1 MTISMNDQ
9 QDQMP
14 GEMGFPEA
22 KLRALEEKISHS
34 RWVVPVLP
42 EQELEAL
49 LIAAT
54 ELAAKGEDVNNP
66 LCQRFY
72 NDALTVSFTK
82 ILTDD
87 AVSSW
92 KSNIQ
97 QCVRSNCEKLVKLC
111 ALKLDDP
118 RFLNLLCMA
127 FTPSNKFHTFNASRT
142 SEGLSVTTSSTSVGQ
157 GSTQEPEVFAKSH
170 DHRTPRGW
178 LVHLINVFGQAG
190 GFVKIRER
198 FEAIM
203 GFQKPDLTSS
213 VNSEEKVSMEITE
226 KETEDSKTTKAD
238 DSESAP
244 VISET
249 NELPTPS
256 RNEQPSSL
264 EQSASGETRVAVVWQ
279 LLRPIGACHEHLTP
293 HTVITYLLPVLECIP
308 TLLDS
313 LSDEELKREARG
325 TENKTDTVSC
335 LIRAC
340 KQVAL
345 KTPQHHSLVK
355 SLEMFRLK
363 MILRWLQM
371 SSFNG
376 KMTALNEI
384 NQLISSIAQQP
395 KPEWL
400 TAAVMTNW
408 IRENKVVD
416 IVLRD
421 SLHQPQYVE
430 KLEKMLRFM
439 IKENS
444 LTRDDLDAIWK
455 AQHGKHEA
463 IVKNLHDLLAKL
475 AWDFTPDQLDHL
487 FDCFKASWATSS
499 KKQSDKLLEVIRRL
513 AEDDKDGVMANKVLV
528 LFWNLAHSDEVCTEI
543 MDVALANLIKILDY
557 SCSQDRDAQKTH
569 WLDKCVEE
577 LKTNEKWVLP
587 ALKMMREICCLY
599 EAGGGTGVRPHVTR
613 QELIDRLQTQ
623 HSLVILVTDSLT
635 HYMDGVRNKQTAEGD
650 IDWENWM
657 PDGRYPH
664 AGQVHERLSFLRF
677 LLKDGQL
684 WLCAEQA
691 KQIWVCLAERP
702 AHLGDREACFRWFS
716 KLMGEE
722 PDLDPNINLHFF
734 RRNIMTLPPNLLT
747 HAGIKCFER
756 FFKAVNSKEGKLKIK
771 RRSFLLNDADLI
783 GLDYLWRVIT
793 ECSDEISARGIELLR
808 EVSTCVGPQFSA
820 AQHHEA
826 FLTQCCA
833 RTQRIQKD
841 MDQQEDITESCTRM
855 CRVIRAIQ
863 EYVNE
868 CDRRFSAERQ
878 ILPIYRSGR
887 GRQCTIVVRFN
898 FQTGQRQIDDIEL
911 FSHSNETLHSLRAA
925 IQRRLKC
932 ATDSNI
938 KLELYVNKLELYV
951 NGELLDSSHDRKI
964 LAQIP
969 LRDKTVIV
977 AKVYD
982 GQVCGSGGCGSSN
995 ESSSDSSTSSPPLP
1009 PTPEHALPGVLFAQ
1023 GSWYIPFIL
1032 ELEHI
1037 GITKGH
1043 APLTEAAHLLTQISP
1058 AHKQTVEKLT
1068 DALLCRED
1076 TKLRDMLYGPA
1087 PPTVAY
1093 NIEVLYSMVMPSSDT
1108 RLERGRN
1115 FQLACVK
1122 KAPLLVQCLSDKEF
1136 LQGAAPHTRRVG
1148 YLALVRLA
1156 KLALYTLGHLFE
1168 ILAPDGS
1175 DTNVDKDFRMDVTIL
1190 REALQTVPNHSCEL
1204 IVKAISE
1211 KLANAL
1217 GEQVVTSSE
1226 ESDSV
1231 SSLVWWRVPTTA
1243 TVRALYALA
1252 FSVAQ
1257 PVEMIGIVHP
1267 DDVTLVRECMEVVT
1281 ICMALGGGHLDSLL
1295 HETWWQDTALYLM
1308 IDCPNPQ
1315 VRVSSAEQLLAMCAW
1330 GGGGCARAA
1339 LAALGGGAA
1348 GAGAAGPRLQRHAT
1362 HAQQFL
1368 QLLCRLVAL
1377 AGPTERTLDDLA
1389 YEVAW
1394 LRAIRANPEKLDDTL
1409 LEGHLNLT
1417 KELFTHVPAQVKFQY
1432 GAHPDHK
1439 DSGLIKEVTTE
1450 FLWPYSWAWC
1460 RMGASSSGG
1469 GEESSGEPAAPLCR
1483 TPGAAAAAADLLLAL
1498 VYGCA
1503 HNMAALAQLLEQM
1516 FYSDKSMPLSEWD
1529 YMPCVGPRPPAG
1541 LVGLKNAGATC
1552 YMNSVLQQLYCVRA
1566 VRDALLA
1573 VQGAAT
1579 DLTEDFSGESPHHTI
1594 VENNAEGNADYN
1606 ITILK
1611 QVQAIFAH
1619 LHYSKLQYY
1628 VPRGLWAHFRLQG
1641 EPVNLREQQDAV
1653 EFFMSLVESLDEALK
1668 SLGQE
1673 QLMAKTMGGT
1683 YSDQKICKGCPHR
1696 YCKEEPFSVVSL
1708 DIRNMSRLQES
1719 LEAYVRGEL
1728 LEGADA
1734 YHCDKCNKK
1743 VVTVKRLCLNK
1754 LPPVLVIQLKRFEYD
1769 FEKVCAI
1776 KFNDYFEFPRELDVE
1791 PYTAWGLARAEGD
1804 ETLWEGGEE
1813 KTPET
1818 HYQLSGI
1825 VVHSG
1830 QASGGHYYS
1839 YVLLRDNG
1847 SETGRWVKLD
1857 DGDVSECVMHDDEE
1871 MKAQCFGGEYM
1882 GEVFDPMLKRVLY
1895 KRQKRWWNAYM
1906 LFYTRKDTIETSSL
1920 EQSMKNLTLKESAIP
1935 RPIWLSVRRG
1945 NIAFS
1950 HNQDQFSLEHF
1961 NFMKKLC
1968 CMRLQVLPGS
1978 QSAVWSKEHEE
1989 MSMLSVQLATKFLFQ
2004 VGFHT
2009 KKTLR
2014 GPAADWH
2021 DILCQHLRCS
2031 QAVRAWFAT
2040 DLFKHPHRLCDY
2052 LLSCPSAEVRLVF
2065 MKIIVF
2071 LAHFS
2076 VKDSPVASGYG
2087 SWCAR
2092 EEASSLSDQ
2101 LLCCARALADPP
2113 YADAHALRHLP
2124 LLFNL
2129 FHTYALLGLHERHQ
2143 LLRVSDV
2150 TNLFHTYALLG
2161 LHERHQLL
2169 RVSDVTNLFHTY
2181 ALLGL
2186 HERHQLLRV
2195 SDVTNLFHTY
2205 ALLGLHE
2212 RHQLLRVSDVSNL
2225 FHTYALLG
2233 LHQRHQL
2240 LRVSDVSNLFHT
2252 YALLGLHERHQL
2264 LRVSDVTNL
2273 FHTYALLGLH
2283 ERHQLLRVSDVTNL
2297 FHTYALLGLHQR
2309 HQLLR
2314 VSDVSNLFHT
2324 YALLGLHERHQLL
2337 RVSDVTNLFHT
2348 YALLGLH
2355 ERHQLLRVS
2364 DVTNLF
2370 HTYALLGLHERHQ
2383 LLRVSDVSNLFHTY
2397 ALLGLHERHQLL
2409 RVSDVSNL
2417 FHTYALLGLHER
2429 HQLLRLRILDVV
2441 LSVCMD
2447 DASLSLVKYQYPE
2460 SAKIHQVVYVLARCC
2475 DVSGRCQSAGAAEGA
2490 LPLPN
2495 PYADP
2500 PPSGSAVQRPPLSP
2514 VAADILYNRTGTYM
2528 KKLTEECC
2536 GCEEGIRLVQF
2547 LCWEHAEWSRVALAE
2562 LLWQMAYAY
2571 CHELRRHADALSATL
2586 LMEDSWQHHRIHNVI
2601 KGVSDERPGLLET
2614 AARARGHYQK
2624 RAYACVKLLVG
2635 VMGRAPAAVR
2645 AVHAQPEARRRWRQ
2659 LLAWLQDELDRYGP
2673 GGYGSYG
2680 TWSPPGTSNETS
2692 SGYFL
2697 ERSNSARKTLEK
2709 AYQLC
2714 PEEEDEDEEPRD
2726 APESSAADAAE
2737 SGDADAGAEP
2747 ASPDDAD
2754 SADDDDAPSDEDA
2767 PRLRAREHRRTRR
2780 MRPTRRRAAPHSQH

>member
-1 MTISMNDQ
+1 MTISMKE

-14 GEMGFPEA
+14 GEMAFPEA
-22 KLRALEEKISHS
+22 KLKALEEKISHP

-49 LIAAT
+49 LVAAT
-54 ELAAKGEDVNNP
+54 ELAAKGEDANHP
-66 LCQRFY
+66 ACQRFY

-92 KSNIQ
+92 KNNIQ

-111 ALKLDDP
+111 AMKLDDP
-118 RFLNLLCMA
+118 RFLHLLSMA
-127 FTPSNKFHTFNASRT
+127 FNPNNKFHTFNASRT
-142 SEGLSVTTSSTSVGQ
+142 SEGLSITPPGQ
-157 GSTQEPEVFAKSH
+157 GTAQEAEVFARSQ

-178 LVHLINVFGQAG
+178 LVHLVNVFGQAG
-190 GFVKIRER
+190 GFVKLRER
-198 FEAIM
+198 FETIM
-203 GFQKPDLTSS
+203 GFQKTELTSS
-213 VNSEEKVSMEITE
+213 ITSEEKVSTEIIE
-226 KETEDSKTTKAD
+226 KENEETKSDKVENTEI
-238 DSESAP
+238 AP
-244 VISET
+244 VIADSGEFSI
-249 NELPTPS
+249 PARS
-256 RNEQPSSL
+256 EQPSSL
-264 EQSASGETRVAVVWQ
+264 EQSTSGETRVASVWQ
-279 LLRPIGACHEHLTP
+279 LLRPLGLCHDLLTS
-293 HTVITYLLPVLECIP
+293 HTVTTYLLPVLECIP
-308 TLLDS
+308 TLLES
-313 LSDEELKREARG
+313 LTDEELKREARG
-325 TENKTDTVSC
+325 SENKTDIVSC

-340 KQVAL
+340 KYVSV
-345 KTPQHHSLVK
+345 KTPQHHSLLK

-363 MILRWLQM
+363 MILRLLQM

-376 KMTALNEI
+376 KMSALNEI
-384 NQLISSIAQQP
+384 NQLISTFSQQP

-400 TAAVMTNW
+400 TPAVITNW

-421 SLHQPQYVE
+421 SLHQPQYVDR
-430 KLEKMLRFM
+430 LEKMLRFM

-557 SCSQDRDAQKTH
+557 SCSQDRDAQKTL
-569 WLDKCVEE
+569 WLDKCVDE

-599 EAGGGTGVRPHVTR
+599 EAGGGTGLRPHVTR

-635 HYMDGVRNKQTAEGD
+635 HYMEAVRNKLTEEGE
-650 IDWENWM
+650 IDWDNWQ

-664 AGQVHERLSFLRF
+664 AAQVHERLSFLRF

-684 WLCAEQA
+684 WLCAEQ
-691 KQIWVCLAERP
+691 IWVCLAEKP

-734 RRNIMTLPPNLLT
+734 RRNIMTLSPNLLT

-756 FFKAVNSKEGKLKIK
+756 FFKAVNSKEGKLKVK

-793 ECSDEISARGIELLR
+793 ECDDEISARGIELLR
-808 EVSTCVGPQFSA
+808 EVCTCVGPQLSA
-820 AQHHEA
+820 AHHHEA
-826 FLTQCCA
+826 FLTHCCA
-833 RTQRIQKD
+833 RTQRMQKD
-841 MDQQEDITESCTRM
+841 MDTHEDSSEGCTRM

-863 EYVNE
+863 EYINE

-887 GRQCTIVVRFN
+887 GRQCTIIVRFN
-898 FQTGQRQIDDIEL
+898 FQTGQRQVEDIEL
-911 FSHSNETLHSLRAA
+911 FSHSNETLHSLRAS
-925 IQRRLKC
+925 IQRRLKT
-932 ATDSNI
+932 ASESNI

-964 LAQIP
+964 LSQIP

-995 ESSSDSSTSSPPLP
+995 ESSSDSSTSSPPLS

-1023 GSWYIPFIL
+1023 GSWYLPFIL
-1032 ELEHI
+1032 DLEHI

-1043 APLTEAAHLLTQISP
+1043 GPLTEAAHLLSQICP

-1068 DALLCRED
+1068 EALLCRED

-1093 NIEVLYSMVMPSSDT
+1093 NVEVLYSMVMPSSDT
-1108 RLERGRN
+1108 RLERCRS
-1115 FQLACVK
+1115 FQIACVK
-1122 KAPLLVQCLSDKEF
+1122 KAPLLVQCLSDKDF

-1168 ILAPDGS
+1168 ILAPDGTES
-1175 DTNVDKDFRMDVTIL
+1175 TLDKEFSRRDVTIL

-1204 IVKAISE
+1204 MVKAISE

-1217 GEQVVTSSE
+1217 GEQVVISGE
-1226 ESDSV
+1226 DSDSV
-1231 SSLVWWRVPTTA
+1231 SALVWWRVPTAA
-1243 TVRALYALA
+1243 TVRALYSLA
-1252 FSVAQ
+1252 YSVAQ
-1257 PVEMIGIVHP
+1257 PSEISGIVHP

-1281 ICMALGGGHLDSLL
+1281 ICMALNGGHLENNLL
-1295 HETWWQDTALYLM
+1295 NETWWQDTALFLM

-1315 VRVSSAEQLLAMCAW
+1315 VRVSCAEQLLAMCAW
-1330 GGGGCARAA
+1330 GGGGGARAA
-1339 LAALGGGAA
+1339 LAALGGAA
-1348 GAGAAGPRLQRHAT
+1348 QVAAPAGTSGTARAPAAARLTRHPR

-1377 AGPTERTLDDLA
+1377 AGPTSRTLDDLA
-1389 YEVAW
+1389 LEVAW
-1394 LRAIRANPEKLDDTL
+1394 LRAVRANPLSLDDTL

-1417 KELFTHVPAQVKFQY
+1417 KELFAHVPAQVKYQY

-1439 DSGLIKEVTTE
+1439 DAGLIKEVTTE

-1460 RMGASSSGG
+1460 AVPLRAAGEAGA
-1469 GEESSGEPAAPLCR
+1469 EPAPPLCRTPGEAGAEPAPPLCR
-1483 TPGAAAAAADLLLAL
+1483 TPGAAAAATDLLLAL
-1498 VYGCA
+1498 VHACVP
-1503 HNMAALAQLLEQM
+1503 NMAALANLLEHM
-1516 FYSDKSMPLSEWD
+1516 FYSDKSMPLAEWE
-1529 YMPCVGPRPPAG
+1529 YMPCVGPRPAAG

-1566 VRDALLA
+1566 VRDALLT

-1579 DLTEDFSGESPHHTI
+1579 DPNEDFSGETHHHTI
-1594 VENNAEGNADYN
+1594 VENNIENNADYN

-1628 VPRGLWAHFRLQG
+1628 IPRGLWAHFRLQG

-1804 ETLWEGGEE
+1804 SSLWEGGEE
-1813 KTPET
+1813 KAQET

-1857 DGDVSECVMHDDEE
+1857 DGDVSECGMHDDEE

-1882 GEVFDPMLKRVLY
+1882 GEVFDPMLKRVSY

-1906 LFYTRKDTIETSSL
+1906 LFYTRKDTIENQSAL
-1920 EQSMKNLTLKESAIP
+1920 EQSMQNLTMKENIIP
-1935 RPIWLSVRRG
+1935 RPIWLSVRRS

-1968 CMRLQVLPGS
+1968 CMRLQMLPGS
-1978 QSAVWSKEHEE
+1978 QSAVWGPEHEE
-1989 MSMLSVQLATKFLFQ
+1989 MSMLAVQLATKFLFQ
-2004 VGFHT
+2004 VGFRT

-2031 QAVRAWFAT
+2031 QVVRAWFAT

-2052 LLSCPSAEVRLVF
+2052 LLSCPTAEVRIVF

-2076 VKDSPVASGYG
+2076 VQDSPVSNGFG
-2087 SWCAR
+2087 VWCSR
-2092 EEASSLSDQ
+2092 EEALSLSDQ
-2101 LLCCARALADPP
+2101 LLCSARALAAPHH
-2113 YADAHALRHLP
+2113 DAHAIRHLP

-2129 FHTYALLGLHERHQ
+2129 FHTYASLGLSEK
-2143 LLRVSDV
+2143 L
-2150 TNLFHTYALLG
+2150 
-2161 LHERHQLL
+2161 
-2169 RVSDVTNLFHTY
+2169 
-2181 ALLGL
+2181 
-2186 HERHQLLRV
+2186 
-2195 SDVTNLFHTY
+2195 
-2205 ALLGLHE
+2205 
-2212 RHQLLRVSDVSNL
+2212 
-2225 FHTYALLG
+2225 
-2233 LHQRHQL
+2233 
-2240 LRVSDVSNLFHT
+2240 
-2252 YALLGLHERHQL
+2252 
-2264 LRVSDVTNL
+2264 
-2273 FHTYALLGLH
+2273 
-2283 ERHQLLRVSDVTNL
+2283 
-2297 FHTYALLGLHQR
+2297 
-2309 HQLLR
+2309 
-2314 VSDVSNLFHT
+2314 
-2324 YALLGLHERHQLL
+2324 
-2337 RVSDVTNLFHT
+2337 
-2348 YALLGLH
+2348 
-2355 ERHQLLRVS
+2355 
-2364 DVTNLF
+2364 
-2370 HTYALLGLHERHQ
+2370 
-2383 LLRVSDVSNLFHTY
+2383 
-2397 ALLGLHERHQLL
+2397 
-2409 RVSDVSNL
+2409 
-2417 FHTYALLGLHER
+2417 
-2429 HQLLRLRILDVV
+2429 QLLRLKLLDVV

-2447 DASLSLVKYQYPE
+2447 ESNTMGKYQYPE
-2460 SAKIHQVVYVLARCC
+2460 SAKIHQVVCALVRCC
-2475 DVSGRCQSAGAAEGA
+2475 DVSARCGSALASEGAA
-2490 LPLPN
+2490 PLPN
-2495 PYADP
+2495 PYAEP
-2500 PPSGSAVQRPPLSP
+2500 HAPRPALSP
-2514 VAADILYNRTGTYM
+2514 QAADVLYNRTGTYM

-2536 GCEEGIRLVQF
+2536 GCEEGIRLLQF
-2547 LCWEHAEWSRVALAE
+2547 MCWEHAGWSRIALAE

-2571 CHELRRHADALSATL
+2571 CHELRRHSDALTALL
-2586 LMEDSWQHHRIHNVI
+2586 LMEDSWQQHRIHNVI

-2635 VMGRAPAAVR
+2635 VMCRAPPAVR
-2645 AVHAQPEARRRWRQ
+2645 AVHAQPDARRRWRQ
-2659 LLAWLQDELDRYGP
+2659 LLAWLQDELDRKYGP
-2673 GGYGSYG
+2673 GYGSYG

-2714 PEEEDEDEEPRD
+2714 PEEEDEEEEEGREG
-2726 APESSAADAAE
+2726 ASGSG
-2737 SGDADAGAEP
+2737 SGDAAD
-2747 ASPDDAD
+2747 D
-2754 SADDDDAPSDEDA
+2754 SADEEEAPAPAAAPPA
-2767 PRLRAREHRRTRR
+2767 PRDPL
-2780 MRPTRRRAAPHSQH
+2780 PPL

>member
-1 MTISMNDQ
+1 MTISMKE

-14 GEMGFPEA
+14 GEMAFPEA
-22 KLRALEEKISHS
+22 KLKALEEKISHP

-54 ELAAKGEDVNNP
+54 ELATKGEDKNN
-66 LCQRFY
+66 LACQRFY

-92 KSNIQ
+92 KNNIQ

-111 ALKLDDP
+111 VMKLDDP
-118 RFLNLLCMA
+118 RFLNLLSMA
-127 FTPSNKFHTFNASRT
+127 FNPNNKFHTFNATRT
-142 SEGLSVTTSSTSVGQ
+142 SEGLSVSSPGQ
-157 GSTQEPEVFAKSH
+157 GTTQEVEVFAKSQ
-170 DHRTPRGW
+170 DHRAPRGW
-178 LVHLINVFGQAG
+178 LVHVINIFGQAG
-190 GFVKIRER
+190 GFVKLRER
-198 FEAIM
+198 FETIM
-203 GFQKPDLTSS
+203 GFQKTDLTSS
-213 VNSEEKVSMEITE
+213 INSEEKVSTEITE
-226 KETEDSKTTKAD
+226 KESKEDACDKVDSTDIAPLIADNGEYSTTPR
-238 DSESAP
+238 S
-244 VISET
+244 
-249 NELPTPS
+249 
-256 RNEQPSSL
+256 EQPLSL
-264 EQSASGETRVAVVWQ
+264 EQTMSGETRVTAVWQ
-279 LLRPIGACHEHLTP
+279 LLRPLGLCHELLTS
-293 HTVITYLLPVLECIP
+293 HTVTTYLLPVLECIP
-308 TLLDS
+308 TLLES
-313 LSDEELKREARG
+313 LTDEELKREARG
-325 TENKTDTVSC
+325 SENKTDTVSC

-340 KQVAL
+340 KYVSV
-345 KTPQHHSLVK
+345 KTPHHHSLLK

-363 MILRWLQM
+363 MILRLLQM

-376 KMTALNEI
+376 KMSALNEI
-384 NQLISSIAQQP
+384 NQLISTFSQQP

-400 TAAVMTNW
+400 TPAVITTW

-421 SLHQPQYVE
+421 SLHQPQYVDR
-430 KLEKMLRFM
+430 LEKMLRFM

-475 AWDFTPDQLDHL
+475 AWDFTPEQLDHL

-543 MDVALANLIKILDY
+543 LDVALANLIKILDY
-557 SCSQDRDAQKTH
+557 SCSQDRDAQKTL

-587 ALKMMREICCLY
+587 ALKMMRDICCLY
-599 EAGGGTGVRPHVTR
+599 EATVTDRTGLRPHVTR

-635 HYMDGVRNKQTAEGD
+635 HYMDTVRNKLTEDGE
-650 IDWENWM
+650 IDWENWL

-664 AGQVHERLSFLRF
+664 TAQVHERLSFLRF

-691 KQIWVCLAERP
+691 KQIWVCIAEKP

-734 RRNIMTLPPNLLT
+734 RKNIMTLPPNLLT

-756 FFKAVNSKEGKLKIK
+756 FFKAVNAKEGKLKIK

-793 ECSDEISARGIELLR
+793 ECSDEISTRGIELLR
-808 EVSTCVGPQFSA
+808 EVCTCVGPTLTPA
-820 AQHHEA
+820 HHHEA

-833 RTQRIQKD
+833 RTQRMQKE
-841 MDQQEDITESCTRM
+841 MEAHEDSSEGCTRM

-863 EYVNE
+863 EYINE

-887 GRQCTIVVRFN
+887 GRQCSIIVRFN
-898 FQTGQRQIDDIEL
+898 FQTGQRQVEDIEL
-911 FSHSNETLHSLRAA
+911 FSHSNETLHSLRAT

-932 ATDSNI
+932 TSESNI

-964 LAQIP
+964 LSQIP

-995 ESSSDSSTSSPPLP
+995 ESSSDSSTSSSPHS

-1023 GSWYIPFIL
+1023 GSWYLPFIL

-1037 GITKGH
+1037 GITKSHGQ
-1043 APLTEAAHLLTQISP
+1043 LTEAAHLLSQICP
-1058 AHKQTVEKLT
+1058 AHKLTADKLT
-1068 DALLCRED
+1068 ESLLCRED

-1093 NIEVLYSMVMPSSDT
+1093 NVEVLYSMVMPSSDT
-1108 RLERGRN
+1108 RLDRCRS

-1122 KAPLLVQCLSDKEF
+1122 KAPLLVQCLSDKDF
-1136 LQGAAPHTRRVG
+1136 LQDAAPHTRRVG

-1175 DTNVDKDFRMDVTIL
+1175 DITVDKEFRMDVTIL

-1204 IVKAISE
+1204 MVKAIAE
-1211 KLANAL
+1211 KLANTL
-1217 GEQVVTSSE
+1217 GEQMVISGE
-1226 ESDSV
+1226 DSDSV
-1231 SSLVWWRVPTTA
+1231 STLVWWRVPTTA
-1243 TVRALYALA
+1243 TVRALYSLA
-1252 FSVAQ
+1252 YSVAH
-1257 PVEMIGIVHP
+1257 PNEVNGMVHL

-1281 ICMALGGGHLDSLL
+1281 ICMALGGGHLESLL
-1295 HETWWQDTALYLM
+1295 HEPWWQDTALYLM

-1315 VRVSSAEQLLAMCAW
+1315 VRVSCAEQLLAMCAW
-1330 GGGGCARAA
+1330 GGGGGARAA
-1339 LAALGGGAA
+1339 LGALGGAA
-1348 GAGAAGPRLQRHAT
+1348 PRGLTAARLQRHAR

-1377 AGPTERTLDDLA
+1377 AGPTARTLDDLA
-1389 YEVAW
+1389 LEVAW
-1394 LRAIRANPEKLDDTL
+1394 LRAVRASHETLDDTL

-1417 KELFTHVPAQVKFQY
+1417 KELFAHVPAQVKYQY
-1432 GAHPDHK
+1432 GANTEHK

-1450 FLWPYSWAWC
+1450 FLWSYSWAWC
-1460 RMGASSSGG
+1460 CMGNG
-1469 GEESSGEPAAPLCR
+1469 SGEAGPGPEPAPPLCR
-1483 TPGAAAAAADLLLAL
+1483 SAGAAAAATDLLLAL
-1498 VYGCA
+1498 VHGCVP
-1503 HNMAALAQLLEQM
+1503 NMAALAHLLEQM
-1516 FYSDKSMPLSEWD
+1516 FYSDKSMALSEWE

-1579 DLTEDFSGESPHHTI
+1579 DINEDFSGEIHHHSI
-1594 VENNAEGNADYN
+1594 MENNIENNTDYN

-1628 VPRGLWAHFRLQG
+1628 IPRGLWAHFRLQG

-1668 SLGQE
+1668 SLGTE

-1804 ETLWEGGEE
+1804 ASLWEGGDE
-1813 KTPET
+1813 KAQET

-1857 DGDVSECVMHDDEE
+1857 DGDVSECGMHDDEE

-1882 GEVFDPMLKRVLY
+1882 GEVFDPMLKRVSY

-1906 LFYTRKDTIETSSL
+1906 LFYTRRDTIETSAL
-1920 EQSMKNLTLKESAIP
+1920 EQSIKTMTLKESFIP
-1935 RPIWLSVRRG
+1935 RPIWLSVRRS

-1968 CMRLQVLPGS
+1968 CMRLQMLPGS
-1978 QSAVWSKEHEE
+1978 QNAVWGPEHEE
-1989 MSMLSVQLATKFLFQ
+1989 MSMLAVQLATNFLFQ
-2004 VGFHT
+2004 VGFRT

-2014 GPAADWH
+2014 GPATDWH

-2040 DLFKHPHRLCDY
+2040 DLFRHPHRLCDY
-2052 LLSCPSAEVRLVF
+2052 LLSCPTAEVRVVF
-2065 MKIIVF
+2065 MKVIVF

-2076 VKDSPVASGYG
+2076 VQDPPVSNGYG
-2087 SWCAR
+2087 SWSSR
-2092 EEASSLSDQ
+2092 DEAVSLSDQ
-2101 LLCCARALADPP
+2101 LLCSARALGVAPL
-2113 YADAHALRHLP
+2113 DALAQRHLP

-2129 FHTYALLGLHERHQ
+2129 FHTYASLGISEK
-2143 LLRVSDV
+2143 
-2150 TNLFHTYALLG
+2150 
-2161 LHERHQLL
+2161 
-2169 RVSDVTNLFHTY
+2169 
-2181 ALLGL
+2181 
-2186 HERHQLLRV
+2186 
-2195 SDVTNLFHTY
+2195 
-2205 ALLGLHE
+2205 
-2212 RHQLLRVSDVSNL
+2212 
-2225 FHTYALLG
+2225 
-2233 LHQRHQL
+2233 
-2240 LRVSDVSNLFHT
+2240 
-2252 YALLGLHERHQL
+2252 
-2264 LRVSDVTNL
+2264 
-2273 FHTYALLGLH
+2273 
-2283 ERHQLLRVSDVTNL
+2283 
-2297 FHTYALLGLHQR
+2297 
-2309 HQLLR
+2309 
-2314 VSDVSNLFHT
+2314 
-2324 YALLGLHERHQLL
+2324 
-2337 RVSDVTNLFHT
+2337 
-2348 YALLGLH
+2348 
-2355 ERHQLLRVS
+2355 
-2364 DVTNLF
+2364 
-2370 HTYALLGLHERHQ
+2370 
-2383 LLRVSDVSNLFHTY
+2383 
-2397 ALLGLHERHQLL
+2397 
-2409 RVSDVSNL
+2409 
-2417 FHTYALLGLHER
+2417 
-2429 HQLLRLRILDVV
+2429 HQLLRLKVLDVV
-2441 LSVCMD
+2441 LSICMD
-2447 DASLSLVKYQYPE
+2447 DSNSSMGKYQYPE
-2460 SAKIHQVVYVLARCC
+2460 SAKIHQVVCALVRCC
-2475 DVSGRCQSAGAAEGA
+2475 DVSSRCQSATTGTAGSVGGAAVAVGA
-2490 LPLPN
+2490 SNAGCTSGAGEVTAPLPN
-2495 PYADP
+2495 PYAEP
-2500 PPSGSAVQRPPLSP
+2500 PPQHHHGPRPQLSP
-2514 VAADILYNRTGTYM
+2514 AVADVLYNRTGVYM

-2536 GCEEGIRLVQF
+2536 GCEEGIRLLQF
-2547 LCWEHAEWSRVALAE
+2547 LCWEHAGWSRIALAE

-2571 CHELRRHADALSATL
+2571 CHELRRHSDALTALL
-2586 LMEDSWQHHRIHNVI
+2586 LMEDSWQQHRIHNVI
-2601 KGVSDERPGLLET
+2601 KGVSEERPGLLET

-2624 RAYACVKLLVG
+2624 RAYACVKLVVG
-2635 VMGRAPAAVR
+2635 VMCRAPHAVR
-2645 AVHAQPEARRRWRQ
+2645 AVHAQPDARRRWRQ
-2659 LLAWLQDELDRYGP
+2659 LLAWLQDELDRYGS

-2680 TWSPPGTSNETS
+2680 TWSPPSTSNETS

-2714 PEEEDEDEEPRD
+2714 PEEDEEDEDETREGV
-2726 APESSAADAAE
+2726 EGSG
-2737 SGDADAGAEP
+2737 SGDAADDSGDDDEAADEEPGSRQLHLAPPAP
-2747 ASPDDAD
+2747 ASTP
-2754 SADDDDAPSDEDA
+2754 APAPALAPA
-2767 PRLRAREHRRTRR
+2767 PRDPL
-2780 MRPTRRRAAPHSQH
+2780 PPL

>member
-1 MTISMNDQ
+1 MKEQ
-9 QDQMP
+9 EQMP
-14 GEMGFPEA
+14 GEMAFPEA
-22 KLRALEEKISHS
+22 KLKALEEKISHP

-54 ELAAKGEDVNNP
+54 ELAAKGEDNNNP
-66 LCQRFY
+66 ACQRFY
-72 NDALTVSFTK
+72 NDALTLSFTG

-92 KSNIQ
+92 KNNIQ

-111 ALKLDDP
+111 VMKLDDP
-118 RFLNLLCMA
+118 RFLHLLSMA
-127 FTPSNKFHTFNASRT
+127 FNPNNKFHTFNASRT
-142 SEGLSVTTSSTSVGQ
+142 SEGLSVTQPDQ
-157 GSTQEPEVFAKSH
+157 GTTQESEVFARSQ

-178 LVHLINVFGQAG
+178 LVHLVNIFGQAG

-198 FEAIM
+198 FETIM
-203 GFQKPDLTSS
+203 GFQKSDLTSS
-213 VNSEEKVSMEITE
+213 VNSEEKVSTEIKE
-226 KETEDSKTTKAD
+226 KENEENKCHMTDSTESVP
-238 DSESAP
+238 P
-244 VISET
+244 VIADNGEFSV
-249 NELPTPS
+249 PA

-264 EQSASGETRVAVVWQ
+264 EQPTSGETRVAAVWQ
-279 LLRPIGACHEHLTP
+279 LLRPLGLCHELLTS
-293 HTVITYLLPVLECIP
+293 HTVTTYLLPVLECIP
-308 TLLDS
+308 TLLES
-313 LSDEELKREARG
+313 LTDEELKREARG
-325 TENKTDTVSC
+325 SENKTDTVSC

-340 KQVAL
+340 KYVSV
-345 KTPQHHSLVK
+345 KSPHHHSLLK

-363 MILRWLQM
+363 MILRLLQM

-376 KMTALNEI
+376 KMSALNEI
-384 NQLISSIAQQP
+384 NQLISTFSQQP

-400 TAAVMTNW
+400 TPAVITNW

-430 KLEKMLRFM
+430 RLEKMLRFM

-444 LTRDDLDAIWK
+444 LTLDDLDAIWK

-543 MDVALANLIKILDY
+543 LDVALANLIKILDY
-557 SCSQDRDAQKTH
+557 SCSQDRDAQKTL

-599 EAGGGTGVRPHVTR
+599 EAGGGTGLRPAVTR

-623 HSLVILVTDSLT
+623 HSLVILVTNSLT
-635 HYMDGVRNKQTAEGD
+635 HYMETVRNKLTEDGK
-650 IDWENWM
+650 IDWENWL

-664 AGQVHERLSFLRF
+664 TSQVHERLGFLRF

-691 KQIWVCLAERP
+691 KQIWVCLAEKP
-702 AHLGDREACFRWFS
+702 AHMGDREACFRWFS
-716 KLMGEE
+716 KLMGDE
-722 PDLDPNINLHFF
+722 PDLDPNINLHFL

-756 FFKAVNSKEGKLKIK
+756 FFKAVNAKEGKLKLK

-793 ECSDEISARGIELLR
+793 ECCDEISCRGTELLR
-808 EVSTCVGPQFSA
+808 EVCTCVGPALAPA
-820 AQHHEA
+820 AHHEA

-833 RTQRIQKD
+833 RTQRVLND
-841 MDQQEDITESCTRM
+841 MDKNQDWSEGCTRM

-863 EYVNE
+863 EYINE
-868 CDRRFSAERQ
+868 CDRKFSAERQ

-887 GRQCTIVVRFN
+887 GRQCTIIVRFN
-898 FQTGQRQIDDIEL
+898 FQTGQRQVDDVEL
-911 FSHSNETLHSLRAA
+911 FSHSNETLHSLRAT

-932 ATDSNI
+932 ASESNI

-964 LAQIP
+964 LSQIP
-969 LRDKTVIV
+969 LRDKTVII

-995 ESSSDSSTSSPPLP
+995 ESSSDSSTSSSPHS
-1009 PTPEHALPGVLFAQ
+1009 PTPEHALPGVLFSQ
-1023 GSWYIPFIL
+1023 GSWYLPFIL

-1037 GITKGH
+1037 GITKNHG
-1043 APLTEAAHLLTQISP
+1043 PLTEAAHLLSQICP

-1068 DALLCRED
+1068 EALLCRED

-1093 NIEVLYSMVMPSSDT
+1093 NVEVLYSMVMPSSDT
-1108 RLERGRN
+1108 KLDRCRS
-1115 FQLACVK
+1115 FQLACVR
-1122 KAPLLVQCLSDKEF
+1122 KAPLLVQCLSDTDF
-1136 LQGAAPHTRRVG
+1136 LHGAAPHTRRVG

-1168 ILAPDGS
+1168 IVAPDGS
-1175 DTNVDKDFRMDVTIL
+1175 DTNVDREFRMDVNIL

-1204 IVKAISE
+1204 VLKAIAE
-1211 KLANAL
+1211 KLGNTL
-1217 GEQVVTSSE
+1217 GEQMVINGE
-1226 ESDSV
+1226 DGDSI
-1231 SSLVWWRVPTTA
+1231 STLVWWRVPTMA
-1243 TVRALYALA
+1243 TVRALYSLA
-1252 FSVAQ
+1252 YSVAQ
-1257 PVEMIGIVHP
+1257 PSEMSGIVHP

-1281 ICMALGGGHLDSLL
+1281 ICMALGGGHLDTLI

-1315 VRVSSAEQLLAMCAW
+1315 VRVSCAEQLLAMCAW
-1330 GGGGCARAA
+1330 GGGGGARAA
-1339 LAALGGGAA
+1339 LSALGGAA
-1348 GAGAAGPRLQRHAT
+1348 PRAPAAARLQRHAR

-1368 QLLCRLVAL
+1368 QLLCRLVAI
-1377 AGPTERTLDDLA
+1377 AGPTARTLDDLA
-1389 YEVAW
+1389 LEVAW
-1394 LRAIRANPEKLDDTL
+1394 LRSVRANRETLDDTL

-1417 KELFTHVPAQVKFQY
+1417 KELFAHVPAQVKYQY

-1439 DSGLIKEVTTE
+1439 DSGLIKEVSTE
-1450 FLWPYSWAWC
+1450 FLWPYSWAWW
-1460 RMGASSSGG
+1460 RMGEAGVAGAAS
-1469 GEESSGEPAAPLCR
+1469 EPAPPLCR
-1483 TPGAAAAAADLLLAL
+1483 SAGAAAAATDLLLAL
-1498 VYGCA
+1498 VHGCVP
-1503 HNMAALAQLLEQM
+1503 NMALLAHLLEQM
-1516 FYSDKSMPLSEWD
+1516 FYSDKSMPLSEWE
-1529 YMPCVGPRPPAG
+1529 YMPCVGPRPLAG

-1566 VRDALLA
+1566 VRDPLLI

-1579 DLTEDFSGESPHHTI
+1579 DPNEDFSGESHYSI
-1594 VENNAEGNADYN
+1594 VENNIENNTDYN

-1628 VPRGLWAHFRLQG
+1628 VPRGLWANFKLQG

-1668 SLGQE
+1668 SLGTE

-1776 KFNDYFEFPRELDVE
+1776 KFNDYFEFPRDLDVE

-1804 ETLWEGGEE
+1804 ASLWEGGEE
-1813 KTPET
+1813 RAPET

-1857 DGDVSECVMHDDEE
+1857 DGDVTECAMHDDEE
-1871 MKAQCFGGEYM
+1871 MKAQCFGGECM
-1882 GEVFDPMLKRVLY
+1882 GEVFDPMLKRVSY

-1906 LFYTRKDTIETSSL
+1906 LFYTRKDTIETSAL
-1920 EQSMKNLTLKESAIP
+1920 EDSMKSMTLKESVIP
-1935 RPIWLSVRRG
+1935 RPIWLSVRRS

-1968 CMRLQVLPGS
+1968 CMRLQMLPGS
-1978 QSAVWSKEHEE
+1978 QSAVWGPEHEE
-1989 MSMLSVQLATKFLFQ
+1989 MSMLAVQLATKFLFQ
-2004 VGFHT
+2004 VGFRT
-2009 KKTLR
+2009 KKALR
-2014 GPAADWH
+2014 GPASDWH

-2031 QAVRAWFAT
+2031 QSVRAWFAT
-2040 DLFKHPHRLCDY
+2040 DLFKYPHRLCEY
-2052 LLSCPSAEVRLVF
+2052 LLSCPTAEVRVVF

-2076 VKDSPVASGYG
+2076 VQDPPVNNGYG
-2087 SWCAR
+2087 SWSSR
-2092 EEASSLSDQ
+2092 EESGSLSDQ
-2101 LLCCARALADPP
+2101 VLCSARALVVPP
-2113 YADAHALRHLP
+2113 HTDAHAHRHLP

-2129 FHTYALLGLHERHQ
+2129 FHTYASLGITEK
-2143 LLRVSDV
+2143 
-2150 TNLFHTYALLG
+2150 
-2161 LHERHQLL
+2161 
-2169 RVSDVTNLFHTY
+2169 
-2181 ALLGL
+2181 
-2186 HERHQLLRV
+2186 
-2195 SDVTNLFHTY
+2195 
-2205 ALLGLHE
+2205 
-2212 RHQLLRVSDVSNL
+2212 
-2225 FHTYALLG
+2225 
-2233 LHQRHQL
+2233 
-2240 LRVSDVSNLFHT
+2240 
-2252 YALLGLHERHQL
+2252 
-2264 LRVSDVTNL
+2264 
-2273 FHTYALLGLH
+2273 
-2283 ERHQLLRVSDVTNL
+2283 
-2297 FHTYALLGLHQR
+2297 
-2309 HQLLR
+2309 
-2314 VSDVSNLFHT
+2314 
-2324 YALLGLHERHQLL
+2324 
-2337 RVSDVTNLFHT
+2337 
-2348 YALLGLH
+2348 
-2355 ERHQLLRVS
+2355 
-2364 DVTNLF
+2364 
-2370 HTYALLGLHERHQ
+2370 
-2383 LLRVSDVSNLFHTY
+2383 
-2397 ALLGLHERHQLL
+2397 
-2409 RVSDVSNL
+2409 
-2417 FHTYALLGLHER
+2417 
-2429 HQLLRLRILDVV
+2429 HQLLRLKILDVV

-2447 DASLSLVKYQYPE
+2447 DSMTSMGKYQYPD
-2460 SAKIHQVVYVLARCC
+2460 SAKVHQVVCALVRCC
-2475 DVSGRCQSAGAAEGA
+2475 DVSARCQSAGAA
-2490 LPLPN
+2490 PLPN
-2495 PYADP
+2495 PYSEP
-2500 PPSGSAVQRPPLSP
+2500 PPPHQPAVRPPLSAA
-2514 VAADILYNRTGTYM
+2514 AADVLYNRTGTYM

-2536 GCEEGIRLVQF
+2536 GCEEGIRLLQF
-2547 LCWEHAEWSRVALAE
+2547 LCWEHAGWSRIALAE
-2562 LLWQMAYAY
+2562 LQWQMAYAY
-2571 CHELRRHADALSATL
+2571 CHELRRHADALTALL
-2586 LMEDSWQHHRIHNVI
+2586 LMEDSWQQHRIHNVI
-2601 KGVSDERPGLLET
+2601 KGVSEERPGLLET

-2624 RAYACVKLLVG
+2624 RAYACVKLMVG
-2635 VMGRAPAAVR
+2635 VMCRAPHAVR
-2645 AVHAQPEARRRWRQ
+2645 AVHTQPDARRRWRQ

-2673 GGYGSYG
+2673 SGYGSYG

-2714 PEEEDEDEEPRD
+2714 PEEDDEEEDEAREGAEGSGSGD
-2726 APESSAADAAE
+2726 AADE
-2737 SGDADAGAEP
+2737 SGD
-2747 ASPDDAD
+2747 DDEAN
-2754 SADDDDAPSDEDA
+2754 DEE
-2767 PRLRAREHRRTRR
+2767 LTTRR
-2780 MRPTRRRAAPHSQH
+2780 LQLAPPAQQLAPATLALTTAPTPAPALAPVVGPAPVPTAPATPPHDPLPPL

>member
-142 SEGLSVTTSSTSVGQ
+142 CEGLSVTTSSTSVGQ

-569 WLDKCVEE
+569 WLDK
-577 LKTNEKWVLP
+577 K
-587 ALKMMREICCLY
+587 RFDY
-599 EAGGGTGVRPHVTR
+599 
-613 QELIDRLQTQ
+613 
-623 HSLVILVTDSLT
+623 
-635 HYMDGVRNKQTAEGD
+635 AEGD

-2143 LLRVSDV
+2143 LLR
-2150 TNLFHTYALLG
+2150 
-2161 LHERHQLL
+2161 
-2169 RVSDVTNLFHTY
+2169 
-2181 ALLGL
+2181 
-2186 HERHQLLRV
+2186 
-2195 SDVTNLFHTY
+2195 
-2205 ALLGLHE
+2205 
-2212 RHQLLRVSDVSNL
+2212 
-2225 FHTYALLG
+2225 
-2233 LHQRHQL
+2233 
-2240 LRVSDVSNLFHT
+2240 
-2252 YALLGLHERHQL
+2252 
-2264 LRVSDVTNL
+2264 
-2273 FHTYALLGLH
+2273 
-2283 ERHQLLRVSDVTNL
+2283 
-2297 FHTYALLGLHQR
+2297 
-2309 HQLLR
+2309 
-2314 VSDVSNLFHT
+2314 
-2324 YALLGLHERHQLL
+2324 
-2337 RVSDVTNLFHT
+2337 
-2348 YALLGLH
+2348 
-2355 ERHQLLRVS
+2355 
-2364 DVTNLF
+2364 
-2370 HTYALLGLHERHQ
+2370 
-2383 LLRVSDVSNLFHTY
+2383 
-2397 ALLGLHERHQLL
+2397 
-2409 RVSDVSNL
+2409 
-2417 FHTYALLGLHER
+2417 
-2429 HQLLRLRILDVV
+2429 LRILDVV

>member
-1 MTISMNDQ
+1 MTISMKE
-9 QDQMP
+9 QDPVP
-14 GEMGFPEA
+14 GEMVFPEA
-22 KLRALEEKISHS
+22 KLKALEEKISHS

-49 LIAAT
+49 LVAAT
-54 ELAAKGEDVNNP
+54 ELAAKGEDGNNQ

-72 NDALTVSFTK
+72 NDALTLSFTK

-92 KSNIQ
+92 KNNIQ

-111 ALKLDDP
+111 AMKLDDP
-118 RFLNLLCMA
+118 RFLHLLSMV
-127 FTPSNKFHTFNASRT
+127 FNPNNKFHIFNASRT
-142 SEGLSVTTSSTSVGQ
+142 SEGLSVATSSASIGQ
-157 GSTQEPEVFAKSH
+157 GSTQEPEIFAKSQ

-190 GFVKIRER
+190 GFVKLRER
-198 FEAIM
+198 FETIM
-203 GFQKPDLTSS
+203 GFQKPDLTASM
-213 VNSEEKVSMEITE
+213 NSKEKVSAETAE
-226 KETEDSKTTKAD
+226 KESEDIQNIKVD
-238 DSESAP
+238 EVDIVPMLSESSD
-244 VISET
+244 I
-249 NELPTPS
+249 LTPS

-264 EQSASGETRVAVVWQ
+264 EQSTSGETRVATVWQ
-279 LLRPIGACHEHLTP
+279 LLRPLGLCHDLLTP
-293 HTVITYLLPVLECIP
+293 HTVTTYLLPVLECIP
-308 TLLDS
+308 TLLES
-313 LSDEELKREARG
+313 LTDEELKREARG
-325 TENKTDTVSC
+325 SENKTDTVSC

-340 KQVAL
+340 KYVSV
-345 KTPQHHSLVK
+345 KTPQHHSLLK

-376 KMTALNEI
+376 KMSALNEI
-384 NQLISSIAQQP
+384 NQLISTISQQP

-400 TAAVMTNW
+400 TPAVITNW

-421 SLHQPQYVE
+421 SLHQPQYVDR
-430 KLEKMLRFM
+430 LEKMLRFM

-487 FDCFKASWATSS
+487 FDCFKASWATST

-528 LFWNLAHSDEVCTEI
+528 LFWNLAHSEEVCTEI

-557 SCSQDRDAQKTH
+557 SCSQDRDAQKTL

-599 EAGGGTGVRPHVTR
+599 EAGVGTDLRPQVTR

-635 HYMDGVRNKQTAEGD
+635 HYMDGVRNKIVEEGD
-650 IDWENWM
+650 IDWDNWL

-664 AGQVHERLSFLRF
+664 AAQVQERLSFLRF

-702 AHLGDREACFRWFS
+702 AHYGDREACFRWFS

-793 ECSDEISARGIELLR
+793 ECDDEISARGIELLR
-808 EVSTCVGPQFSA
+808 EVCTCVGPQFSA
-820 AQHHEA
+820 AHHHEA

-833 RTQRIQKD
+833 RTQRMQKE
-841 MDQQEDITESCTRM
+841 MEQQEDSTEGCTKM

-868 CDRRFSAERQ
+868 CDRRFSADRQ

-887 GRQCTIVVRFN
+887 GRQCTIIVRFN
-898 FQTGQRQIDDIEL
+898 FQTGQRQIDDMEF

-938 KLELYVNKLELYV
+938 KLELHVNKLELYV

-964 LAQIP
+964 LSQIP

-977 AKVYD
+977 AKV
-982 GQVCGSGGCGSSN
+982 CGSGGCESSN

-1032 ELEHI
+1032 DLEHV
-1037 GITKGH
+1037 GITKEH
-1043 APLTEAAHLLTQISP
+1043 SQLTEAAHLLSQICP

-1068 DALLCRED
+1068 EALLCRED

-1108 RLERGRN
+1108 KLERCRS

-1136 LQGAAPHTRRVG
+1136 LNGAAAHTRRVG
-1148 YLALVRLA
+1148 FLSLVRLA

-1175 DTNVDKDFRMDVTIL
+1175 DTSVDKDFRMDVTIL
-1190 REALQTVPNHSCEL
+1190 REALQTVPNHNCEL

-1211 KLANAL
+1211 KLANTL
-1217 GEQVVTSSE
+1217 GEQVMTSGE
-1226 ESDSV
+1226 DSDSV

-1243 TVRALYALA
+1243 TVRALYSLA
-1252 FSVAQ
+1252 YSVAQ
-1257 PVEMIGIVHP
+1257 PTESNGMVHP
-1267 DDVTLVRECMEVVT
+1267 DDVILVRECMEVVT

-1295 HETWWQDTALYLM
+1295 HESWWQDTALYLM
-1308 IDCPNPQ
+1308 IDCPSPQ
-1315 VRVSSAEQLLAMCAW
+1315 VRVSCAEQLLAMCAW

-1339 LAALGGGAA
+1339 LSALGGA
-1348 GAGAAGPRLQRHAT
+1348 GAGAGAGGARLQRHAR

-1368 QLLCRLVAL
+1368 LLLCRLVAL
-1377 AGPTERTLDDLA
+1377 AGSTERTLEDLA

-1394 LRAIRANPEKLDDTL
+1394 LRAVRANPEKLDDTL

-1417 KELFTHVPAQVKFQY
+1417 KELFAHVPAQVKYQY
-1432 GAHPDHK
+1432 GAHPEHK

-1460 RMGASSSGG
+1460 RMGGGSSGG
-1469 GEESSGEPAAPLCR
+1469 GGEEAGDEPATPLCR
-1483 TPGAAAAAADLLLAL
+1483 TPGAAAAATDLLLAL
-1498 VYGCA
+1498 VHGCVP
-1503 HNMAALAQLLEQM
+1503 NMAALAYLLEMM
-1516 FYSDKSMPLSEWD
+1516 FYSEKSMPLSEWD
-1529 YMPCVGPRPPAG
+1529 YMPCVGPRPAAG

-1566 VRDALLA
+1566 VRDALLT

-1579 DLTEDFSGESPHHTI
+1579 DPNEDFSGEHHI
-1594 VENNAEGNADYN
+1594 VENTTENNSDYN

-1668 SLGQE
+1668 SLGQD

-1776 KFNDYFEFPRELDVE
+1776 KFNDYFEFPRDLDVE

-1804 ETLWEGGEE
+1804 ATLWEGGED

-1857 DGDVSECVMHDDEE
+1857 DGDVSECAMHDEEE

-1920 EQSMKNLTLKESAIP
+1920 EQSMRKLTLKESAIP
-1935 RPIWLSVRRG
+1935 RPIWLSVRRS

-1968 CMRLQVLPGS
+1968 CMRLQVLAGS
-1978 QSAVWSKEHEE
+1978 QSAVWSQEHEE
-1989 MSMLSVQLATKFLFQ
+1989 MSMLAVQLATKFLFQ

-2031 QAVRAWFAT
+2031 QTVRAWFAS

-2076 VKDSPVASGYG
+2076 IKDPPVNNGYG
-2087 SWCAR
+2087 SWCSR
-2092 EEASSLSDQ
+2092 EEATSLSDQ
-2101 LLCCARALADPP
+2101 IICSGRALADPS
-2113 YADAHALRHLP
+2113 YADAHAVRHLP

-2129 FHTYALLGLHERHQ
+2129 FHTYAMLGL
-2143 LLRVSDV
+2143 
-2150 TNLFHTYALLG
+2150 G
-2161 LHERHQLL
+2161 
-2169 RVSDVTNLFHTY
+2169 
-2181 ALLGL
+2181 
-2186 HERHQLLRV
+2186 
-2195 SDVTNLFHTY
+2195 
-2205 ALLGLHE
+2205 
-2212 RHQLLRVSDVSNL
+2212 
-2225 FHTYALLG
+2225 
-2233 LHQRHQL
+2233 
-2240 LRVSDVSNLFHT
+2240 
-2252 YALLGLHERHQL
+2252 
-2264 LRVSDVTNL
+2264 
-2273 FHTYALLGLH
+2273 
-2283 ERHQLLRVSDVTNL
+2283 
-2297 FHTYALLGLHQR
+2297 
-2309 HQLLR
+2309 
-2314 VSDVSNLFHT
+2314 
-2324 YALLGLHERHQLL
+2324 
-2337 RVSDVTNLFHT
+2337 
-2348 YALLGLH
+2348 
-2355 ERHQLLRVS
+2355 
-2364 DVTNLF
+2364 
-2370 HTYALLGLHERHQ
+2370 
-2383 LLRVSDVSNLFHTY
+2383 
-2397 ALLGLHERHQLL
+2397 
-2409 RVSDVSNL
+2409 
-2417 FHTYALLGLHER
+2417 ER
-2429 HQLLRLRILDVV
+2429 HQLLRLKILDVV
-2441 LSVCMD
+2441 LGVCMD
-2447 DASLSLVKYQYPE
+2447 DSSSSLVKYQYPE
-2460 SAKIHQVVYVLARCC
+2460 SAKIHQVVYVLVRCC
-2475 DVSGRCQSAGAAEGA
+2475 DVSSRCQSAGAAEGA
-2490 LPLPN
+2490 QPLPN
-2495 PYADP
+2495 PYGDP
-2500 PPSGSAVQRPPLSP
+2500 PPSTGAPIQRPPLSTA
-2514 VAADILYNRTGTYM
+2514 AADILYTRTGTYM

-2547 LCWEHAEWSRVALAE
+2547 LCWEQAEWSRVALAE

-2571 CHELRRHADALSATL
+2571 CHELRRHADALTALL
-2586 LMEDSWQHHRIHNVI
+2586 LMEDSWHHHRIHNVV
-2601 KGVSDERPGLLET
+2601 KGVSEERPGLLET

-2635 VMGRAPAAVR
+2635 VMCRAPAAIR
-2645 AVHAQPEARRRWRQ
+2645 AVHASPDARRRWRQ
-2659 LLAWLQDELDRYGP
+2659 LLAWLQDELDRYGT

-2714 PEEEDEDEEPRD
+2714 PEEEDEEE
-2726 APESSAADAAE
+2726 ESREPTEGPSCSSPADTT
-2737 SGDADAGAEP
+2737 EP
-2747 ASPDDAD
+2747 ADGEPADDD
-2754 SADDDDAPSDEDA
+2754 SGEDDDAPDGDSLRQEHRSKRNMRAADA
-2767 PRLRAREHRRTRR
+2767 SRVARELKKASR
-2780 MRPTRRRAAPHSQH
+2780 

>member
-1 MTISMNDQ
+1 MTISMKEQ
-9 QDQMP
+9 ELMP
-14 GEMGFPEA
+14 GEMSFPEA
-22 KLRALEEKISHS
+22 KLKALEEKISHP

-49 LIAAT
+49 LLAAT
-54 ELAAKGEDVNNP
+54 ELAACGEDINNS

-92 KSNIQ
+92 KNNIQ

-111 ALKLDDP
+111 AMKLDDP
-118 RFLNLLCMA
+118 RFLHLLSLA
-127 FTPSNKFHTFNASRT
+127 FNPNNKFHTFNASRT
-142 SEGLSVTTSSTSVGQ
+142 CEGLSITQNITNTGQ
-157 GSTQEPEVFAKSH
+157 GSLQEPEIFARSQ

-190 GFVKIRER
+190 GFIKLRER

-203 GFQKPDLTSS
+203 GFQKSDLTMS
-213 VNSEEKVSMEITE
+213 VNSEEKVSCETSE
-226 KETEDSKTTKAD
+226 KEYEGSIKVDVTENLPFTTENTESTISSK
-238 DSESAP
+238 SEP
-244 VISET
+244 F
-249 NELPTPS
+249 
-256 RNEQPSSL
+256 SSL
-264 EQSASGETRVAVVWQ
+264 EQSINGETRVAAVWQ
-279 LLRPIGACHEHLTP
+279 LLRPLSLCHDLLTP
-293 HTVITYLLPVLECIP
+293 HTVTTYLLPVLECIP
-308 TLLDS
+308 TLLES
-313 LSDEELKREARG
+313 LTDDELKREARG
-325 TENKTDTVSC
+325 SENKTDTVSC

-340 KQVAL
+340 KCVSI
-345 KTPQHHSLVK
+345 KTPQHHSLLK

-363 MILRWLQM
+363 MILRLLQM

-376 KMTALNEI
+376 KMSALNEI
-384 NQLISSIAQQP
+384 NQLISTISQQP

-400 TAAVMTNW
+400 TPAVITNW

-421 SLHQPQYVE
+421 SLHQPQYVDR
-430 KLEKMLRFM
+430 LEKMLRFM

-444 LTRDDLDAIWK
+444 LTREDLDAIWK
-455 AQHGKHEA
+455 GQQGKHEA

-557 SCSQDRDAQKTH
+557 SCSQDRDAQKTL

-577 LKTNEKWVLP
+577 LKNNERWVLP
-587 ALKMMREICCLY
+587 ALKMMRDICSLY

-635 HYMDGVRNKQTAEGD
+635 HYMDGVRNKLLEEGE
-650 IDWENWM
+650 IDWENWL

-664 AGQVHERLSFLRF
+664 AAQVQERLSFLRF

-691 KQIWVCLAERP
+691 KQIWICLAERP

-747 HAGIKCFER
+747 HSGIKCFER

-771 RRSFLLNDADLI
+771 RRSFLINDADLI

-793 ECSDEISARGIELLR
+793 ECDDDISARGIELLR
-808 EVSTCVGPQFSA
+808 EVCTCTGPQLSPA
-820 AQHHEA
+820 HHHES

-833 RTQRIQKD
+833 RTQRLQKE
-841 MDQQEDITESCTRM
+841 MELQEDATETCTKM

-863 EYVNE
+863 EYINE
-868 CDRRFSAERQ
+868 CDRRFPADRQ

-887 GRQCTIVVRFN
+887 GRQCTIIVRFN
-898 FQTGQRQIDDIEL
+898 FQTGQRQIEDIEL
-911 FSHSNETLHSLRAA
+911 FSHSNETLHSLRTAV
-925 IQRRLKC
+925 QRRIKC
-932 ATDSNI
+932 ASDSNI
-938 KLELYVNKLELYV
+938 KLEMYVNKLELYV
-951 NGELLDSSHDRKI
+951 NGEILDTSHDRKI
-964 LAQIP
+964 LSQIP

-1023 GSWYIPFIL
+1023 GSWYLPFIL
-1032 ELEHI
+1032 DLEHI
-1037 GITKGH
+1037 GIIKRH
-1043 APLTEAAHLLTQISP
+1043 AQLTEAAHLLSQICP

-1068 DALLCRED
+1068 EALLCRDD

-1093 NIEVLYSMVMPSSDT
+1093 NIEVLHSMVLPSSDI
-1108 RLERGRN
+1108 RLDRSRS

-1122 KAPLLVQCLSDKEF
+1122 KAPLLVQCLSDKDF
-1136 LQGAAPHTRRVG
+1136 LHGAAPHTRRVG

-1156 KLALYTLGHLFE
+1156 KLVLYTLGHLFE

-1175 DTNVDKDFRMDVTIL
+1175 DTTIDREFRMDVTIL

-1204 IVKAISE
+1204 IVKTIAE
-1211 KLANAL
+1211 KLANVL
-1217 GEQVVTSSE
+1217 GEQAITSRDE
-1226 ESDSV
+1226 GDSV

-1243 TVRALYALA
+1243 TVRALYTLA
-1252 FSVAQ
+1252 YCVAQ
-1257 PVEMIGIVHP
+1257 PADVTGIVHP

-1281 ICMALGGGHLDSLL
+1281 ICMALGGGHLETLL

-1315 VRVSSAEQLLAMCAW
+1315 VRVSCAEQLLAMCAW
-1330 GGGGCARAA
+1330 GGGGGARD
-1339 LAALGGGAA
+1339 ALGALGAGGA
-1348 GAGAAGPRLQRHAT
+1348 RLQRHAR

-1377 AGPTERTLDDLA
+1377 AGPTARTRDDLA
-1389 YEVAW
+1389 CEVNW
-1394 LRAIRANPEKLDDTL
+1394 LRTIRANPELLDDTL

-1417 KELFTHVPAQVKFQY
+1417 KELFTHVPAQVKYQY

-1439 DSGLIKEVTTE
+1439 DAGLIKEVTTE
-1450 FLWPYSWAWC
+1450 FLWPYSWAWW
-1460 RMGASSSGG
+1460 RMGEGEGEREGEGEGG
-1469 GEESSGEPAAPLCR
+1469 ACEPAAPLCR
-1483 TPGAAAAAADLLLAL
+1483 TPGAAAAATDLLLAL
-1498 VYGCA
+1498 VHGCVP
-1503 HNMAALAQLLEQM
+1503 NMAAMAQLLACM
-1516 FYSDKSMPLSEWD
+1516 FYSDKNMPLSEWE

-1566 VRDALLA
+1566 VRDVLLT

-1579 DLTEDFSGESPHHTI
+1579 DPNEDFSGEIQHHSI
-1594 VENNAEGNADYN
+1594 MENNTENNGDYN

-1668 SLGQE
+1668 TLGQE

-1734 YHCDKCNKK
+1734 YYCDKCSKK

-1804 ETLWEGGEE
+1804 ATLWDGGEE
-1813 KTPET
+1813 QTPET

-1847 SETGRWVKLD
+1847 SEGGRWVKMD
-1857 DGDVSECVMHDDEE
+1857 DGDVSECAMHDDEE

-1882 GEVFDPMLKRVLY
+1882 SEVFDSTQKRLSY

-1906 LFYTRKDTIETSSL
+1906 LFYTRKDTIETSTL
-1920 EQSMKNLTLKESAIP
+1920 EQSMKSMTLKESAIP
-1935 RPIWLSVRRG
+1935 KPIWQSVRRS
-1945 NIAFS
+1945 NIAFC

-1978 QSAVWSKEHEE
+1978 QSAIWGPEHEE
-1989 MSMLSVQLATKFLFQ
+1989 MSMLAVQLATKFLFQ

-2009 KKTLR
+2009 KKALR
-2014 GPAADWH
+2014 GPASDWH

-2052 LLSCPSAEVRLVF
+2052 LLSCPSAEVRIVF

-2076 VKDSPVASGYG
+2076 IQDPPVSSGWG
-2087 SWCAR
+2087 SWAAR
-2092 EEASSLSDQ
+2092 EEAASLSDQ
-2101 LLCCARALADPP
+2101 VVCAARALAAPHH
-2113 YADAHALRHLP
+2113 ADAHAHRHLP

-2129 FHTYALLGLHERHQ
+2129 FHAYAALGYNEK
-2143 LLRVSDV
+2143 
-2150 TNLFHTYALLG
+2150 
-2161 LHERHQLL
+2161 
-2169 RVSDVTNLFHTY
+2169 
-2181 ALLGL
+2181 
-2186 HERHQLLRV
+2186 
-2195 SDVTNLFHTY
+2195 
-2205 ALLGLHE
+2205 
-2212 RHQLLRVSDVSNL
+2212 
-2225 FHTYALLG
+2225 
-2233 LHQRHQL
+2233 
-2240 LRVSDVSNLFHT
+2240 
-2252 YALLGLHERHQL
+2252 
-2264 LRVSDVTNL
+2264 
-2273 FHTYALLGLH
+2273 
-2283 ERHQLLRVSDVTNL
+2283 
-2297 FHTYALLGLHQR
+2297 
-2309 HQLLR
+2309 
-2314 VSDVSNLFHT
+2314 
-2324 YALLGLHERHQLL
+2324 
-2337 RVSDVTNLFHT
+2337 
-2348 YALLGLH
+2348 
-2355 ERHQLLRVS
+2355 
-2364 DVTNLF
+2364 
-2370 HTYALLGLHERHQ
+2370 
-2383 LLRVSDVSNLFHTY
+2383 
-2397 ALLGLHERHQLL
+2397 
-2409 RVSDVSNL
+2409 
-2417 FHTYALLGLHER
+2417 
-2429 HQLLRLRILDVV
+2429 HQLLRLKILDIV
-2441 LSVCMD
+2441 LTICMD
-2447 DASLSLVKYQYPE
+2447 DSASSLGKYQYPE
-2460 SAKIHQVVYVLARCC
+2460 SAKIHQVVCVLARCC
-2475 DVSGRCQSAGAAEGA
+2475 DVSARCQSAGAAGGVGGA
-2490 LPLPN
+2490 GAAEAPLPN
-2495 PYADP
+2495 PFAEP
-2500 PPSGSAVQRPPLSP
+2500 PPPHHPHAARPPLSP
-2514 VAADILYNRTGTYM
+2514 VAADVLYNRTSTYM

-2536 GCEEGIRLVQF
+2536 GCEEGVRLLQF
-2547 LCWEHAEWSRVALAE
+2547 LCWEHAGWSRAALAE

-2571 CHELRRHADALSATL
+2571 CHELRRHADALTALL
-2586 LMEDSWQHHRIHNVI
+2586 LMEDSWQQHRIHNAI
-2601 KGVSDERPGLLET
+2601 KGVSEERPGLLET
-2614 AARARGHYQK
+2614 ALRARGHYQK

-2635 VMGRAPAAVR
+2635 VMCRAPAAVR
-2645 AVHAQPEARRRWRQ
+2645 ALHAQPDARRRWRQ
-2659 LLAWLQDELDRYGP
+2659 LLAWLQDELDRKYGP
-2673 GGYGSYG
+2673 GSYGSYG

-2714 PEEEDEDEEPRD
+2714 PEEEDEEEEARET
-2726 APESSAADAAE
+2726 AEGSGSGEAGEGSGEEEDAAE
-2737 SGDADAGAEP
+2737 DDEQPARRLQLVQPAPGAVPPVAP
-2747 ASPDDAD
+2747 APAPTPVP
-2754 SADDDDAPSDEDA
+2754 APAPAPS
-2767 PRLRAREHRRTRR
+2767 PRDPL
-2780 MRPTRRRAAPHSQH
+2780 PGL

>member
-1 MTISMNDQ
+1 MTISMKEQ
-9 QDQMP
+9 EQVP
-14 GEMGFPEA
+14 GEMAFSEA
-22 KLRALEEKISHS
+22 VLKALEDKVTHP

-42 EQELEAL
+42 DQELEAL
-49 LIAAT
+49 LNAAI
-54 ELAAKGEDVNNP
+54 ELASKGEDVNHP

-72 NDALTVSFTK
+72 NEALSVSFTK

-92 KSNIQ
+92 KGNIQ
-97 QCVRSNCEKLVKLC
+97 LCVRTNCEKLVQLC

-118 RFLNLLCMA
+118 RLLNLLYMVLN
-127 FTPSNKFHTFNASRT
+127 PNNKFHTFNATRT
-142 SEGLSVTTSSTSVGQ
+142 SEGLAMTMVSTSGQ
-157 GSTQEPEVFAKSH
+157 GSTQEQEVFARSP

-178 LVHLINVFGQAG
+178 LVHFINLFGQAG
-190 GFVKIRER
+190 GFTRLKER
-198 FEAIM
+198 FDLIM
-203 GFQKPDLTSS
+203 GYHKAELTTSL
-213 VNSEEKVSMEITE
+213 NSEEKMSTEIIERETDNTNKAEIKDVPIITDSME
-226 KETEDSKTTKAD
+226 S
-238 DSESAP
+238 SVS
-244 VISET
+244 
-249 NELPTPS
+249 S
-256 RNEQPSSL
+256 RNDQPSSM
-264 EQSASGETRVAVVWQ
+264 EQSTTGESRIAIVWQ
-279 LLRPIGACHEHLTP
+279 LLRPFGACHELLTQN
-293 HTVITYLLPVLECIP
+293 TVTVYMLSMLEFIP
-308 TLLDS
+308 TLLES
-313 LSDEELKREARG
+313 LTDEELKREARG
-325 TENKTDTVSC
+325 SENKTDTVSC

-340 KQVAL
+340 KCISV
-345 KTPQHHSLVK
+345 KTPNPQDLLK

-363 MILRWLQM
+363 MILRLLQM

-376 KMTALNEI
+376 KMSALNEI
-384 NQLISSIAQQP
+384 NQLISTISQQP

-400 TAAVMTNW
+400 TPAVITSW

-421 SLHQPQYVE
+421 SLHQPQYVDR
-430 KLEKMLRFM
+430 LEKMLRFM

-444 LTRDDLDAIWK
+444 LTRDDLDAIWR
-455 AQHGKHEA
+455 AQQGKHEA
-463 IVKNLHDLLAKL
+463 IVKNVHDLLAKL

-513 AEDDKDGVMANKVLV
+513 AEDDKDGVMANKVLI

-543 MDVALANLIKILDY
+543 IDVALANLIKILDY
-557 SCSQDRDAQKTH
+557 SCSQDRDAQKTL

-577 LKTNEKWVLP
+577 VKKSDKWVLP
-587 ALKMMREICCLY
+587 ALKVMREICCLY
-599 EAGGGTGVRPHVTR
+599 EPAGGAGARPHVTR
-613 QELIDRLQTQ
+613 QEVIDRLQTQ
-623 HSLVILVTDSLT
+623 HSLVILVTNSLT
-635 HYMDGVRNKQTAEGD
+635 HYVDTVRTKQQEEGE
-650 IDWENWM
+650 IDWDNWM

-664 AGQVHERLSFLRF
+664 AAQVHERLSFLRF
-677 LLKDGQL
+677 LLKDGHL

-691 KQIWVCLAERP
+691 KQIWMCLAESP
-702 AHLGDREACFRWFS
+702 AHVGDRESCFRWFS
-716 KLMGEE
+716 KLMGDE

-734 RRNIMTLPPNLLT
+734 RENVMNLPPNLLT
-747 HAGIKCFER
+747 HNGIKCFER
-756 FFKAVNSKEGKLKIK
+756 FFKAVNSKEGKLKFK
-771 RRSFLLNDADLI
+771 RRNFILNDPDLI

-793 ECSDEISARGIELLR
+793 ECDEDIASRGIELLR
-808 EVSTCVGPQFSA
+808 EVCTFTGPA
-820 AQHHEA
+820 LVPAHHHEA

-833 RTQRIQKD
+833 RTQRLQKD
-841 MDQQEDITESCTRM
+841 MEAQEDVEECCTRI

-887 GRQCTIVVRFN
+887 GRQCTIIVRFS
-898 FQTGQRQIDDIEL
+898 FQTGQRQIEDVEL
-911 FSHSNETLHSLRAA
+911 YSHSNETLHSLRTAV
-925 IQRRLKC
+925 QRRLKC
-932 ATDSNI
+932 ASENNI
-938 KLELYVNKLELYV
+938 KLEMYINKLELFV
-951 NGELLDSSHDRKI
+951 NGELLDSTHDRKI
-964 LAQIP
+964 LSQIP
-969 LRDKTVIV
+969 LRDKTIII
-977 AKVYD
+977 AKVFD

-995 ESSSDSSTSSPPLP
+995 ESSSDSSASSPRNPH
-1009 PTPEHALPGVLFAQ
+1009 TPEHALPGVLLAQ
-1023 GSWYIPFIL
+1023 GSWYIPFVL
-1032 ELEHI
+1032 DLEHV

-1043 APLTEAAHLLTQISP
+1043 ALLTEAAHLLSQICP

-1068 DALLCRED
+1068 EALLSRDE

-1093 NIEVLYSMVMPSSDT
+1093 NVEVLYSMVMPASET
-1108 RLERGRN
+1108 RLERARS

-1122 KAPLLVQCLSDKEF
+1122 KAPLLVQCLSDDEF
-1136 LQGAAPHTRRVG
+1136 LLAAAPHTRRVG

-1156 KLALYTLGHLFE
+1156 KLALYTLGYLFE
-1168 ILAPDGS
+1168 IITPDGS
-1175 DTNVDKDFRMDVTIL
+1175 DIDFNKEWRTDVSIL
-1190 REALQTVPNHSCEL
+1190 REALQTVPGHSCEL
-1204 IVKAISE
+1204 IVKTIAE
-1211 KLANAL
+1211 TLAGVL
-1217 GEQVVTSSE
+1217 GEQMICQVVTSSE
-1226 ESDSV
+1226 DSDAV
-1231 SSLVWWRVPTTA
+1231 STLVWWRLPTAA
-1243 TVRALYALA
+1243 TVRALYELA
-1252 FSVAQ
+1252 HSVAQ
-1257 PVEMIGIVHP
+1257 PVDHSGMVHS
-1267 DDVTLVRECMEVVT
+1267 DDVTLVRESMEVIT
-1281 ICMALGGGHLDSLL
+1281 MCMALGGGHLETLL
-1295 HETWWQDTALYLM
+1295 HESWWQDVALYLM
-1308 IDCPNPQ
+1308 IDCPSPQ
-1315 VRVSSAEQLLAMCAW
+1315 VRVSCAEQLLAMCAW
-1330 GGGGCARAA
+1330 GGGGGARSA
-1339 LAALGGGAA
+1339 LVALGGAA
-1348 GAGAAGPRLQRHAT
+1348 GVGGAAAVRLQRHAR

-1389 YEVAW
+1389 REVAW
-1394 LRAIRANPEKLDDTL
+1394 LRLMKANPDTLDDTL

-1417 KELFTHVPAQVKFQY
+1417 KELFAHVPAQVKYQY

-1439 DSGLIKEVTTE
+1439 DSGLIREVTTE

-1460 RMGASSSGG
+1460 RSGASGG
-1469 GEESSGEPAAPLCR
+1469 GVGGSASGAGGDRQPAAPLCR
-1483 TPGAAAAAADLLLAL
+1483 SPGSAAAATDLLLAL
-1498 VYGCA
+1498 VHGCVP
-1503 HNMAALAQLLEQM
+1503 NMAALAHLLEQM
-1516 FYSDKSMPLSEWD
+1516 FYSDRNMPLVEWE

-1552 YMNSVLQQLYCVRA
+1552 YMNSVLQQLYCVHS
-1566 VRDALLA
+1566 VRDVLLT
-1573 VQGAAT
+1573 VQGAAN
-1579 DLTEDFSGESPHHTI
+1579 DPNEDFSGESQLHHI
-1594 VENNAEGNADYN
+1594 VENNIENNTDYN

-1708 DIRNMSRLQES
+1708 DIRNMSRLQDS

-1734 YHCDKCNKK
+1734 YYCDKCSKK

-1804 ETLWEGGEE
+1804 ASLWEHGADADSDAEAGAGAGAGAG
-1813 KTPET
+1813 PEDARPDT

-1847 SETGRWVKLD
+1847 SEAGRWVKLD
-1857 DGDVSECVMHDDEE
+1857 DGDVTECPMHDEDE
-1871 MKAQCFGGEYM
+1871 MKTQCFGGEYM
-1882 GEVFDPMLKRVLY
+1882 GEVFDTTVKRVSY

-1906 LFYTRKDTIETSSL
+1906 LFYTRKDTIENPSL
-1920 EQSMKNLTLKESAIP
+1920 EQAMKNMTFKESLLP
-1935 RPIWLSVRRG
+1935 KPIWNSVRRS

-1978 QSAVWSKEHEE
+1978 QSAVWGPEHEE
-1989 MSMLSVQLATKFLFQ
+1989 MSMLAVQLATKFLFQ

-2014 GPAADWH
+2014 GPASDWH

-2040 DLFKHPHRLCDY
+2040 DLFKHPQRLCDY
-2052 LLSCPSAEVRLVF
+2052 LLACPSAEVRVVF

-2076 VKDSPVASGYG
+2076 IQDPPVSSGYG
-2087 SWCAR
+2087 GWCGR
-2092 EEASSLSDQ
+2092 EEAGSLSDQ
-2101 LLCCARALADPP
+2101 LMCSARALAAPQ
-2113 YADAHALRHLP
+2113 DAHHHRHLP

-2129 FHTYALLGLHERHQ
+2129 FHAYAALGLSEK
-2143 LLRVSDV
+2143 
-2150 TNLFHTYALLG
+2150 
-2161 LHERHQLL
+2161 
-2169 RVSDVTNLFHTY
+2169 
-2181 ALLGL
+2181 
-2186 HERHQLLRV
+2186 
-2195 SDVTNLFHTY
+2195 
-2205 ALLGLHE
+2205 
-2212 RHQLLRVSDVSNL
+2212 
-2225 FHTYALLG
+2225 
-2233 LHQRHQL
+2233 
-2240 LRVSDVSNLFHT
+2240 
-2252 YALLGLHERHQL
+2252 
-2264 LRVSDVTNL
+2264 
-2273 FHTYALLGLH
+2273 
-2283 ERHQLLRVSDVTNL
+2283 
-2297 FHTYALLGLHQR
+2297 
-2309 HQLLR
+2309 
-2314 VSDVSNLFHT
+2314 
-2324 YALLGLHERHQLL
+2324 
-2337 RVSDVTNLFHT
+2337 
-2348 YALLGLH
+2348 
-2355 ERHQLLRVS
+2355 
-2364 DVTNLF
+2364 
-2370 HTYALLGLHERHQ
+2370 
-2383 LLRVSDVSNLFHTY
+2383 
-2397 ALLGLHERHQLL
+2397 
-2409 RVSDVSNL
+2409 
-2417 FHTYALLGLHER
+2417 
-2429 HQLLRLRILDVV
+2429 HQLLRLKILDIV

-2447 DASLSLVKYQYPE
+2447 DSSSSLGKYQYPE
-2460 SAKIHQVVYVLARCC
+2460 SAKVHQVVCALVRCC
-2475 DVSGRCQSAGAAEGA
+2475 DVSARCQSAGAAEGA

-2500 PPSGSAVQRPPLSP
+2500 PPAAHLAHHAHHARPPLP
-2514 VAADILYNRTGTYM
+2514 AAAADILYNRTGTYI

-2536 GCEEGIRLVQF
+2536 GCEEGIRLLQF
-2547 LCWEHAEWSRVALAE
+2547 MCWEHAGWSRMALAE

-2571 CHELRRHADALSATL
+2571 CHELRRHADALTALL
-2586 LMEDSWQHHRIHNVI
+2586 LMEDSWQQHRIHNAI
-2601 KGVSDERPGLLET
+2601 KGVSEERPGLLET
-2614 AARARGHYQK
+2614 ALRARGHYQK
-2624 RAYACVKLLVG
+2624 RAYACVKLVVG
-2635 VMGRAPAAVR
+2635 VMSRAPAAVR
-2645 AVHAQPEARRRWRQ
+2645 CVHAQPDARRRWRQ

-2714 PEEEDEDEEPRD
+2714 PDVEEEEEEAREAGEGSGSGEPNEESGEEEDAADDEEPPPRRLAL
-2726 APESSAADAAE
+2726 APAP
-2737 SGDADAGAEP
+2737 P
-2747 ASPDDAD
+2747 AP
-2754 SADDDDAPSDEDA
+2754 APPAPAPPAPAPPA
-2767 PRLRAREHRRTRR
+2767 PRDPLAGL
-2780 MRPTRRRAAPHSQH
+2780 

>member
-1 MTISMNDQ
+1 MTISMKEQ
-9 QDQMP
+9 EQVP
-14 GEMGFPEA
+14 GEMVFPEA
-22 KLRALEEKISHS
+22 KLKALEEKISHP

-54 ELAAKGEDVNNP
+54 DLAAKGEDINHP
-66 LCQRFY
+66 GCQRFY

-92 KSNIQ
+92 KNNIQ

-111 ALKLDDP
+111 AMKLDDA
-118 RFLNLLCMA
+118 RFLNLLSMA
-127 FTPSNKFHTFNASRT
+127 FNPNNKFHTFNASRT
-142 SEGLSVTTSSTSVGQ
+142 CEGLSVTTNSISTGQ
-157 GSTQEPEVFAKSH
+157 GSTQEPEVFARSQ

-190 GFVKIRER
+190 GFVSLRER
-198 FEAIM
+198 FDAIM

-213 VNSEEKVSMEITE
+213 VHFEEKVSKEITE
-226 KETEDSKTTKAD
+226 KEIEENKINKVDDTENVDVIASR
-238 DSESAP
+238 SECS
-244 VISET
+244 
-249 NELPTPS
+249 TPARS
-256 RNEQPSSL
+256 EQPSSL
-264 EQSASGETRVAVVWQ
+264 EQSISGETRVATVWQ
-279 LLRPIGACHEHLTP
+279 LLRPLGLCHDLLTP
-293 HTVITYLLPVLECIP
+293 HTVTTYLLPVLECIP
-308 TLLDS
+308 TLLES
-313 LSDEELKREARG
+313 LTDEELKREARG
-325 TENKTDTVSC
+325 SENKTDTVSC

-340 KQVAL
+340 KCVSV
-345 KTPQHHSLVK
+345 KTPQHHSLLK

-363 MILRWLQM
+363 MILRLLQM

-376 KMTALNEI
+376 KMSALNEI
-384 NQLISSIAQQP
+384 NQLISTISQQP

-400 TAAVMTNW
+400 TPTVITTW

-421 SLHQPQYVE
+421 SLHQPQYVDR
-430 KLEKMLRFM
+430 LEKMLRFM

-487 FDCFKASWATSS
+487 FDCFQASWATSS

-513 AEDDKDGVMANKVLV
+513 AEDDKDGVMANKVLL
-528 LFWNLAHSDEVCTEI
+528 LFWNLAHSEEVCTEI
-543 MDVALANLIKILDY
+543 IDVALANLIKILDY
-557 SCSQDRDAQKTH
+557 SCSQDRDAQKTL

-587 ALKMMREICCLY
+587 ALKVMRDICCLY

-635 HYMDGVRNKQTAEGD
+635 YYMDGVRNKLAAEGE
-650 IDWENWM
+650 IDWDNWL

-664 AGQVHERLSFLRF
+664 AAQVHERLSFLRF

-702 AHLGDREACFRWFS
+702 AHLLDREACFKWFS

-756 FFKAVNSKEGKLKIK
+756 FFKAVNSKEGKLKVK
-771 RRSFLLNDADLI
+771 RRSYLLNDADLI

-793 ECSDEISARGIELLR
+793 ECEDDISARGIELLR
-808 EVSTCVGPQFSA
+808 EVCTCVGPHLSP
-820 AQHHEA
+820 AQHHEN

-833 RTQRIQKD
+833 RTQRFQKD
-841 MDQQEDITESCTRM
+841 MELQQDVMECCTRM
-855 CRVIRAIQ
+855 TRVIRAIQ

-868 CDRRFSAERQ
+868 CDRRFSSERQ

-887 GRQCTIVVRFN
+887 GRQCTIIVRFN
-898 FQTGQRQIDDIEL
+898 FQTGQRQIEDIEI
-911 FSHSNETLHSLRAA
+911 FSHSNETLASLRAT
-925 IQRRLKC
+925 IQRKLKL
-932 ATDSNI
+932 ASDNNI
-938 KLELYVNKLELYV
+938 KLEMFVNKLELYV
-951 NGELLDSSHDRKI
+951 NGDLLDSSHDRKI
-964 LAQIP
+964 LSQIG

-995 ESSSDSSTSSPPLP
+995 ESSSDSSTTSPPLP

-1023 GSWYIPFIL
+1023 GSWYLPFIL
-1032 ELEHI
+1032 DLEHI

-1043 APLTEAAHLLTQISP
+1043 GPLTEAAHLLSQICP

-1068 DALLCRED
+1068 EALLCRDD
-1076 TKLRDMLYGPA
+1076 TKLRLMLFGPA

-1093 NIEVLYSMVMPSSDT
+1093 NVEVLYSMIMPSSDT
-1108 RLERGRN
+1108 RLERSLN
-1115 FQLACVK
+1115 FQISCVK
-1122 KAPLLVQCLSDKEF
+1122 KAPLLVECLSDKDF
-1136 LQGAAPHTRRVG
+1136 LQGAVPHTRRVG
-1148 YLALVRLA
+1148 FLALVRLA
-1156 KLALYTLGHLFE
+1156 KLTLYTLAHLFE
-1168 ILAPDGS
+1168 ILAPDG
-1175 DTNVDKDFRMDVTIL
+1175 TEITLDKEYKMDVTIL
-1190 REALQTVPNHSCEL
+1190 REALQLQSLPNHACEQ
-1204 IVKAISE
+1204 IVKAIAE

-1217 GEQVVTSSE
+1217 GEQVITNGDDSE
-1226 ESDSV
+1226 SV

-1243 TVRALYALA
+1243 TVRALYTLA
-1252 FSVAQ
+1252 YSVAQ
-1257 PVEMIGIVHP
+1257 PIEMSGMVHS

-1281 ICMALGGGHLDSLL
+1281 ICMALGGGHLESLL
-1295 HETWWQDTALYLM
+1295 LESWWQDTALYLM
-1308 IDCPNPQ
+1308 IDCPNAQ
-1315 VRVSSAEQLLAMCAW
+1315 VRVSCAEQLLAMCAW
-1330 GGGGCARAA
+1330 GGGDGARAA
-1339 LAALGGGAA
+1339 LVALGGAGTAGERGAA
-1348 GAGAAGPRLQRHAT
+1348 GGVRLQRHARN
-1362 HAQQFL
+1362 AQQFL
-1368 QLLCRLVAL
+1368 QLLCRLVTV
-1377 AGPTERTLDDLA
+1377 AGPTARTLEDLA
-1389 YEVAW
+1389 EEVSW
-1394 LRAIRANPEKLDDTL
+1394 LRAVRANPETVDDVL
-1409 LEGHLNLT
+1409 LEGHLNLI
-1417 KELFTHVPAQVKFQY
+1417 KELMAHVPAQIKYQY
-1432 GAHPDHK
+1432 GAHPDHR
-1439 DSGLIKEVTTE
+1439 DSGLIKEVLTE

-1460 RMGASSSGG
+1460 RMGD
-1469 GEESSGEPAAPLCR
+1469 GEGETGDAEEPPEPLCR
-1483 TPGAAAAAADLLLAL
+1483 SPGAATAATELLLSL
-1498 VYGCA
+1498 VHACVP
-1503 HNMAALAQLLEQM
+1503 NMAALAHLLDAM
-1516 FYSDKSMPLSEWD
+1516 FYSDKSMPLSEWE
-1529 YMPCVGPRPPAG
+1529 YMPCVGPRPPSG

-1566 VRDALLA
+1566 VRDALLT

-1579 DLTEDFSGESPHHTI
+1579 DPNEDFSGEIQHHTI
-1594 VENNAEGNADYN
+1594 VENNVESNSDYN

-1791 PYTAWGLARAEGD
+1791 PYTAWGLAKAEGD
-1804 ETLWEGGEE
+1804 ATLWDGGDER
-1813 KTPET
+1813 TPET
-1818 HYQLSGI
+1818 HYHLSGI

-1847 SETGRWVKLD
+1847 SDMGRWVKLD
-1857 DGDVSECVMHDDEE
+1857 DGDVSECAMHDDEE

-1882 GEVFDPMLKRVLY
+1882 GEVFDPMLKRVSF

-1906 LFYTRKDTIETSSL
+1906 LFYTRKDTIETSL
-1920 EQSMKNLTLKESAIP
+1920 EQQMKNITLKESAIP

-1968 CMRLQVLPGS
+1968 CMRLQVLPGA
-1978 QSAVWSKEHEE
+1978 QNACWGLENEE
-1989 MSMLSVQLATKFLFQ
+1989 MSMLAVQLATKFLFQ

-2031 QAVRAWFAT
+2031 QSVRAWFAT

-2052 LLSCPSAEVRLVF
+2052 LLSCPSAEVRVVF
-2065 MKIIVF
+2065 MKIIVY

-2076 VKDSPVASGYG
+2076 IQDPPVPSGYG
-2087 SWCAR
+2087 SWTSR
-2092 EEASSLSDQ
+2092 EEATSLSDQ
-2101 LLCCARALADPP
+2101 ILCAARSLAAPHHS
-2113 YADAHALRHLP
+2113 DAHVHRHLP

-2129 FHTYALLGLHERHQ
+2129 FHAYAAFGL
-2143 LLRVSDV
+2143 
-2150 TNLFHTYALLG
+2150 N
-2161 LHERHQLL
+2161 
-2169 RVSDVTNLFHTY
+2169 
-2181 ALLGL
+2181 
-2186 HERHQLLRV
+2186 
-2195 SDVTNLFHTY
+2195 
-2205 ALLGLHE
+2205 
-2212 RHQLLRVSDVSNL
+2212 
-2225 FHTYALLG
+2225 
-2233 LHQRHQL
+2233 
-2240 LRVSDVSNLFHT
+2240 
-2252 YALLGLHERHQL
+2252 
-2264 LRVSDVTNL
+2264 
-2273 FHTYALLGLH
+2273 
-2283 ERHQLLRVSDVTNL
+2283 
-2297 FHTYALLGLHQR
+2297 
-2309 HQLLR
+2309 
-2314 VSDVSNLFHT
+2314 
-2324 YALLGLHERHQLL
+2324 
-2337 RVSDVTNLFHT
+2337 
-2348 YALLGLH
+2348 
-2355 ERHQLLRVS
+2355 
-2364 DVTNLF
+2364 
-2370 HTYALLGLHERHQ
+2370 
-2383 LLRVSDVSNLFHTY
+2383 
-2397 ALLGLHERHQLL
+2397 
-2409 RVSDVSNL
+2409 
-2417 FHTYALLGLHER
+2417 ER
-2429 HQLLRLRILDVV
+2429 HQLLRLKILDIV
-2441 LSVCMD
+2441 LTVCMD
-2447 DASLSLVKYQYPE
+2447 DSYSSLGKYQYPE
-2460 SAKIHQVVYVLARCC
+2460 SAKIHQVVCVLVRCC
-2475 DVSGRCQSAGAAEGA
+2475 DVSSRCQSANAADGA

-2500 PPSGSAVQRPPLSP
+2500 PNTNGPARPQLSTT
-2514 VAADILYNRTGTYM
+2514 VADILYNRSGTYM

-2536 GCEEGIRLVQF
+2536 GCEEGIRLLQF
-2547 LCWEHAEWSRVALAE
+2547 LCWEHAGWSRMALAE

-2571 CHELRRHADALSATL
+2571 CHELRRHADALTELL

-2601 KGVSDERPGLLET
+2601 KGISEERPGLLET

-2624 RAYACVKLLVG
+2624 RAYACVKLVVG
-2635 VMGRAPAAVR
+2635 VMCRAPAAVR
-2645 AVHAQPEARRRWRQ
+2645 AVHARPEARRRWRQ

-2680 TWSPPGTSNETS
+2680 TWSPPGASNETS
-2692 SGYFL
+2692 TGYFL

-2709 AYQLC
+2709 AYQFC
-2714 PEEEDEDEEPRD
+2714 PEEEDEEEETRD
-2726 APESSAADAAE
+2726 TAEGSGEGEGEGGEAGDE
-2737 SGDADAGAEP
+2737 SGEEGGEDEQNERPLVLGPLMPPAPPSPPAPPAPPAG
-2747 ASPDDAD
+2747 
-2754 SADDDDAPSDEDA
+2754 
-2767 PRLRAREHRRTRR
+2767 L
-2780 MRPTRRRAAPHSQH
+2780 

>member
-1 MTISMNDQ
+1 MTISMKE

-14 GEMGFPEA
+14 GEIAFPEA
-22 KLRALEEKISHS
+22 KLKALEEKISHP

-42 EQELEAL
+42 EQELEVL

-54 ELAAKGEDVNNP
+54 DLAAKGEDENNIA
-66 LCQRFY
+66 CQRFY

-92 KSNIQ
+92 KNNIQ

-111 ALKLDDP
+111 AMKLDDP
-118 RFLNLLCMA
+118 RFLHLLSMA
-127 FTPSNKFHTFNASRT
+127 FNPNNKFHTFNASCT
-142 SEGLSVTTSSTSVGQ
+142 CEGLSVTTSAGQ
-157 GSTQEPEVFAKSH
+157 GSTQEPEVFSRSQ

-190 GFVKIRER
+190 GFVKLRAR
-198 FEAIM
+198 FEEIM
-203 GFQKPDLTSS
+203 GFQKQDLTSS
-213 VNSEEKVSMEITE
+213 VNSEEKISTEITE
-226 KETEDSKTTKAD
+226 KDSDEKENND
-238 DSESAP
+238 
-244 VISET
+244 ISHT
-249 NELPTPS
+249 SNSIMLVDNNEISPGV

-264 EQSASGETRVAVVWQ
+264 EQSTSGETRVAAVWQ
-279 LLRPIGACHEHLTP
+279 LLRPLGLCHDLLTP
-293 HTVITYLLPVLECIP
+293 HTVTTYLLPVLECIP

-313 LSDEELKREARG
+313 LTDEELKKEARG
-325 TENKTDTVSC
+325 SENKTDTVSC

-340 KQVAL
+340 KCVSV
-345 KTPQHHSLVK
+345 KTPHHHSLLK

-363 MILRWLQM
+363 MILRLLQM

-376 KMTALNEI
+376 KMSALNEI
-384 NQLISSIAQQP
+384 NQLISTMSQQP

-400 TAAVMTNW
+400 TPAVITTW

-421 SLHQPQYVE
+421 SLHQPQYVDR
-430 KLEKMLRFM
+430 LEKMLRFM

-444 LTRDDLDAIWK
+444 LTREDLDAIWK

-557 SCSQDRDAQKTH
+557 SCSQDRDAQKTL

-577 LKTNEKWVLP
+577 LKTNERWVLP

-599 EAGGGTGVRPHVTR
+599 EAGAGSGVRPHVTR

-635 HYMDGVRNKQTAEGD
+635 HYLDGVRAKLAGEGD
-650 IDWENWM
+650 IDWENWL

-664 AGQVHERLSFLRF
+664 AAQVQERLSFLRF

-691 KQIWVCLAERP
+691 KQIWSCLAERP

-734 RRNIMTLPPNLLT
+734 RRNIMMLPPNLLT
-747 HAGIKCFER
+747 HAGIRCFER
-756 FFKAVNSKEGKLKIK
+756 FFKAVNSKEGKLRVK

-793 ECSDEISARGIELLR
+793 ECEDEISARGIELLR
-808 EVSTCVGPQFSA
+808 EVSTCVGPGVA
-820 AQHHEA
+820 PAPHHEA

-833 RTQRIQKD
+833 RTQRLQKD
-841 MDQQEDITESCTRM
+841 MDLQEDASECCTRM

-863 EYVNE
+863 EYINE

-878 ILPIYRSGR
+878 ILPMYRSGR
-887 GRQCTIVVRFN
+887 GRQCTIIVRFN
-898 FQTGQRQIDDIEL
+898 FQTGQRQLDDIEI
-911 FSHSNETLHSLRAA
+911 FSHFNEALYSLRAA

-932 ATDSNI
+932 ASDSNI
-938 KLELYVNKLELYV
+938 KLEMFVNKVELYL

-964 LAQIP
+964 LSQIP
-969 LRDKTVIV
+969 VRDKTVIV

-982 GQVCGSGGCGSSN
+982 GHLPTCASDT
-995 ESSSDSSTSSPPLP
+995 SSDSSSSSPPLP
-1009 PTPEHALPGVLFAQ
+1009 PTPEHALPGALFAQ
-1023 GSWYIPFIL
+1023 GTWYIPFIL
-1032 ELEHI
+1032 DLEYVGVVQNH
-1037 GITKGH
+1037 
-1043 APLTEAAHLLTQISP
+1043 PQLMEAAHLLSQICP
-1058 AHKQTVEKLT
+1058 AHKQTVDKLT
-1068 DALLCRED
+1068 EALLSRED

-1093 NIEVLYSMVMPSSDT
+1093 NVEVLYSMVMPSSDT
-1108 RLERGRN
+1108 RLDRSRS

-1122 KAPLLVQCLSDKEF
+1122 KAPLLIQCLSDKDF
-1136 LQGAAPHTRRVG
+1136 LQGAAAHTRRVG
-1148 YLALVRLA
+1148 YLSLVRLG
-1156 KLALYTLGHLFE
+1156 KLVLYTLGHLFE

-1175 DTNVDKDFRMDVTIL
+1175 DTTVDRDFRMDVTIL
-1190 REALQTVPNHSCEL
+1190 REALQTVPSHNCEL
-1204 IVKAISE
+1204 IVKAIAE
-1211 KLANAL
+1211 KLANTL
-1217 GEQVVTSSE
+1217 GEQVVKSSE
-1226 ESDSV
+1226 DSEAV
-1231 SSLVWWRVPTTA
+1231 SSLVWWCVPTTA
-1243 TVRALYALA
+1243 TVRALYGLA
-1252 FSVAQ
+1252 YSVAQ
-1257 PVEMIGIVHP
+1257 PREADSLVHP

-1281 ICMALGGGHLDSLL
+1281 ICLALGGGRLEALL
-1295 HETWWQDTALYLM
+1295 NEPWWQDAALFLM

-1315 VRVSSAEQLLAMCAW
+1315 VRVSCAEQLLSMCAW
-1330 GGGGCARAA
+1330 GGGGGARAA
-1339 LAALGGGAA
+1339 LEALGGAVACAGGAA
-1348 GAGAAGPRLQRHAT
+1348 AAGGAGGARLQRHAR

-1368 QLLCRLVAL
+1368 QLLCRLVSL
-1377 AGPTERTLDDLA
+1377 AGPTARTLEDLA
-1389 YEVAW
+1389 VEVAW
-1394 LRAIRANPEKLDDTL
+1394 LRAVRANPEILDDTL

-1417 KELFTHVPAQVKFQY
+1417 KELFTHVPAQIKYQY

-1439 DSGLIKEVTTE
+1439 DRGLIKEVTTE
-1450 FLWPYSWAWC
+1450 MLWPYSWAWC
-1460 RMGASSSGG
+1460 RMGAGGAG
-1469 GEESSGEPAAPLCR
+1469 GEEGEAEPAAPLCR
-1483 TPGAAAAAADLLLAL
+1483 SPGAAAAATELLLAL
-1498 VYGCA
+1498 VQGCVP
-1503 HNMAALAQLLEQM
+1503 NMAELAHLLQLM
-1516 FYSDKSMPLSEWD
+1516 FYGDNSVPLSEWE
-1529 YMPCVGPRPPAG
+1529 YMPCVGPRPAAG
-1541 LVGLKNAGATC
+1541 LAGLKNAGATC
-1552 YMNSVLQQLYCVRA
+1552 YMNSVLQQLYCVRE

-1579 DLTEDFSGESPHHTI
+1579 DPNEDFSGENHHSI
-1594 VENNAEGNADYN
+1594 VENTETTGDYN

-1619 LHYSKLQYY
+1619 LHFSKLQYY
-1628 VPRGLWAHFRLQG
+1628 VPRGLWAHFKLQG

-1673 QLMAKTMGGT
+1673 QLMAKTLGGT

-1791 PYTAWGLARAEGD
+1791 PYTARGLAQAEGD
-1804 ETLWEGGEE
+1804 ASLWEGGEE
-1813 KTPET
+1813 RSPET

-1857 DGDVSECVMHDDEE
+1857 DGDVTECAMHDDEE
-1871 MKAQCFGGEYM
+1871 MKAQCFGGEYT
-1882 GEVFDPMLKRVLY
+1882 GERVSY
-1895 KRQKRWWNAYM
+1895 KRQKRWWNAYI
-1906 LFYTRKDTIETSSL
+1906 LFYTRKDTIENTSL
-1920 EQSMKNLTLKESAIP
+1920 VQSMRNMNFKESSIP
-1935 RPIWLSVRRG
+1935 KPIWMSVRRG

-1968 CMRLQVLPGS
+1968 FLRLQVPPGS
-1978 QSAVWSKEHEE
+1978 TSAIWGPEHEE
-1989 MSMLSVQLATKFLFQ
+1989 MSMLTVQLATKFLFQ
-2004 VGFHT
+2004 VGFRT

-2014 GPAADWH
+2014 GPASDWH
-2021 DILCQHLRCS
+2021 EILCQHLRCS

-2052 LLSCPSAEVRLVF
+2052 LLSCPSAEVRVVF

-2076 VKDSPVASGYG
+2076 IQDPPVKSGYG
-2087 SWCAR
+2087 SWASR
-2092 EEASSLSDQ
+2092 EEVASLSEQ
-2101 LLCCARALADPP
+2101 VLCAARALAAPQL
-2113 YADAHALRHLP
+2113 ADSQAHRHLP

-2129 FHTYALLGLHERHQ
+2129 FHAYAVLGI
-2143 LLRVSDV
+2143 
-2150 TNLFHTYALLG
+2150 N
-2161 LHERHQLL
+2161 
-2169 RVSDVTNLFHTY
+2169 
-2181 ALLGL
+2181 
-2186 HERHQLLRV
+2186 
-2195 SDVTNLFHTY
+2195 
-2205 ALLGLHE
+2205 
-2212 RHQLLRVSDVSNL
+2212 
-2225 FHTYALLG
+2225 
-2233 LHQRHQL
+2233 
-2240 LRVSDVSNLFHT
+2240 
-2252 YALLGLHERHQL
+2252 
-2264 LRVSDVTNL
+2264 
-2273 FHTYALLGLH
+2273 
-2283 ERHQLLRVSDVTNL
+2283 
-2297 FHTYALLGLHQR
+2297 
-2309 HQLLR
+2309 
-2314 VSDVSNLFHT
+2314 
-2324 YALLGLHERHQLL
+2324 
-2337 RVSDVTNLFHT
+2337 
-2348 YALLGLH
+2348 
-2355 ERHQLLRVS
+2355 
-2364 DVTNLF
+2364 
-2370 HTYALLGLHERHQ
+2370 
-2383 LLRVSDVSNLFHTY
+2383 
-2397 ALLGLHERHQLL
+2397 
-2409 RVSDVSNL
+2409 
-2417 FHTYALLGLHER
+2417 ER
-2429 HQLLRLRILDVV
+2429 HQLLRLRILDIV
-2441 LSVCMD
+2441 LSVCMED
-2447 DASLSLVKYQYPE
+2447 SSSSLGKYQYPE
-2460 SAKIHQVVYVLARCC
+2460 SSKIHQLVSLLVRSC
-2475 DVSGRCQSAGAAEGA
+2475 DVSMRCQSAHAADGTP
-2490 LPLPN
+2490 PLPN
-2495 PYADP
+2495 PFGDP
-2500 PPSGSAVQRPPLSP
+2500 PPAVAAARPALSTP
-2514 VAADILYNRTGTYM
+2514 AADILYNRTGTYM

-2536 GCEEGIRLVQF
+2536 VCEESIRLLQF
-2547 LCWEHAEWSRVALAE
+2547 LCWEHAGWSRMALAE

-2571 CHELRRHADALSATL
+2571 CHELRRHSDALTALL
-2586 LMEDSWQHHRIHNVI
+2586 LMEDSWQQHRIHNVI
-2601 KGVSDERPGLLET
+2601 KGVSEERPGLLET
-2614 AARARGHYQK
+2614 ASRARGHYQK
-2624 RAYACVKLLVG
+2624 RAYACVKLVVG
-2635 VMGRAPAAVR
+2635 VMCRAPSAVR
-2645 AVHAQPEARRRWRQ
+2645 AVHAQPDARRRWRQ
-2659 LLAWLQDELDRYGP
+2659 LLAWLQDELDRKYGP

-2709 AYQLC
+2709 AYQLY
-2714 PEEEDEDEEPRD
+2714 PEDEDEEEESRD
-2726 APESSAADAAE
+2726 IAE
-2737 SGDADAGAEP
+2737 GEVEVEADAGADSGDEEPGAGAPDEHGPKHAPSPAAPSAPTAPPAPSSPVTPSSPVSSSSLVAP
-2747 ASPDDAD
+2747 ASPAVPTV
-2754 SADDDDAPSDEDA
+2754 PSESSPPA
-2767 PRLRAREHRRTRR
+2767 GP
-2780 MRPTRRRAAPHSQH
+2780 AAPPAPGVTARDPRAFL

>member
-1 MTISMNDQ
+1 MTITMKE

-14 GEMGFPEA
+14 GEMAFPEA
-22 KLRALEEKISHS
+22 KLKALEDKLSHP

-49 LIAAT
+49 LVAAT
-54 ELAAKGEDVNNP
+54 ELAAKGEDVHNAA
-66 LCQRFY
+66 CQKFY
-72 NDALTVSFTK
+72 TDALTVSFTK

-92 KSNIQ
+92 KNNIQ

-118 RFLNLLCMA
+118 RFLHLLTM
-127 FTPSNKFHTFNASRT
+127 TLNPSNKFHMFNASRT
-142 SEGLSVTTSSTSVGQ
+142 SEGLSVTSNSTGTGQ
-157 GSTQEPEVFAKSH
+157 GPSQDIEIFARSH

-190 GFVKIRER
+190 GFVKLRER
-198 FEAIM
+198 FEEIM
-203 GFQKPDLTSS
+203 GFQKSDLNSS
-213 VNSEEKVSMEITE
+213 MNTEEKVLSEMME
-226 KETEDSKTTKAD
+226 KESDESKTSNTNCIEPVLVIGENS
-238 DSESAP
+238 DSM
-244 VISET
+244 T
-249 NELPTPS
+249 QS
-256 RNEQPSSL
+256 RNDQPSSL
-264 EQSASGETRVAVVWQ
+264 EQSTTETRVTEVWH
-279 LLRPIGACHEHLTP
+279 LLRPLGVCHDLLTA
-293 HTVITYLLPVLECIP
+293 HTVTTYLLPVLECIP
-308 TLLDS
+308 TLLES
-313 LSDEELKREARG
+313 LSDEELKKEARG
-325 TENKTDTVSC
+325 SENKTDTVSC

-340 KQVAL
+340 KYVSA
-345 KTPQHHSLVK
+345 KTPQHHSLLK

-363 MILRWLQM
+363 MILRLLQM

-376 KMTALNEI
+376 KMSALNEI
-384 NQLISSIAQQP
+384 NQLISTFSQQP

-400 TAAVMTNW
+400 TPAVITNW

-421 SLHQPQYVE
+421 SLHQPQYVDR
-430 KLEKMLRFM
+430 LEKMLRFM

-444 LTRDDLDAIWK
+444 LTTEDLDAIWK

-463 IVKNLHDLLAKL
+463 IVKNLHDLLSKL

-487 FDCFKASWATSS
+487 FDCFKASWASSS

-543 MDVALANLIKILDY
+543 IDVALANLIKILDY
-557 SCSQDRDAQKTH
+557 SCSQDRDAQKTL
-569 WLDKCVEE
+569 WLNKCVEE

-587 ALKMMREICCLY
+587 ALKMMKEICCLY
-599 EAGGGTGVRPHVTR
+599 EAGGGTGVRPNLTR

-623 HSLVILVTDSLT
+623 HSLVILVTNSLT
-635 HYMDGVRNKQTAEGD
+635 SYMDGVRNKLAVDGV
-650 IDWENWM
+650 IDWENWL

-664 AGQVHERLSFLRF
+664 AAQVHERLSFLRF

-756 FFKAVNSKEGKLKIK
+756 FFKAVNAKEGKLRIK
-771 RRSFLLNDADLI
+771 RRSFQLNDADLI
-783 GLDYLWRVIT
+783 GIDYLWRVIT
-793 ECSDEISARGIELLR
+793 ECDDDISARGIELLR
-808 EVSTCVGPQFSA
+808 EVCTCVGPQLSPA
-820 AQHHEA
+820 MHHES

-833 RTQRIQKD
+833 RTQRLQRE
-841 MDQQEDITESCTRM
+841 MEQQEDNPEVCTKM
-855 CRVIRAIQ
+855 CRIIRAIQ
-863 EYVNE
+863 EYINE
-868 CDRRFSAERQ
+868 CDRRFSSERQ
-878 ILPIYRSGR
+878 ILPIYRAGR
-887 GRQCTIVVRFN
+887 GRQCTIIVRFN
-898 FQTGQRQIDDIEL
+898 FQTGQRQIEDIEL
-911 FSHSNETLHSLRAA
+911 FSHSNETLHSLRAS

-932 ATDSNI
+932 ASDSTI
-938 KLELYVNKLELYV
+938 KLELYVNKLELFV
-951 NGELLDSSHDRKI
+951 NGELLDSSHDKKI
-964 LAQIP
+964 LSQIP
-969 LRDKTVIV
+969 LRDKTLIV

-995 ESSSDSSTSSPPLP
+995 ESSSDSSTSSPPLS
-1009 PTPEHALPGVLFAQ
+1009 PTPENALPGVLFAQ
-1023 GSWYIPFIL
+1023 GSWYLPFIL
-1032 ELEHI
+1032 ELEHV
-1037 GITKGH
+1037 GITKLHG
-1043 APLTEAAHLLTQISP
+1043 PLTEAAHLLSQICP
-1058 AHKQTVEKLT
+1058 AHKLTMEKLT
-1068 DALLCRED
+1068 EALLCRDD
-1076 TKLRDMLYGPA
+1076 TKLRDMLYGPS

-1108 RLERGRN
+1108 RLERSRN
-1115 FQLACVK
+1115 YQLACVK
-1122 KAPLLVQCLSDKEF
+1122 KAPLLVKCLSDKDF
-1136 LQGAAPHTRRVG
+1136 LKDAAPHTRRVG

-1156 KLALYTLGHLFE
+1156 KLILYTLGYLFE

-1175 DTNVDKDFRMDVTIL
+1175 DVSVDKDFRMDLTIL
-1190 REALQTVPNHSCEL
+1190 REALTTIPNHSCEM
-1204 IVKAISE
+1204 IVKAVAE
-1211 KLANAL
+1211 KLANSL
-1217 GEQVVTSSE
+1217 GEQVVIAGE

-1231 SSLVWWRVPTTA
+1231 SSLVWWRVPTMA
-1243 TVRALYALA
+1243 TVRALFALGY
-1252 FSVAQ
+1252 SVAQ
-1257 PVEMIGIVHP
+1257 PVEMTSIVHP

-1281 ICMALGGGHLDSLL
+1281 ICMALGGGRLDMLL
-1295 HETWWQDTALYLM
+1295 NEPWWQDTALYLM

-1315 VRVSSAEQLLAMCAW
+1315 VRVSCAEQLLAMCAW
-1330 GGGGCARAA
+1330 GGGGGARSVLAA
-1339 LAALGGGAA
+1339 LAGTAL
-1348 GAGAAGPRLQRHAT
+1348 RLHRHAA
-1362 HAQQFL
+1362 HAMQFL

-1377 AGPTERTLDDLA
+1377 AGPTDRTLEDLA
-1389 YEVAW
+1389 LEVDW
-1394 LRAIRANPEKLDDTL
+1394 LRTAKTNPDTLDDTL

-1417 KELFTHVPAQVKFQY
+1417 KELFAHVPAQVKYQY

-1439 DSGLIKEVTTE
+1439 DSGLIKEITTE
-1450 FLWPYSWAWC
+1450 FLWPYSWAWHVN
-1460 RMGASSSGG
+1460 GSGNGG
-1469 GEESSGEPAAPLCR
+1469 GGAGGSASDSRREPPAPLCR

-1498 VYGCA
+1498 VHGCVL
-1503 HNMAALAQLLEQM
+1503 NMAALARLLEQM
-1516 FYSDKSMPLSEWD
+1516 FYSDKTMPLAEWE

-1566 VRDALLA
+1566 VRDTILT

-1579 DLTEDFSGESPHHTI
+1579 DPNEDFSGESHHHSI
-1594 VENNAEGNADYN
+1594 LENNIENNTDYN

-1619 LHYSKLQYY
+1619 LHCSKLQYY

-1668 SLGQE
+1668 SLGQD

-1776 KFNDYFEFPRELDVE
+1776 KFNDYFEFPRDLDVE

-1804 ETLWEGGEE
+1804 STLWEGGEE
-1813 KTPET
+1813 RTPET
-1818 HYQLSGI
+1818 NYQLSGI

-1857 DGDVSECVMHDDEE
+1857 DGDVSECAMHDDEE

-1882 GEVFDPMLKRVLY
+1882 GEVYDPMLKRISY

-1906 LFYTRKDTIETSSL
+1906 LFYTRKDTIETVGL
-1920 EQSMKNLTLKESAIP
+1920 EQSMRNLTLNCDINYRESAIP
-1935 RPIWLSVRRG
+1935 QPIWMSVRRS

-1968 CMRLQVLPGS
+1968 CMRLQLTHGCVQ
-1978 QSAVWSKEHEE
+1978 QSTVWGPEQEE
-1989 MSMLSVQLATKFLFQ
+1989 MSMLAVQLATRFLFQ
-2004 VGFHT
+2004 VGFRT

-2021 DILCQHLRCS
+2021 EILCQHLRCS
-2031 QAVRAWFAT
+2031 SAIRAWFGT
-2040 DLFKHPHRLCDY
+2040 EIFRYPHRICDY
-2052 LLSCPSAEVRLVF
+2052 LLSCPTAEIRIVF

-2076 VKDSPVASGYG
+2076 IEDPPVSNGYG
-2087 SWCAR
+2087 SWCTR
-2092 EEASSLSDQ
+2092 EEALSLSDQ
-2101 LLCCARALADPP
+2101 LVCSVRALTAPHP
-2113 YADAHALRHLP
+2113 DAHGSRHLP
-2124 LLFNL
+2124 LLYNL
-2129 FHTYALLGLHERHQ
+2129 FLTYANLGLTEK
-2143 LLRVSDV
+2143 L
-2150 TNLFHTYALLG
+2150 
-2161 LHERHQLL
+2161 
-2169 RVSDVTNLFHTY
+2169 
-2181 ALLGL
+2181 
-2186 HERHQLLRV
+2186 
-2195 SDVTNLFHTY
+2195 
-2205 ALLGLHE
+2205 
-2212 RHQLLRVSDVSNL
+2212 
-2225 FHTYALLG
+2225 
-2233 LHQRHQL
+2233 
-2240 LRVSDVSNLFHT
+2240 
-2252 YALLGLHERHQL
+2252 
-2264 LRVSDVTNL
+2264 
-2273 FHTYALLGLH
+2273 
-2283 ERHQLLRVSDVTNL
+2283 
-2297 FHTYALLGLHQR
+2297 
-2309 HQLLR
+2309 
-2314 VSDVSNLFHT
+2314 
-2324 YALLGLHERHQLL
+2324 
-2337 RVSDVTNLFHT
+2337 
-2348 YALLGLH
+2348 
-2355 ERHQLLRVS
+2355 
-2364 DVTNLF
+2364 
-2370 HTYALLGLHERHQ
+2370 
-2383 LLRVSDVSNLFHTY
+2383 
-2397 ALLGLHERHQLL
+2397 
-2409 RVSDVSNL
+2409 
-2417 FHTYALLGLHER
+2417 
-2429 HQLLRLRILDVV
+2429 QLLRLKILDII
-2441 LSVCMD
+2441 LSACID
-2447 DASLSLVKYQYPE
+2447 DTSSGGKYQYPE
-2460 SAKIHQVVYVLARCC
+2460 SAKVHQVVCALLRCC
-2475 DVSGRCQSAGAAEGA
+2475 DVSGRCQSAAEGA
-2490 LPLPN
+2490 APLPN
-2495 PYADP
+2495 PYAEP
-2500 PPSGSAVQRPPLSP
+2500 PHVAPADRHVMSPL
-2514 VAADILYNRTGTYM
+2514 VADILYNRSGTYM

-2536 GCEEGIRLVQF
+2536 GCEEGIRILQF
-2547 LCWEHAEWSRVALAE
+2547 LCWENAGWSRLALSE

-2571 CHELRRHADALSATL
+2571 CHELRRHADALTALL
-2586 LMEDSWQHHRIHNVI
+2586 LMEDSWQQRRIHNVI
-2601 KGVSDERPGLLET
+2601 KGVSEERPGLLET
-2614 AARARGHYQK
+2614 AARSRGHYQK
-2624 RAYACVKLLVG
+2624 RAYACVKLVVG
-2635 VMGRAPAAVR
+2635 VMCRTPLAVR
-2645 AVHAQPEARRRWRQ
+2645 AVHTQADARRRWRQ

-2673 GGYGSYG
+2673 GYGSYG

-2714 PEEEDEDEEPRD
+2714 PDEDEEEEEEGR
-2726 APESSAADAAE
+2726 EVAE
-2737 SGDADAGAEP
+2737 GSGSGEPGEDSGDEDEP
-2747 ASPDDAD
+2747 PDD
-2754 SADDDDAPSDEDA
+2754 E
-2767 PRLRAREHRRTRR
+2767 PRRLQ
-2780 MRPTRRRAAPHSQH
+2780 PHALSGV

>member
-1 MTISMNDQ
+1 MTISMKEQ
-9 QDQMP
+9 GQMP
-14 GEMGFPEA
+14 GEMAFPEA
-22 KLRALEEKISHS
+22 KLKALEEKISHP

-49 LIAAT
+49 LTAAT
-54 ELAAKGEDVNNP
+54 ELAAKGEDVNHMA
-66 LCQRFY
+66 CQRFY
-72 NDALTVSFTK
+72 NDALSVSFTK

-92 KSNIQ
+92 KNNIQ
-97 QCVRSNCEKLVKLC
+97 QCVRSNCEKLVKLS
-111 ALKLDDP
+111 AMKLDDP
-118 RFLNLLCMA
+118 RFLHLLSMV
-127 FTPSNKFHTFNASRT
+127 FNPNNKFHTFNVSRT
-142 SEGLSVTTSSTSVGQ
+142 SEGLSVSCNSAGQ
-157 GSTQEPEVFAKSH
+157 GSTQEVEVFARSQ

-190 GFVKIRER
+190 GFVKLRER

-203 GFQKPDLTSS
+203 GFQKPDLTASI
-213 VNSEEKVSMEITE
+213 NSEEKLSIELTE
-226 KETEDSKTTKAD
+226 KESEENTCDKVDSTEDTPLIAD
-238 DSESAP
+238 NSEMST
-244 VISET
+244 S
-249 NELPTPS
+249 S
-256 RNEQPSSL
+256 RTEQPSSL
-264 EQSASGETRVAVVWQ
+264 EQSTSGESRVAAVWQ
-279 LLRPIGACHEHLTP
+279 LLRPLSLCHDLLTT
-293 HTVITYLLPVLECIP
+293 HTVTTYLLPVLECIP
-308 TLLDS
+308 TLLES
-313 LSDEELKREARG
+313 LTDEELKREARG
-325 TENKTDTVSC
+325 SENKTDTVSC

-340 KQVAL
+340 KYVSI
-345 KTPQHHSLVK
+345 KTPHHHNLLK

-363 MILRWLQM
+363 MILRLLQM

-376 KMTALNEI
+376 KMSALNEI
-384 NQLISSIAQQP
+384 NQLISTFSQQP

-400 TAAVMTNW
+400 TPAVITNW

-421 SLHQPQYVE
+421 SLHQPQYVDR
-430 KLEKMLRFM
+430 LEKMLRFM

-557 SCSQDRDAQKTH
+557 SCSQDRDAQKTY

-587 ALKMMREICCLY
+587 ALKVMKEICCLY

-635 HYMDGVRNKQTAEGD
+635 NYMDGVRTKLAEEGEIAWD
-650 IDWENWM
+650 TWLS
-657 PDGRYPH
+657 DGRYLH
-664 AGQVHERLSFLRF
+664 AAQVHERLGFLRF

-702 AHLGDREACFRWFS
+702 AQLGDREACFRWFS

-734 RRNIMTLPPNLLT
+734 RRNIMTLSPNLLT

-808 EVSTCVGPQFSA
+808 EVCTCVGPALSA
-820 AQHHEA
+820 ALHHEA
-826 FLTQCCA
+826 FLTHCCA
-833 RTQRIQKD
+833 RTQRMQRD
-841 MDQQEDITESCTRM
+841 MDQLEDTSEACTRM

-863 EYVNE
+863 EYINE

-887 GRQCTIVVRFN
+887 GRQCTIIVRFS
-898 FQTGQRQIDDIEL
+898 FQTGQRQVEDIEM
-911 FSHSNETLHSLRAA
+911 FSHSNETLHSLRTT
-925 IQRRLKC
+925 IQRRLKG
-932 ATDSNI
+932 ASESNI
-938 KLELYVNKLELYV
+938 KLELYVNKLELYI

-964 LAQIP
+964 LSQIP
-969 LRDKTVIV
+969 LRDKTIIV

-995 ESSSDSSTSSPPLP
+995 ESSSDSSTSSPPFS

-1043 APLTEAAHLLTQISP
+1043 GPLTEAAHLLSQICP
-1058 AHKQTVEKLT
+1058 AHKHTVEKLT
-1068 DALLCRED
+1068 EALLSRDD

-1108 RLERGRN
+1108 RLDRCRS
-1115 FQLACVK
+1115 FQLACAK
-1122 KAPLLVQCLSDKEF
+1122 KAPLLVQCLSSKDF

-1148 YLALVRLA
+1148 FLALVRLS
-1156 KLALYTLGHLFE
+1156 KLVLYTLGYLFE

-1175 DTNVDKDFRMDVTIL
+1175 DVAVDKEFRTDITIL
-1190 REALQTVPNHSCEL
+1190 REALQTVPSQNCEL
-1204 IVKAISE
+1204 IIKAISE
-1211 KLANAL
+1211 KLANSL
-1217 GEQVVTSSE
+1217 GEQVVISGE
-1226 ESDSV
+1226 DSDSI
-1231 SSLVWWRVPTTA
+1231 SSLVWWRVPTMA
-1243 TVRALYALA
+1243 TVRSLYALA
-1252 FSVAQ
+1252 YSVAQ
-1257 PVEMIGIVHP
+1257 PSEISGIVHP
-1267 DDVTLVRECMEVVT
+1267 DDVTLVRESMEVVT
-1281 ICMALGGGHLDSLL
+1281 ICMALGGGRLEMLL
-1295 HETWWQDTALYLM
+1295 QEPWWQDTALYLM

-1315 VRVSSAEQLLAMCAW
+1315 VV
-1330 GGGGCARAA
+1330 
-1339 LAALGGGAA
+1339 
-1348 GAGAAGPRLQRHAT
+1348 
-1362 HAQQFL
+1362 
-1368 QLLCRLVAL
+1368 
-1377 AGPTERTLDDLA
+1377 
-1389 YEVAW
+1389 W
-1394 LRAIRANPEKLDDTL
+1394 LRSVRTHPDSVDDTL

-1417 KELFTHVPAQVKFQY
+1417 KELFTHVPAQVKYQY

-1439 DSGLIKEVTTE
+1439 DSGLIKEITTE
-1450 FLWPYSWAWC
+1450 FLWPYSWAWHC
-1460 RMGASSSGG
+1460 GATASGG
-1469 GEESSGEPAAPLCR
+1469 GGGGAGGGEGAGEPAPPLTCS
-1483 TPGAAAAAADLLLAL
+1483 TAK
-1498 VYGCA
+1498 C
-1503 HNMAALAQLLEQM
+1503 
-1516 FYSDKSMPLSEWD
+1516 MPLSEWE

-1566 VRDALLA
+1566 VRDALLT
-1573 VQGAAT
+1573 VQGAVT
-1579 DLTEDFSGESPHHTI
+1579 DPNEDFSGESHHHSI
-1594 VENNAEGNADYN
+1594 MENNIENNADYN
-1606 ITILK
+1606 IIILK

-1628 VPRGLWAHFRLQG
+1628 IPRGLWAYFRLQG

-1804 ETLWEGGEE
+1804 STLWEGADDAA
-1813 KTPET
+1813 PET

-1857 DGDVSECVMHDDEE
+1857 DGDVSECGMHDDEE

-1882 GEVFDPMLKRVLY
+1882 GEVFDPMLKRVSY

-1906 LFYTRKDTIETSSL
+1906 LFYTRKDTIETTGL
-1920 EQSMKNLTLKESAIP
+1920 EHYIKNLSLKESVIP
-1935 RPIWLSVRRG
+1935 RPIWLSVRRS

-1968 CMRLQVLPGS
+1968 CMRLQLVHGS
-1978 QSAVWSKEHEE
+1978 QSAVWSPEHEE
-1989 MSMLSVQLATKFLFQ
+1989 MSMLAVQLATKFLFQ
-2004 VGFHT
+2004 VGFRT

-2040 DLFKHPHRLCDY
+2040 DLFKHPHRFCDY
-2052 LLSCPSAEVRLVF
+2052 FLSCPTGEVRVVF

-2076 VKDSPVASGYG
+2076 IQDPPVSSGYG
-2087 SWCAR
+2087 SWCSR
-2092 EEASSLSDQ
+2092 EEAGSLSDQ
-2101 LLCCARALADPP
+2101 LLCSARALAPPPHADP
-2113 YADAHALRHLP
+2113 HALRHLP

-2129 FHTYALLGLHERHQ
+2129 FHTYAILGLNEKLQ
-2143 LLRVSDV
+2143 LLRVC
-2150 TNLFHTYALLG
+2150 F
-2161 LHERHQLL
+2161 
-2169 RVSDVTNLFHTY
+2169 
-2181 ALLGL
+2181 
-2186 HERHQLLRV
+2186 
-2195 SDVTNLFHTY
+2195 
-2205 ALLGLHE
+2205 
-2212 RHQLLRVSDVSNL
+2212 
-2225 FHTYALLG
+2225 
-2233 LHQRHQL
+2233 
-2240 LRVSDVSNLFHT
+2240 
-2252 YALLGLHERHQL
+2252 
-2264 LRVSDVTNL
+2264 
-2273 FHTYALLGLH
+2273 
-2283 ERHQLLRVSDVTNL
+2283 
-2297 FHTYALLGLHQR
+2297 
-2309 HQLLR
+2309 
-2314 VSDVSNLFHT
+2314 
-2324 YALLGLHERHQLL
+2324 
-2337 RVSDVTNLFHT
+2337 
-2348 YALLGLH
+2348 
-2355 ERHQLLRVS
+2355 
-2364 DVTNLF
+2364 
-2370 HTYALLGLHERHQ
+2370 
-2383 LLRVSDVSNLFHTY
+2383 
-2397 ALLGLHERHQLL
+2397 
-2409 RVSDVSNL
+2409 
-2417 FHTYALLGLHER
+2417 
-2429 HQLLRLRILDVV
+2429 
-2441 LSVCMD
+2441 
-2447 DASLSLVKYQYPE
+2447 
-2460 SAKIHQVVYVLARCC
+2460 
-2475 DVSGRCQSAGAAEGA
+2475 
-2490 LPLPN
+2490 
-2495 PYADP
+2495 
-2500 PPSGSAVQRPPLSP
+2500 
-2514 VAADILYNRTGTYM
+2514 
-2528 KKLTEECC
+2528 
-2536 GCEEGIRLVQF
+2536 
-2547 LCWEHAEWSRVALAE
+2547 
-2562 LLWQMAYAY
+2562 
-2571 CHELRRHADALSATL
+2571 
-2586 LMEDSWQHHRIHNVI
+2586 
-2601 KGVSDERPGLLET
+2601 
-2614 AARARGHYQK
+2614 
-2624 RAYACVKLLVG
+2624 
-2635 VMGRAPAAVR
+2635 
-2645 AVHAQPEARRRWRQ
+2645 
-2659 LLAWLQDELDRYGP
+2659 
-2673 GGYGSYG
+2673 
-2680 TWSPPGTSNETS
+2680 
-2692 SGYFL
+2692 
-2697 ERSNSARKTLEK
+2697 
-2709 AYQLC
+2709 
-2714 PEEEDEDEEPRD
+2714 
-2726 APESSAADAAE
+2726 
-2737 SGDADAGAEP
+2737 
-2747 ASPDDAD
+2747 
-2754 SADDDDAPSDEDA
+2754 
-2767 PRLRAREHRRTRR
+2767 
-2780 MRPTRRRAAPHSQH
+2780 

>member
-1 MTISMNDQ
+1 MTISMKE

-14 GEMGFPEA
+14 GEMAFPEA
-22 KLRALEEKISHS
+22 KLKALEEKISHP

-54 ELAAKGEDVNNP
+54 ELAAKGEDATHP
-66 LCQRFY
+66 ACQRFY

-92 KSNIQ
+92 KNNIQ

-111 ALKLDDP
+111 AMKLDDP
-118 RFLNLLCMA
+118 RFLHLLSMT
-127 FTPSNKFHTFNASRT
+127 FNPNNKFHTFNASRT
-142 SEGLSVTTSSTSVGQ
+142 CEGLSITPPGQ
-157 GSTQEPEVFAKSH
+157 GTAQESEVFARSQ

-190 GFVKIRER
+190 GFVKLRER
-198 FEAIM
+198 FETIM
-203 GFQKPDLTSS
+203 GFQKTELTSS
-213 VNSEEKVSMEITE
+213 VTSEEKVSTEIIE
-226 KETEDSKTTKAD
+226 KENEENKCDKVESTEIV
-238 DSESAP
+238 P
-244 VISET
+244 VIADSGEFSI
-249 NELPTPS
+249 PARS
-256 RNEQPSSL
+256 EQPSSL
-264 EQSASGETRVAVVWQ
+264 EQSTSGETRVATVWQ
-279 LLRPIGACHEHLTP
+279 LLRPLGLCHDLLTS
-293 HTVITYLLPVLECIP
+293 HTVTTYLLPVLECIP
-308 TLLDS
+308 TLLES
-313 LSDEELKREARG
+313 LTDEELKREARG
-325 TENKTDTVSC
+325 SENKTDTVSC

-340 KQVAL
+340 KYVSV
-345 KTPQHHSLVK
+345 KTPQYHSLLK

-363 MILRWLQM
+363 MILRLLQM

-376 KMTALNEI
+376 KMSALNEI
-384 NQLISSIAQQP
+384 NQLISTFSQQP

-400 TAAVMTNW
+400 TPTVITTW

-421 SLHQPQYVE
+421 SLHQPQYVDR
-430 KLEKMLRFM
+430 LEKMLRFM

-557 SCSQDRDAQKTH
+557 SCSQDRDAQKTL

-599 EAGGGTGVRPHVTR
+599 EAGGGTGLRPHVTR

-635 HYMDGVRNKQTAEGD
+635 HYMEAVRTKLAEEGD
-650 IDWENWM
+650 IDWDNWL

-664 AGQVHERLSFLRF
+664 AAQVHERLSFLRF

-691 KQIWVCLAERP
+691 KQIWVCLAEKP

-734 RRNIMTLPPNLLT
+734 RRNIMTLSPNLLT

-756 FFKAVNSKEGKLKIK
+756 FFKAVNSKEGKLKVK

-793 ECSDEISARGIELLR
+793 ECEDEISARGIELLR
-808 EVSTCVGPQFSA
+808 EVSTCVGPQLSA

-826 FLTQCCA
+826 FLTHCCA
-833 RTQRIQKD
+833 RTQRLQKD
-841 MDQQEDITESCTRM
+841 MEAHEDSSESCTRM

-863 EYVNE
+863 EYINE

-887 GRQCTIVVRFN
+887 GRQCTIIVRFN
-898 FQTGQRQIDDIEL
+898 FQTGQRQIEDVEL
-911 FSHSNETLHSLRAA
+911 FSHSNETLHSLRSN
-925 IQRRLKC
+925 IQRRLKN
-932 ATDSNI
+932 ASESNI

-964 LAQIP
+964 LSQIP

-995 ESSSDSSTSSPPLP
+995 ESSSDSSTSSPPLS

-1023 GSWYIPFIL
+1023 GSWYLPFIL
-1032 ELEHI
+1032 DLEHI

-1043 APLTEAAHLLTQISP
+1043 GPLTEAAHLLSQICP

-1068 DALLCRED
+1068 EALLCRDD

-1093 NIEVLYSMVMPSSDT
+1093 NVEVLYSMVMPSSDT
-1108 RLERGRN
+1108 RLERCRN
-1115 FQLACVK
+1115 FQIACVK
-1122 KAPLLVQCLSDKEF
+1122 KAPLLVQCLSDNDF

-1168 ILAPDGS
+1168 IIAPDGT
-1175 DTNVDKDFRMDVTIL
+1175 DANLDKEFRRDVTIL
-1190 REALQTVPNHSCEL
+1190 REALQTVPNHTCEL
-1204 IVKAISE
+1204 MVKAIAE

-1217 GEQVVTSSE
+1217 GEQVVLSGE
-1226 ESDSV
+1226 DSDSV
-1231 SSLVWWRVPTTA
+1231 SALVWWCVPTSA
-1243 TVRALYALA
+1243 TVRSLYSLSY
-1252 FSVAQ
+1252 SVAQ
-1257 PVEMIGIVHP
+1257 PSDISGIVHP

-1281 ICMALGGGHLDSLL
+1281 ICMALSGGHLENNLL
-1295 HETWWQDTALYLM
+1295 NEPWWQDTALYLM

-1315 VRVSSAEQLLAMCAW
+1315 VRVSCAEQLLCMCAW
-1330 GGGGCARAA
+1330 GGGGGARAA
-1339 LAALGGGAA
+1339 LAALGGAAGLGAA
-1348 GAGAAGPRLQRHAT
+1348 AARLARHAR
-1362 HAQQFL
+1362 HAMQFL

-1389 YEVAW
+1389 LEVAW
-1394 LRAIRANPEKLDDTL
+1394 LRAVRANPLSLDDTL

-1417 KELFTHVPAQVKFQY
+1417 KELFTHVPAQVKYQY

-1439 DSGLIKEVTTE
+1439 DAGLIKEVTTE

-1460 RMGASSSGG
+1460 VVSGG
-1469 GEESSGEPAAPLCR
+1469 GGGAGEAGGATGAEPVAPLCR
-1483 TPGAAAAAADLLLAL
+1483 TASAAAAATDLLLAL
-1498 VYGCA
+1498 VHGCVP
-1503 HNMAALAQLLEQM
+1503 NMAALANLLDLM
-1516 FYSDKSMPLSEWD
+1516 FYSDKSMPLAEWE

-1566 VRDALLA
+1566 VRDALLT

-1579 DLTEDFSGESPHHTI
+1579 DPNEDFSGENHHHSI
-1594 VENNAEGNADYN
+1594 VENNIESNTDYN

-1628 VPRGLWAHFRLQG
+1628 IPRGLWAHFRLQG

-1668 SLGQE
+1668 TLGQE

-1804 ETLWEGGEE
+1804 SSLWEGGEE
-1813 KTPET
+1813 KAQET
-1818 HYQLSGI
+1818 NYQLSGI

-1847 SETGRWVKLD
+1847 SVTGRWVKLD
-1857 DGDVSECVMHDDEE
+1857 DGDVSECGMHDDEE

-1882 GEVFDPMLKRVLY
+1882 GEVFDPMLKRVSY

-1906 LFYTRKDTIETSSL
+1906 LFYTRKDTIESQSLL
-1920 EQSMKNLTLKESAIP
+1920 EQSMKNLTMKENIIP
-1935 RPIWLSVRRG
+1935 RPIWLSVRRS

-1968 CMRLQVLPGS
+1968 YMRLQMLPGS
-1978 QSAVWSKEHEE
+1978 QSAIWGPEHEE
-1989 MSMLSVQLATKFLFQ
+1989 MSMLAVQLATKFLFQ
-2004 VGFHT
+2004 VGFRT

-2052 LLSCPSAEVRLVF
+2052 LLSCPTAEVRLVF

-2076 VKDSPVASGYG
+2076 VQDPPVSVGYG
-2087 SWCAR
+2087 SWCSR
-2092 EEASSLSDQ
+2092 EEAQSLSDQ
-2101 LLCCARALADPP
+2101 VLCCARALAAPP
-2113 YADAHALRHLP
+2113 PPPAAPHPDSHAARHLP

-2129 FHTYALLGLHERHQ
+2129 FHTYACLGISEK
-2143 LLRVSDV
+2143 
-2150 TNLFHTYALLG
+2150 
-2161 LHERHQLL
+2161 
-2169 RVSDVTNLFHTY
+2169 
-2181 ALLGL
+2181 
-2186 HERHQLLRV
+2186 
-2195 SDVTNLFHTY
+2195 
-2205 ALLGLHE
+2205 
-2212 RHQLLRVSDVSNL
+2212 
-2225 FHTYALLG
+2225 
-2233 LHQRHQL
+2233 
-2240 LRVSDVSNLFHT
+2240 
-2252 YALLGLHERHQL
+2252 
-2264 LRVSDVTNL
+2264 
-2273 FHTYALLGLH
+2273 
-2283 ERHQLLRVSDVTNL
+2283 
-2297 FHTYALLGLHQR
+2297 
-2309 HQLLR
+2309 
-2314 VSDVSNLFHT
+2314 
-2324 YALLGLHERHQLL
+2324 
-2337 RVSDVTNLFHT
+2337 
-2348 YALLGLH
+2348 
-2355 ERHQLLRVS
+2355 
-2364 DVTNLF
+2364 
-2370 HTYALLGLHERHQ
+2370 
-2383 LLRVSDVSNLFHTY
+2383 
-2397 ALLGLHERHQLL
+2397 
-2409 RVSDVSNL
+2409 
-2417 FHTYALLGLHER
+2417 
-2429 HQLLRLRILDVV
+2429 HQLLRLKLLDIV

-2447 DASLSLVKYQYPE
+2447 ETNTAMGKYQYPE
-2460 SAKIHQVVYVLARCC
+2460 SAKVHQVVCALARCC
-2475 DVSGRCQSAGAAEGA
+2475 DVGARCQSAGAAEGA
-2490 LPLPN
+2490 APLPN
-2495 PYADP
+2495 PYAEP
-2500 PPSGSAVQRPPLSP
+2500 HGHGPRPLLSP
-2514 VAADILYNRTGTYM
+2514 AAADVLYNRTGSYM

-2536 GCEEGIRLVQF
+2536 GCDEGIRLLQF
-2547 LCWEHAEWSRVALAE
+2547 LCWEHAGWSRIALAE

-2571 CHELRRHADALSATL
+2571 CHELRRHSDALTALL
-2586 LMEDSWQHHRIHNVI
+2586 LMEDSWQQHRIHNVI
-2601 KGVSDERPGLLET
+2601 KGVSEERPGLLET

-2635 VMGRAPAAVR
+2635 VMCRAPAAVR
-2645 AVHAQPEARRRWRQ
+2645 AVHHQHDARRRWRQ
-2659 LLAWLQDELDRYGP
+2659 LLAWLQDELDRKYGP

-2714 PEEEDEDEEPRD
+2714 PEEEDEEEEEGR
-2726 APESSAADAAE
+2726 EGAE
-2737 SGDADAGAEP
+2737 GSGSGDAADDSGDDDEP
-2747 ASPDDAD
+2747 ADDEPAARRLAGGPG
-2754 SADDDDAPSDEDA
+2754 SAGPSA
-2767 PRLRAREHRRTRR
+2767 GPS
-2780 MRPTRRRAAPHSQH
+2780 AAPAPPAPPAPPAQPSRDPLPPL

>member
-1 MTISMNDQ
+1 MTISMKEQ
-9 QDQMP
+9 EQMP
-14 GEMGFPEA
+14 GEMAFPEA
-22 KLRALEEKISHS
+22 KLKALEEKISHP

-54 ELAAKGEDVNNP
+54 ELAAKGEDNNNP
-66 LCQRFY
+66 ACQRFY
-72 NDALTVSFTK
+72 NDALTLSFTK

-92 KSNIQ
+92 KNNIQ

-111 ALKLDDP
+111 VMKLDDP
-118 RFLNLLCMA
+118 RFLHLLSMA
-127 FTPSNKFHTFNASRT
+127 FNPNNKFHTFNASRT
-142 SEGLSVTTSSTSVGQ
+142 SEGLSVTQPDQ
-157 GSTQEPEVFAKSH
+157 GTTQESEVFARSQ

-178 LVHLINVFGQAG
+178 LVHLVNIFGQAG

-198 FEAIM
+198 FETIM
-203 GFQKPDLTSS
+203 GFQKSDLTSS
-213 VNSEEKVSMEITE
+213 VNSEEKVSTEIKE
-226 KETEDSKTTKAD
+226 KENEENKCHMTDSTESVP
-238 DSESAP
+238 P
-244 VISET
+244 VIADNGEFSV
-249 NELPTPS
+249 PA

-264 EQSASGETRVAVVWQ
+264 EQPTSGETRVAAVWQ
-279 LLRPIGACHEHLTP
+279 LLRPLGLCHELLTS
-293 HTVITYLLPVLECIP
+293 HTVTTYLLPVLECIP
-308 TLLDS
+308 TLLES
-313 LSDEELKREARG
+313 LTDEELKREARG
-325 TENKTDTVSC
+325 SENKTDTVSC

-340 KQVAL
+340 KYVSV
-345 KTPQHHSLVK
+345 KSPHHHSLLK

-363 MILRWLQM
+363 MILRLLQM

-376 KMTALNEI
+376 KMSALNEI
-384 NQLISSIAQQP
+384 NQLISTFSQQP

-400 TAAVMTNW
+400 TPAVITNW

-430 KLEKMLRFM
+430 RLEKMLRFM

-444 LTRDDLDAIWK
+444 LTLDDLDAIWK

-543 MDVALANLIKILDY
+543 LDVALANLIKILDY
-557 SCSQDRDAQKTH
+557 SCSQDRDAQKTL

-599 EAGGGTGVRPHVTR
+599 EAGGGTGLRPAVTR

-623 HSLVILVTDSLT
+623 HSLVILVTNSLT
-635 HYMDGVRNKQTAEGD
+635 HYMEAVRNKLTEDGK
-650 IDWENWM
+650 IDWENWL

-664 AGQVHERLSFLRF
+664 TSQVHERLGFLRF

-691 KQIWVCLAERP
+691 KQIWVCLAEKP
-702 AHLGDREACFRWFS
+702 AHMGDREACFRWFS
-716 KLMGEE
+716 KLMGDE
-722 PDLDPNINLHFF
+722 PDLDPNINLHFL

-756 FFKAVNSKEGKLKIK
+756 FFKAVNAKEGKLKLK

-793 ECSDEISARGIELLR
+793 ECCDEISCRGTELLR
-808 EVSTCVGPQFSA
+808 EVCTCVGPALAPA
-820 AQHHEA
+820 AHHEA

-833 RTQRIQKD
+833 RTQRVLND
-841 MDQQEDITESCTRM
+841 MDKNQDWSEGCTRM

-863 EYVNE
+863 EYINE
-868 CDRRFSAERQ
+868 CDRKFSAERQ

-887 GRQCTIVVRFN
+887 GRQCTIIVRFN
-898 FQTGQRQIDDIEL
+898 FQTGQRQVDDVEL
-911 FSHSNETLHSLRAA
+911 FSHSNETLHSLRAT

-932 ATDSNI
+932 ASESNI

-964 LAQIP
+964 LSQIP
-969 LRDKTVIV
+969 LRDKTVII

-995 ESSSDSSTSSPPLP
+995 ESSSDSSTSSSPHS
-1009 PTPEHALPGVLFAQ
+1009 PTPEHALPGVLFSQ
-1023 GSWYIPFIL
+1023 GSWYLPFIL

-1037 GITKGH
+1037 GITKNHG
-1043 APLTEAAHLLTQISP
+1043 PLTEAAHLLSQICP

-1068 DALLCRED
+1068 EALLCRED

-1093 NIEVLYSMVMPSSDT
+1093 NVEVLYSMVMPSSDT
-1108 RLERGRN
+1108 KLDRCRS
-1115 FQLACVK
+1115 FQLACVR
-1122 KAPLLVQCLSDKEF
+1122 KAPLLVQCLSDTDF
-1136 LQGAAPHTRRVG
+1136 LHGAAPHTRRVG

-1168 ILAPDGS
+1168 IVAPDGS
-1175 DTNVDKDFRMDVTIL
+1175 DTNVDREFRMDVNIL

-1204 IVKAISE
+1204 VLKAIAE
-1211 KLANAL
+1211 KLGNTL
-1217 GEQVVTSSE
+1217 GEQMVINGE
-1226 ESDSV
+1226 DGDSI
-1231 SSLVWWRVPTTA
+1231 STLVWWRVPTMA
-1243 TVRALYALA
+1243 TVRALYSLA
-1252 FSVAQ
+1252 YSVAQ
-1257 PVEMIGIVHP
+1257 PSEMSGIVHP

-1281 ICMALGGGHLDSLL
+1281 ICMALGGGHLDTLI

-1315 VRVSSAEQLLAMCAW
+1315 VRVSCAEQLLAMCAW
-1330 GGGGCARAA
+1330 GGGGGARAA
-1339 LAALGGGAA
+1339 LSALGGAA
-1348 GAGAAGPRLQRHAT
+1348 PRAPAAARLQRHAR

-1368 QLLCRLVAL
+1368 QLLCRLVAI
-1377 AGPTERTLDDLA
+1377 AGPTARTLDDLA
-1389 YEVAW
+1389 LEVAW
-1394 LRAIRANPEKLDDTL
+1394 LRSVRANRETLDDTL

-1417 KELFTHVPAQVKFQY
+1417 KELFAHVPAQVKYQY

-1439 DSGLIKEVTTE
+1439 DSGLIKEVSTE
-1450 FLWPYSWAWC
+1450 FLWPYSWAWW
-1460 RMGASSSGG
+1460 RMGEAGVAGAAS
-1469 GEESSGEPAAPLCR
+1469 EPAPPLCR
-1483 TPGAAAAAADLLLAL
+1483 SAGAAAAATDLLLAL
-1498 VYGCA
+1498 VHGCVP
-1503 HNMAALAQLLEQM
+1503 NMALLAHLLEQM
-1516 FYSDKSMPLSEWD
+1516 FYSDKSMPLSEWE
-1529 YMPCVGPRPPAG
+1529 YMPCVGPRPLAG

-1566 VRDALLA
+1566 VRDPLLI

-1579 DLTEDFSGESPHHTI
+1579 DPNEDFSGESHYSI
-1594 VENNAEGNADYN
+1594 VENNIENNTDYN

-1628 VPRGLWAHFRLQG
+1628 VPRGLWANFKLQG

-1668 SLGQE
+1668 SLGTE

-1776 KFNDYFEFPRELDVE
+1776 KFNDYFEFPRDLDVE

-1804 ETLWEGGEE
+1804 ASLWEGGEE
-1813 KTPET
+1813 RAPET

-1857 DGDVSECVMHDDEE
+1857 DGDVTECAMHDDEE

-1882 GEVFDPMLKRVLY
+1882 GEVFDPMLKRVSY

-1906 LFYTRKDTIETSSL
+1906 LFYTRKDTIETSAL
-1920 EQSMKNLTLKESAIP
+1920 EDSMKSMTLKESVIP
-1935 RPIWLSVRRG
+1935 RPIWLSVRRS

-1968 CMRLQVLPGS
+1968 CMRLQMLPGS
-1978 QSAVWSKEHEE
+1978 QSAVWGPEHEE
-1989 MSMLSVQLATKFLFQ
+1989 MSMLAVQLATKFLFQ
-2004 VGFHT
+2004 VGFRT
-2009 KKTLR
+2009 KKALR
-2014 GPAADWH
+2014 GPASDWH

-2031 QAVRAWFAT
+2031 QSVRAWFAT
-2040 DLFKHPHRLCDY
+2040 DLFKYPHRLCEY
-2052 LLSCPSAEVRLVF
+2052 LLSCPTAEVRVVF

-2076 VKDSPVASGYG
+2076 VQDPPVNNGYG
-2087 SWCAR
+2087 SWSSR
-2092 EEASSLSDQ
+2092 EESGSLSDQ
-2101 LLCCARALADPP
+2101 VLCSARALVVPP
-2113 YADAHALRHLP
+2113 HTDAHAHRHLP

-2129 FHTYALLGLHERHQ
+2129 FHTYASLGITEK
-2143 LLRVSDV
+2143 
-2150 TNLFHTYALLG
+2150 
-2161 LHERHQLL
+2161 
-2169 RVSDVTNLFHTY
+2169 
-2181 ALLGL
+2181 
-2186 HERHQLLRV
+2186 
-2195 SDVTNLFHTY
+2195 
-2205 ALLGLHE
+2205 
-2212 RHQLLRVSDVSNL
+2212 
-2225 FHTYALLG
+2225 
-2233 LHQRHQL
+2233 
-2240 LRVSDVSNLFHT
+2240 
-2252 YALLGLHERHQL
+2252 
-2264 LRVSDVTNL
+2264 
-2273 FHTYALLGLH
+2273 
-2283 ERHQLLRVSDVTNL
+2283 
-2297 FHTYALLGLHQR
+2297 
-2309 HQLLR
+2309 
-2314 VSDVSNLFHT
+2314 
-2324 YALLGLHERHQLL
+2324 
-2337 RVSDVTNLFHT
+2337 
-2348 YALLGLH
+2348 
-2355 ERHQLLRVS
+2355 
-2364 DVTNLF
+2364 
-2370 HTYALLGLHERHQ
+2370 
-2383 LLRVSDVSNLFHTY
+2383 
-2397 ALLGLHERHQLL
+2397 
-2409 RVSDVSNL
+2409 
-2417 FHTYALLGLHER
+2417 
-2429 HQLLRLRILDVV
+2429 HQLLRLKILDVV

-2447 DASLSLVKYQYPE
+2447 DSMTSMGKYQYPD
-2460 SAKIHQVVYVLARCC
+2460 SAKVHQVVCALVRCC
-2475 DVSGRCQSAGAAEGA
+2475 DVSARCQSAGAAEGA
-2490 LPLPN
+2490 APLPN
-2495 PYADP
+2495 PYSEP
-2500 PPSGSAVQRPPLSP
+2500 PPPHQPAVRPPLSAA
-2514 VAADILYNRTGTYM
+2514 AADVLYNRTGTYM

-2536 GCEEGIRLVQF
+2536 GCEEGIRLLQF
-2547 LCWEHAEWSRVALAE
+2547 LCWEHAGWSRIALAE
-2562 LLWQMAYAY
+2562 LQWQMAYAY
-2571 CHELRRHADALSATL
+2571 CHELRRHADALTALL
-2586 LMEDSWQHHRIHNVI
+2586 LMEDSWQQHRIHNVI
-2601 KGVSDERPGLLET
+2601 KGVSEERPGLLET

-2624 RAYACVKLLVG
+2624 RAYACVKLMVG
-2635 VMGRAPAAVR
+2635 VMCRAPHAVR
-2645 AVHAQPEARRRWRQ
+2645 AVHTQPDARRRWRQ

-2673 GGYGSYG
+2673 SGYGSYG

-2714 PEEEDEDEEPRD
+2714 PEEDDEEEDEAREGAEGSGSGD
-2726 APESSAADAAE
+2726 AADE
-2737 SGDADAGAEP
+2737 SGD
-2747 ASPDDAD
+2747 DDEAN
-2754 SADDDDAPSDEDA
+2754 DEE
-2767 PRLRAREHRRTRR
+2767 LTTRR
-2780 MRPTRRRAAPHSQH
+2780 LQLAPPAQQLAPATLALTTAPTPAPALAPVVGPAPVPTAPATPPHDPLPPL

>member
-1 MTISMNDQ
+1 MTISMKE

-14 GEMGFPEA
+14 GDMAFPEA
-22 KLRALEEKISHS
+22 KLKALEEKISHP

-49 LIAAT
+49 LIAST
-54 ELAAKGEDVNNP
+54 ELASKGEDLNNP
-66 LCQRFY
+66 ACQRFY
-72 NDALTVSFTK
+72 SDALTVSFTK

-92 KSNIQ
+92 KNNIQ

-111 ALKLDDP
+111 AMKLDDP
-118 RFLNLLCMA
+118 RFLHLLYMA
-127 FTPSNKFHTFNASRT
+127 FNPNNKFHTFNASR
-142 SEGLSVTTSSTSVGQ
+142 SCEGLSVANVSTTSGQ
-157 GSTQEPEVFAKSH
+157 GSAQEPEVFAKSQ

-190 GFVKIRER
+190 GFVKLRER
-198 FEAIM
+198 FESIM
-203 GFQKPDLTSS
+203 GFKKSDLTSS
-213 VNSEEKVSMEITE
+213 IISEEKVLSEVMEKENEESKSNVTESIISTTESMENSLT
-226 KETEDSKTTKAD
+226 
-238 DSESAP
+238 
-244 VISET
+244 
-249 NELPTPS
+249 

-264 EQSASGETRVAVVWQ
+264 EQSTTGETRLAAVWQ
-279 LLRPIGACHEHLTP
+279 LLRPLGLCHDLLTP
-293 HTVITYLLPVLECIP
+293 HTVTVYLLPVLECIP
-308 TLLDS
+308 TLLES
-313 LSDEELKREARG
+313 LTDDELKREARG
-325 TENKTDTVSC
+325 SENKTDTVSC

-340 KQVAL
+340 KCVSV
-345 KTPQHHSLVK
+345 KTPQHNSLLK

-363 MILRWLQM
+363 MILRLLQM

-376 KMTALNEI
+376 KMSALNEI
-384 NQLISSIAQQP
+384 NQLIGIISHQP
-395 KPEWL
+395 KTEWL
-400 TAAVMTNW
+400 TPAVITNW

-421 SLHQPQYVE
+421 SLHQPQYVDR
-430 KLEKMLRFM
+430 LEKMLRFM

-444 LTRDDLDAIWK
+444 LTREDLDAIWR

-487 FDCFKASWATSS
+487 FDCFKASWATST

-557 SCSQDRDAQKTH
+557 SCSQERDAQKTL

-577 LKTNEKWVLP
+577 LKSNDRWVLP

-599 EAGGGTGVRPHVTR
+599 EAGAGSAVRPHVTR

-635 HYMDGVRNKQTAEGD
+635 HYMDAVRTKLAEENE
-650 IDWENWM
+650 IDWENWL

-664 AGQVHERLSFLRF
+664 AAQVHERLSFLRF

-691 KQIWVCLAERP
+691 KQIWICLAERP

-747 HAGIKCFER
+747 HSGIKCFER
-756 FFKAVNSKEGKLKIK
+756 FFKAVNSKEGKLKVK

-793 ECSDEISARGIELLR
+793 ECDDEISARGTELLR
-808 EVSTCVGPQFSA
+808 EVCTCTGPQLSP

-826 FLTQCCA
+826 FLTHCCA
-833 RTQRIQKD
+833 RTQRLQRE
-841 MDQQEDITESCTRM
+841 MDGGDAVECCTRM

-863 EYVNE
+863 EYINE
-868 CDRRFSAERQ
+868 CDRRFTAERQ

-887 GRQCTIVVRFN
+887 GRQCTIIVRFN
-898 FQTGQRQIDDIEL
+898 FQTGQRQIEDTEL
-911 FSHSNETLHSLRAA
+911 FSHSNETLHTLRAA
-925 IQRRLKC
+925 VQRRLKC
-932 ATDSNI
+932 ASDSNI
-938 KLELYVNKLELYV
+938 KLEMYINKLELYV
-951 NGELLDSSHDRKI
+951 NGELLDTSYDRKI
-964 LAQIP
+964 LSQIP

-1023 GSWYIPFIL
+1023 GSWYLPFIL
-1032 ELEHI
+1032 DLEHV

-1043 APLTEAAHLLTQISP
+1043 AQLTEAAHLLSQICPS
-1058 AHKQTVEKLT
+1058 HKQTMEKLT
-1068 DALLCRED
+1068 EALLSRDD

-1093 NIEVLYSMVMPSSDT
+1093 NVEVLYSMVMPSSDT
-1108 RLERGRN
+1108 RLERNRS

-1122 KAPLLVQCLSDKEF
+1122 KAPLLVQCLSDSEF
-1136 LQGAAPHTRRVG
+1136 LKDAAPHTRRVG

-1175 DTNVDKDFRMDVTIL
+1175 DTSVDKEFRMDVTIL
-1190 REALQTVPNHSCEL
+1190 REALQTVPNHNCEL

-1211 KLANAL
+1211 KLANTL
-1217 GEQVVTSSE
+1217 GEQMVSSGE
-1226 ESDSV
+1226 DSDSV
-1231 SSLVWWRVPTTA
+1231 SSLVWWRVPTA
-1243 TVRALYALA
+1243 ASVRALYALA
-1252 FSVAQ
+1252 HSVAQ
-1257 PVEMIGIVHP
+1257 PDRGGLVHS
-1267 DDVTLVRECMEVVT
+1267 DDVILVRECMEVVT
-1281 ICMALGGGHLDSLL
+1281 ICMALGGGHLESLL
-1295 HETWWQDTALYLM
+1295 HESWWQDTALYLM

-1315 VRVSSAEQLLAMCAW
+1315 VRVSCAEQLLAMCAW
-1330 GGGGCARAA
+1330 GGGGGARGA
-1339 LAALGGGAA
+1339 LAALGGAGGAA
-1348 GAGAAGPRLQRHAT
+1348 ASPRLTAHAR
-1362 HAQQFL
+1362 HAQQIM

-1377 AGPTERTLDDLA
+1377 AGPTSRTLDDLRI
-1389 YEVAW
+1389 EVEW
-1394 LRAIRANPEKLDDTL
+1394 LRAVRSDPSTLDDTL

-1417 KELFTHVPAQVKFQY
+1417 KELFTHVPAQVKYQY
-1432 GAHPDHK
+1432 GAHPDHP

-1460 RMGASSSGG
+1460 RMGAEGA
-1469 GEESSGEPAAPLCR
+1469 EQERAAPLCR
-1483 TPGAAAAAADLLLAL
+1483 TPGAAAAATDLLLAL
-1498 VYGCA
+1498 VAGCVA
-1503 HNMAALAQLLEQM
+1503 NMAALADLLDQM
-1516 FYSDKSMPLSEWD
+1516 FYSDKSMGLTEWE

-1566 VRDALLA
+1566 VRDVLLA

-1579 DLTEDFSGESPHHTI
+1579 DPNEDFSGESHHHTI
-1594 VENNAEGNADYN
+1594 MENNIENNNDYN

-1619 LHYSKLQYY
+1619 LHFSKLQYY

-1734 YHCDKCNKK
+1734 YYCDKCSKK

-1804 ETLWEGGEE
+1804 ASLWEGAEH
-1813 KTPET
+1813 TPET

-1857 DGDVSECVMHDDEE
+1857 DGDVSECAMHDDDE

-1882 GEVFDPMLKRVLY
+1882 GEVFDSTIKRVSY

-1906 LFYTRKDTIETSSL
+1906 LFYTRKDTIETSGLEKSL
-1920 EQSMKNLTLKESAIP
+1920 QNMTLKESAIP
-1935 RPIWLSVRRG
+1935 KPIWNSVRRS

-1978 QSAVWSKEHEE
+1978 QSAGPEHEE
-1989 MSMLSVQLATKFLFQ
+1989 MSMLAVQLASKFLFQ

-2014 GPAADWH
+2014 GPPSDWH
-2021 DILCQHLRCS
+2021 DILCHHLRCS

-2052 LLSCPSAEVRLVF
+2052 LLSCPIAEVRVVF
-2065 MKIIVF
+2065 TKIIVF

-2076 VKDSPVASGYG
+2076 V
-2087 SWCAR
+2087 
-2092 EEASSLSDQ
+2092 Q
-2101 LLCCARALADPP
+2101 DPP
-2113 YADAHALRHLP
+2113 
-2124 LLFNL
+2124 
-2129 FHTYALLGLHERHQ
+2129 G
-2143 LLRVSDV
+2143 
-2150 TNLFHTYALLG
+2150 
-2161 LHERHQLL
+2161 
-2169 RVSDVTNLFHTY
+2169 
-2181 ALLGL
+2181 
-2186 HERHQLLRV
+2186 
-2195 SDVTNLFHTY
+2195 
-2205 ALLGLHE
+2205 
-2212 RHQLLRVSDVSNL
+2212 
-2225 FHTYALLG
+2225 
-2233 LHQRHQL
+2233 
-2240 LRVSDVSNLFHT
+2240 
-2252 YALLGLHERHQL
+2252 
-2264 LRVSDVTNL
+2264 
-2273 FHTYALLGLH
+2273 
-2283 ERHQLLRVSDVTNL
+2283 
-2297 FHTYALLGLHQR
+2297 
-2309 HQLLR
+2309 
-2314 VSDVSNLFHT
+2314 
-2324 YALLGLHERHQLL
+2324 
-2337 RVSDVTNLFHT
+2337 
-2348 YALLGLH
+2348 
-2355 ERHQLLRVS
+2355 
-2364 DVTNLF
+2364 
-2370 HTYALLGLHERHQ
+2370 
-2383 LLRVSDVSNLFHTY
+2383 
-2397 ALLGLHERHQLL
+2397 
-2409 RVSDVSNL
+2409 
-2417 FHTYALLGLHER
+2417 
-2429 HQLLRLRILDVV
+2429 
-2441 LSVCMD
+2441 
-2447 DASLSLVKYQYPE
+2447 
-2460 SAKIHQVVYVLARCC
+2460 
-2475 DVSGRCQSAGAAEGA
+2475 
-2490 LPLPN
+2490 
-2495 PYADP
+2495 
-2500 PPSGSAVQRPPLSP
+2500 
-2514 VAADILYNRTGTYM
+2514 
-2528 KKLTEECC
+2528 
-2536 GCEEGIRLVQF
+2536 
-2547 LCWEHAEWSRVALAE
+2547 
-2562 LLWQMAYAY
+2562 
-2571 CHELRRHADALSATL
+2571 
-2586 LMEDSWQHHRIHNVI
+2586 
-2601 KGVSDERPGLLET
+2601 
-2614 AARARGHYQK
+2614 
-2624 RAYACVKLLVG
+2624 
-2635 VMGRAPAAVR
+2635 
-2645 AVHAQPEARRRWRQ
+2645 
-2659 LLAWLQDELDRYGP
+2659 
-2673 GGYGSYG
+2673 
-2680 TWSPPGTSNETS
+2680 
-2692 SGYFL
+2692 
-2697 ERSNSARKTLEK
+2697 
-2709 AYQLC
+2709 
-2714 PEEEDEDEEPRD
+2714 
-2726 APESSAADAAE
+2726 
-2737 SGDADAGAEP
+2737 
-2747 ASPDDAD
+2747 
-2754 SADDDDAPSDEDA
+2754 
-2767 PRLRAREHRRTRR
+2767 
-2780 MRPTRRRAAPHSQH
+2780 

>member
-1 MTISMNDQ
+1 MTISMKE

-14 GEMGFPEA
+14 GEITFPEA
-22 KLRALEEKISHS
+22 KLKALEEKISHP

-42 EQELEAL
+42 EQELEVL

-54 ELAAKGEDVNNP
+54 ELVARGEDENNVA
-66 LCQRFY
+66 CQRFY

-92 KSNIQ
+92 KNNIQ

-111 ALKLDDP
+111 AMKLNDP
-118 RFLNLLCMA
+118 RFLHLLSMA
-127 FTPSNKFHTFNASRT
+127 FNPNNKFHTFNASRT
-142 SEGLSVTTSSTSVGQ
+142 CEGLSATTNLPTAGQ
-157 GSTQEPEVFAKSH
+157 GSTQEPEVFSRSQ

-178 LVHLINVFGQAG
+178 LVHLINVFGHAG
-190 GFVKIRER
+190 GFVKLRER
-198 FEAIM
+198 FEEIM
-203 GFQKPDLTSS
+203 GFQKLEITAS
-213 VNSEEKVSMEITE
+213 VNSEEKVSTESTE
-226 KETEDSKTTKAD
+226 KDN
-238 DSESAP
+238 
-244 VISET
+244 ET
-249 NELPTPS
+249 NHSVPNCLMIAENS
-256 RNEQPSSL
+256 EISSGVNSEQPSSL
-264 EQSASGETRVAVVWQ
+264 EPTTSGETRVAAVWQ
-279 LLRPIGACHEHLTP
+279 LLRPLGLCHDLLTP
-293 HTVITYLLPVLECIP
+293 HTVTTYLLPVLECIP

-313 LSDEELKREARG
+313 LTDEELKKEARG
-325 TENKTDTVSC
+325 SENKTDTVSC

-340 KQVAL
+340 KCVSI
-345 KTPQHHSLVK
+345 KTPHHHSLLK

-363 MILRWLQM
+363 MILRLLQM

-376 KMTALNEI
+376 KMSALNEI
-384 NQLISSIAQQP
+384 NQLISTMSQQP

-400 TAAVMTNW
+400 TPAVITTW

-421 SLHQPQYVE
+421 SLHQPQYVDR
-430 KLEKMLRFM
+430 LEKMLRFM

-444 LTRDDLDAIWK
+444 LTREDLDAIWK

-557 SCSQDRDAQKTH
+557 SCSQDRDAQKTL

-577 LKTNEKWVLP
+577 LKSNERWVLP

-599 EAGGGTGVRPHVTR
+599 EAGAGSGVRPHVTR

-635 HYMDGVRNKQTAEGD
+635 NYMDGVRAKLAGEGE
-650 IDWENWM
+650 IDWDNWL
-657 PDGRYPH
+657 PDGRYAH
-664 AGQVHERLSFLRF
+664 AAQVQERLSFLRF

-691 KQIWVCLAERP
+691 KQIWSCLAERP

-734 RRNIMTLPPNLLT
+734 RRNIMTLSPNLLT

-756 FFKAVNSKEGKLKIK
+756 FFKAVNSKEGKLRVK

-793 ECSDEISARGIELLR
+793 ECDDEISARGIELLR
-808 EVSTCVGPQFSA
+808 EVCTCVSGAVAPA
-820 AQHHEA
+820 THHEA

-833 RTQRIQKD
+833 RTQRLQTDINVY
-841 MDQQEDITESCTRM
+841 EDATESCTRM

-863 EYVNE
+863 EYINE

-878 ILPIYRSGR
+878 ILPMYRSGR
-887 GRQCTIVVRFN
+887 GRQCTIIVRFN
-898 FQTGQRQIDDIEL
+898 FQTGQRQLDDIEL
-911 FSHSNETLHSLRAA
+911 FSHFNEALYSLRAA

-932 ATDSNI
+932 ASDTNT
-938 KLELYVNKLELYV
+938 KLELFVNKVELYL
-951 NGELLDSSHDRKI
+951 NGELLDSTHDRKI
-964 LAQIP
+964 LSQIP
-969 LRDKTVIV
+969 VRDKTVIV

-982 GQVCGSGGCGSSN
+982 GHLPTCGS
-995 ESSSDSSTSSPPLP
+995 ESSSDSSTSSPPAP

-1023 GSWYIPFIL
+1023 GTWYIPFIL
-1032 ELEHI
+1032 ELEHV
-1037 GITKGH
+1037 GVMKKH
-1043 APLTEAAHLLTQISP
+1043 PQLMEAAHLLSQICP
-1058 AHKQTVEKLT
+1058 AHKLTMDKLT
-1068 DALLCRED
+1068 EALLSRED
-1076 TKLRDMLYGPA
+1076 GKLRDLLYGPA

-1093 NIEVLYSMVMPSSDT
+1093 NVEVLYSMVMPSSDT
-1108 RLERGRN
+1108 KLDRSRS

-1122 KAPLLVQCLSDKEF
+1122 KAPLLIQCLADKDF
-1136 LQGAAPHTRRVG
+1136 LQGASSHTRRVG
-1148 YLALVRLA
+1148 YLSLVRLA
-1156 KLALYTLGHLFE
+1156 KLVLYTLGHLFE

-1175 DTNVDKDFRMDVTIL
+1175 DTSVDKDFRMDVTIL
-1190 REALQTVPNHSCEL
+1190 REALQTVPSHNCEL
-1204 IVKAISE
+1204 IVKAIAE
-1211 KLANAL
+1211 KLANTL
-1217 GEQVVTSSE
+1217 GEQVVNSTE
-1226 ESDSV
+1226 DSDVV
-1231 SSLVWWRVPTTA
+1231 SSLVWWCVPTTA
-1243 TVRALYALA
+1243 TVRALYGLA

-1257 PVEMIGIVHP
+1257 PADANSAVHP

-1281 ICMALGGGHLDSLL
+1281 ICLALGGGRLEALL
-1295 HETWWQDTALYLM
+1295 NESWWQDTALYLM

-1315 VRVSSAEQLLAMCAW
+1315 VRVSCAEQLLSMCAW
-1330 GGGGCARAA
+1330 GGGGGARAA
-1339 LAALGGGAA
+1339 LEALGGVVGEP
-1348 GAGAAGPRLQRHAT
+1348 GGSRLQRHAR

-1368 QLLCRLVAL
+1368 QLLCRLVSL
-1377 AGPTERTLDDLA
+1377 AGPTSRTLEDLA
-1389 YEVAW
+1389 IEVAW
-1394 LRAIRANPEKLDDTL
+1394 LRSVRANPEILDDTL

-1417 KELFTHVPAQVKFQY
+1417 KELFTHVPAQVKYQY
-1432 GAHPDHK
+1432 GAHPEHK
-1439 DSGLIKEVTTE
+1439 DRGLIREVTTE

-1460 RMGASSSGG
+1460 RMGDGD
-1469 GEESSGEPAAPLCR
+1469 SSGEPAPPLCR
-1483 TPGAAAAAADLLLAL
+1483 SPGAAASTEPAPPLCRSPGAATFTEPAPPLCRSPGAAAAAAELLLAL
-1498 VYGCA
+1498 VHGCVP
-1503 HNMAALAQLLEQM
+1503 NMAELAHLLDLM
-1516 FYSDKSMPLSEWD
+1516 FYCDKNVPLVEWE
-1529 YMPCVGPRPPAG
+1529 YMPCVGPRPAAG
-1541 LVGLKNAGATC
+1541 LAGLKNAGATC
-1552 YMNSVLQQLYCVRA
+1552 YMNSVLQQLYCVRD
-1566 VRDALLA
+1566 VRDAILT

-1579 DLTEDFSGESPHHTI
+1579 DPNEDFSGENQHSI
-1594 VENNAEGNADYN
+1594 VEKVETTGDYN
-1606 ITILK
+1606 VTILK

-1619 LHYSKLQYY
+1619 LHFSKLQYY

-1673 QLMAKTMGGT
+1673 QLMAKTLGGT

-1791 PYTAWGLARAEGD
+1791 PYTARGLARAEGD
-1804 ETLWEGGEE
+1804 ASLWEGGEE
-1813 KTPET
+1813 RSPET

-1857 DGDVSECVMHDDEE
+1857 DGDVTECAMHDDEE
-1871 MKAQCFGGEYM
+1871 MKAQCFGGEYT
-1882 GEVFDPMLKRVLY
+1882 GERVSY
-1895 KRQKRWWNAYM
+1895 KRQKRWWNAYI
-1906 LFYTRKDTIETSSL
+1906 LFYTRKDTIENTSL
-1920 EQSMKNLTLKESAIP
+1920 VQSMRNMNFKESAIP
-1935 RPIWLSVRRG
+1935 RPIWLSVRRS

-1968 CMRLQVLPGS
+1968 FLRLQVPPGTTN
-1978 QSAVWSKEHEE
+1978 AIWGPEHEE
-1989 MSMLSVQLATKFLFQ
+1989 MSMLTVQLATKFLFQ

-2014 GPAADWH
+2014 GPASDWH

-2031 QAVRAWFAT
+2031 QVVRSWFAT

-2052 LLSCPSAEVRLVF
+2052 LLSCPSAEVRVVF
-2065 MKIIVF
+2065 MKIIVL

-2076 VKDSPVASGYG
+2076 IQDPPVNSGYG
-2087 SWCAR
+2087 SW
-2092 EEASSLSDQ
+2092 ASRDEVTSLSDQ
-2101 LLCCARALADPP
+2101 VLTAARALAAPHH
-2113 YADAHALRHLP
+2113 ADSQAHRHLP

-2129 FHTYALLGLHERHQ
+2129 FHAYSVLG
-2143 LLRVSDV
+2143 
-2150 TNLFHTYALLG
+2150 N
-2161 LHERHQLL
+2161 
-2169 RVSDVTNLFHTY
+2169 N
-2181 ALLGL
+2181 
-2186 HERHQLLRV
+2186 
-2195 SDVTNLFHTY
+2195 
-2205 ALLGLHE
+2205 
-2212 RHQLLRVSDVSNL
+2212 
-2225 FHTYALLG
+2225 
-2233 LHQRHQL
+2233 
-2240 LRVSDVSNLFHT
+2240 
-2252 YALLGLHERHQL
+2252 
-2264 LRVSDVTNL
+2264 
-2273 FHTYALLGLH
+2273 
-2283 ERHQLLRVSDVTNL
+2283 
-2297 FHTYALLGLHQR
+2297 
-2309 HQLLR
+2309 
-2314 VSDVSNLFHT
+2314 
-2324 YALLGLHERHQLL
+2324 
-2337 RVSDVTNLFHT
+2337 
-2348 YALLGLH
+2348 
-2355 ERHQLLRVS
+2355 
-2364 DVTNLF
+2364 
-2370 HTYALLGLHERHQ
+2370 
-2383 LLRVSDVSNLFHTY
+2383 
-2397 ALLGLHERHQLL
+2397 
-2409 RVSDVSNL
+2409 
-2417 FHTYALLGLHER
+2417 ER
-2429 HQLLRLRILDVV
+2429 HQLLRLRILDIV

-2447 DASLSLVKYQYPE
+2447 DSSSSLGKYQYPE
-2460 SAKIHQVVYVLARCC
+2460 SAKIHQLVSLLVRCC
-2475 DVSGRCQSAGAAEGA
+2475 DVSARCQSANVAEGA
-2490 LPLPN
+2490 PPLPN
-2495 PYADP
+2495 PFCDP
-2500 PPSGSAVQRPPLSP
+2500 PPTVTAASNVHRPLLSAP
-2514 VAADILYNRTGTYM
+2514 AADILYNRTGTYM

-2536 GCEEGIRLVQF
+2536 VCEESIRLVQF
-2547 LCWEHAEWSRVALAE
+2547 LCWEHAGWSRMALAE

-2571 CHELRRHADALSATL
+2571 CHELRRHSDALTALL

-2601 KGVSDERPGLLET
+2601 KGVSEERPGLLET
-2614 AARARGHYQK
+2614 ASRARGHYQK
-2624 RAYACVKLLVG
+2624 RAYACVKLVVG
-2635 VMGRAPAAVR
+2635 VMCRAPSAVR

-2659 LLAWLQDELDRYGP
+2659 LLAWLQDELDRKYGP

-2709 AYQLC
+2709 AYQLY
-2714 PEEEDEDEEPRD
+2714 PEDEDEEE
-2726 APESSAADAAE
+2726 ESRENVEGEVEVVAGTE
-2737 SGDADAGAEP
+2737 SGDEEPAVDVEAGSPSAPVPSAAP
-2747 ASPDDAD
+2747 ASPVSPISPWSPTALDASD
-2754 SADDDDAPSDEDA
+2754 TPAATVSPLTPAGPSDRD
-2767 PRLRAREHRRTRR
+2767 PH
-2780 MRPTRRRAAPHSQH
+2780 AAI

>member
-1 MTISMNDQ
+1 MTISMKE

-14 GEMGFPEA
+14 GEMAFPEA
-22 KLRALEEKISHS
+22 KLKALEEKISHP

-49 LIAAT
+49 LVAAT
-54 ELAAKGEDVNNP
+54 ELAAKGEDANHP
-66 LCQRFY
+66 ACQRFY

-92 KSNIQ
+92 KNNIQ

-111 ALKLDDP
+111 AMKLDDP
-118 RFLNLLCMA
+118 RFLHLLSMA
-127 FTPSNKFHTFNASRT
+127 FNPNNKFHTFNASRT
-142 SEGLSVTTSSTSVGQ
+142 CEGLSITPPGQ
-157 GSTQEPEVFAKSH
+157 GTAQDAEVFARSH

-178 LVHLINVFGQAG
+178 LVHLVNVFGQAG
-190 GFVKIRER
+190 GFVKLRER
-198 FEAIM
+198 FETIM
-203 GFQKPDLTSS
+203 GFQKTELTSS
-213 VNSEEKVSMEITE
+213 ITSEEKVSTEIIE
-226 KETEDSKTTKAD
+226 KENEETKSDKVENTEI
-238 DSESAP
+238 AP
-244 VISET
+244 VIADSGEFSI
-249 NELPTPS
+249 PARS
-256 RNEQPSSL
+256 EQPSSL
-264 EQSASGETRVAVVWQ
+264 EQSTSGETRVASVWQ
-279 LLRPIGACHEHLTP
+279 LLRPLGLCHDLLTS
-293 HTVITYLLPVLECIP
+293 HTVTTYLLPVLECIP
-308 TLLDS
+308 TLLES
-313 LSDEELKREARG
+313 LTDEELKREARG
-325 TENKTDTVSC
+325 SENKTDIVSC

-340 KQVAL
+340 KYVSV
-345 KTPQHHSLVK
+345 KTPQHHSLLK

-363 MILRWLQM
+363 MILRLLQM

-376 KMTALNEI
+376 KMSALNEI
-384 NQLISSIAQQP
+384 NQLISTFSQQP

-400 TAAVMTNW
+400 TPAVITNW

-421 SLHQPQYVE
+421 SLHQPQYVDR
-430 KLEKMLRFM
+430 LEKMLRFM

-557 SCSQDRDAQKTH
+557 SCSQDRDAQKTM

-599 EAGGGTGVRPHVTR
+599 EAGGGTGLRPHVTR

-635 HYMDGVRNKQTAEGD
+635 HYMEAVRNKLTEEGE
-650 IDWENWM
+650 IDWDNWQ

-664 AGQVHERLSFLRF
+664 AAQVHERLSFLRF

-684 WLCAEQA
+684 WLCAEQ
-691 KQIWVCLAERP
+691 IWVCLAEKP

-734 RRNIMTLPPNLLT
+734 RRNIMTLSPNLLT

-756 FFKAVNSKEGKLKIK
+756 FFKAVNSKEGKLKVK

-793 ECSDEISARGIELLR
+793 ECDDEISARGIELLR
-808 EVSTCVGPQFSA
+808 EVCTCVGPQLSA
-820 AQHHEA
+820 AHHHEA
-826 FLTQCCA
+826 FLTHCCA
-833 RTQRIQKD
+833 RTQRMLKD
-841 MDQQEDITESCTRM
+841 MEAHEDSSEGCTRM

-863 EYVNE
+863 EYINE

-887 GRQCTIVVRFN
+887 GRQCTIIVRFN
-898 FQTGQRQIDDIEL
+898 FQTGQRQVEDIEL
-911 FSHSNETLHSLRAA
+911 FSHSNETLHSLRAS
-925 IQRRLKC
+925 IQRRLKT
-932 ATDSNI
+932 ASESNI

-964 LAQIP
+964 LSQIP

-995 ESSSDSSTSSPPLP
+995 ESSSDSSTSSPPLS

-1023 GSWYIPFIL
+1023 GSWYLPFIL
-1032 ELEHI
+1032 DLEHI

-1043 APLTEAAHLLTQISP
+1043 GPLTEAAHLLSQICP

-1068 DALLCRED
+1068 EALLCRED

-1093 NIEVLYSMVMPSSDT
+1093 NVEVLYSMVMPSSDT
-1108 RLERGRN
+1108 RLERCRS
-1115 FQLACVK
+1115 FQIACVK
-1122 KAPLLVQCLSDKEF
+1122 KAPLLVQCLSDKDF

-1168 ILAPDGS
+1168 IIAPEGAES
-1175 DTNVDKDFRMDVTIL
+1175 TLDKEFSRRDVTIL

-1204 IVKAISE
+1204 MVKAISE

-1217 GEQVVTSSE
+1217 GEQVVISGE
-1226 ESDSV
+1226 DSDSV
-1231 SSLVWWRVPTTA
+1231 STLVWWHVPTAA
-1243 TVRALYALA
+1243 TVRALYSLA
-1252 FSVAQ
+1252 YSVAQ
-1257 PVEMIGIVHP
+1257 PSEISGIVHP

-1281 ICMALGGGHLDSLL
+1281 ICMALNGGHLENSLL
-1295 HETWWQDTALYLM
+1295 NETWWQDTALFLM

-1315 VRVSSAEQLLAMCAW
+1315 VGSDDGVPVAV
-1330 GGGGCARAA
+1330 
-1339 LAALGGGAA
+1339 
-1348 GAGAAGPRLQRHAT
+1348 
-1362 HAQQFL
+1362 
-1368 QLLCRLVAL
+1368 LV
-1377 AGPTERTLDDLA
+1377 GVVR
-1389 YEVAW
+1389 
-1394 LRAIRANPEKLDDTL
+1394 
-1409 LEGHLNLT
+1409 
-1417 KELFTHVPAQVKFQY
+1417 
-1432 GAHPDHK
+1432 
-1439 DSGLIKEVTTE
+1439 
-1450 FLWPYSWAWC
+1450 
-1460 RMGASSSGG
+1460 
-1469 GEESSGEPAAPLCR
+1469 
-1483 TPGAAAAAADLLLAL
+1483 
-1498 VYGCA
+1498 
-1503 HNMAALAQLLEQM
+1503 
-1516 FYSDKSMPLSEWD
+1516 DKSMPLAEWE
-1529 YMPCVGPRPPAG
+1529 YMPCVGPRPAAG

-1566 VRDALLA
+1566 VRDALLT

-1579 DLTEDFSGESPHHTI
+1579 DPNEDFSGETHHHSI
-1594 VENNAEGNADYN
+1594 VENNIENNADYN

-1628 VPRGLWAHFRLQG
+1628 IPRGLWAHFRLQG

-1804 ETLWEGGEE
+1804 SSLWEGGEE
-1813 KTPET
+1813 KAQET

-1857 DGDVSECVMHDDEE
+1857 DGDVSECGMHDDEE

-1882 GEVFDPMLKRVLY
+1882 GERVSY

-1906 LFYTRKDTIETSSL
+1906 LFYTRKDTIENQSAL
-1920 EQSMKNLTLKESAIP
+1920 EQSMQNLTMKENIIP
-1935 RPIWLSVRRG
+1935 RPIWLSVRRS

-1968 CMRLQVLPGS
+1968 CMRLQMLPGS
-1978 QSAVWSKEHEE
+1978 QSAVWGPEHEE
-1989 MSMLSVQLATKFLFQ
+1989 MSMLAVQLATKFLFQ
-2004 VGFHT
+2004 VGFRT

-2031 QAVRAWFAT
+2031 QVVRAWFAT

-2052 LLSCPSAEVRLVF
+2052 LLSCPTAEVRIVF

-2076 VKDSPVASGYG
+2076 VQDPPVSNGFG
-2087 SWCAR
+2087 SWCGR
-2092 EEASSLSDQ
+2092 EEAASLSDQ
-2101 LLCCARALADPP
+2101 LLCSARALAVPP
-2113 YADAHALRHLP
+2113 HADAHAHRHLP

-2129 FHTYALLGLHERHQ
+2129 FHTYASLGLSEKLQ
-2143 LLRVSDV
+2143 LLRVR
-2150 TNLFHTYALLG
+2150 YILL
-2161 LHERHQLL
+2161 
-2169 RVSDVTNLFHTY
+2169 Y
-2181 ALLGL
+2181 
-2186 HERHQLLRV
+2186 
-2195 SDVTNLFHTY
+2195 
-2205 ALLGLHE
+2205 
-2212 RHQLLRVSDVSNL
+2212 
-2225 FHTYALLG
+2225 
-2233 LHQRHQL
+2233 
-2240 LRVSDVSNLFHT
+2240 
-2252 YALLGLHERHQL
+2252 
-2264 LRVSDVTNL
+2264 
-2273 FHTYALLGLH
+2273 
-2283 ERHQLLRVSDVTNL
+2283 
-2297 FHTYALLGLHQR
+2297 
-2309 HQLLR
+2309 
-2314 VSDVSNLFHT
+2314 
-2324 YALLGLHERHQLL
+2324 
-2337 RVSDVTNLFHT
+2337 
-2348 YALLGLH
+2348 
-2355 ERHQLLRVS
+2355 
-2364 DVTNLF
+2364 
-2370 HTYALLGLHERHQ
+2370 
-2383 LLRVSDVSNLFHTY
+2383 
-2397 ALLGLHERHQLL
+2397 
-2409 RVSDVSNL
+2409 
-2417 FHTYALLGLHER
+2417 
-2429 HQLLRLRILDVV
+2429 
-2441 LSVCMD
+2441 
-2447 DASLSLVKYQYPE
+2447 
-2460 SAKIHQVVYVLARCC
+2460 
-2475 DVSGRCQSAGAAEGA
+2475 
-2490 LPLPN
+2490 
-2495 PYADP
+2495 
-2500 PPSGSAVQRPPLSP
+2500 
-2514 VAADILYNRTGTYM
+2514 
-2528 KKLTEECC
+2528 
-2536 GCEEGIRLVQF
+2536 
-2547 LCWEHAEWSRVALAE
+2547 
-2562 LLWQMAYAY
+2562 
-2571 CHELRRHADALSATL
+2571 
-2586 LMEDSWQHHRIHNVI
+2586 
-2601 KGVSDERPGLLET
+2601 
-2614 AARARGHYQK
+2614 
-2624 RAYACVKLLVG
+2624 
-2635 VMGRAPAAVR
+2635 
-2645 AVHAQPEARRRWRQ
+2645 
-2659 LLAWLQDELDRYGP
+2659 
-2673 GGYGSYG
+2673 
-2680 TWSPPGTSNETS
+2680 
-2692 SGYFL
+2692 
-2697 ERSNSARKTLEK
+2697 
-2709 AYQLC
+2709 
-2714 PEEEDEDEEPRD
+2714 
-2726 APESSAADAAE
+2726 
-2737 SGDADAGAEP
+2737 
-2747 ASPDDAD
+2747 
-2754 SADDDDAPSDEDA
+2754 
-2767 PRLRAREHRRTRR
+2767 PRL
-2780 MRPTRRRAAPHSQH
+2780 

>member
-1 MTISMNDQ
+1 MTISMKEQ
-9 QDQMP
+9 EQMP
-14 GEMGFPEA
+14 GEMAFPEA
-22 KLRALEEKISHS
+22 KLKALEEKISHP

-49 LIAAT
+49 LLAAT
-54 ELAAKGEDVNNP
+54 DLAVSGEDLNNP
-66 LCQRFY
+66 FCQRFY

-92 KSNIQ
+92 KNNIQ

-118 RFLNLLCMA
+118 RFLHLLSMA
-127 FTPSNKFHTFNASRT
+127 FNPNNKFHTFNASRT
-142 SEGLSVTTSSTSVGQ
+142 SEGLLVTQPNTGQ
-157 GSTQEPEVFAKSH
+157 GSVQEPEIFARSQ

-178 LVHLINVFGQAG
+178 LVHLINVFGQTG
-190 GFVKIRER
+190 GFIKLRDR

-203 GFQKPDLTSS
+203 GFQKCELTMS
-213 VNSEEKVSMEITE
+213 VNIEEKVL
-226 KETEDSKTTKAD
+226 
-238 DSESAP
+238 
-244 VISET
+244 SET
-249 NELPTPS
+249 SEKDCDETNKGEVTENLPLTSENTESTISSKSEPF
-256 RNEQPSSL
+256 SSL
-264 EQSASGETRVAVVWQ
+264 EQSISGETRVAAVWQ
-279 LLRPIGACHEHLTP
+279 LLRPLSLCHDLLTP
-293 HTVITYLLPVLECIP
+293 HTVTVYLLPVLECIP
-308 TLLDS
+308 TLLES
-313 LSDEELKREARG
+313 LTDDELKREARG
-325 TENKTDTVSC
+325 SENKTDTVSC

-340 KQVAL
+340 KCVSI
-345 KTPQHHSLVK
+345 KTPQHHSLLK

-363 MILRWLQM
+363 MILRLLQM

-376 KMTALNEI
+376 KMSALNEI
-384 NQLISSIAQQP
+384 NQLISTISQQP

-400 TAAVMTNW
+400 TPAVITNW

-421 SLHQPQYVE
+421 SLHQPQYVDR
-430 KLEKMLRFM
+430 LEKMLRFM

-444 LTRDDLDAIWK
+444 LTREDLDAIWK
-455 AQHGKHEA
+455 AQQGKHEA

-543 MDVALANLIKILDY
+543 MDVALANLNKILDY
-557 SCSQDRDAQKTH
+557 SCSQDRDAQKTL

-577 LKTNEKWVLP
+577 LKNNEKWVLP

-635 HYMDGVRNKQTAEGD
+635 HYMDGVRNKLLEGE
-650 IDWENWM
+650 IDWENWL

-664 AGQVHERLSFLRF
+664 AAQVHERLSFLRF

-691 KQIWVCLAERP
+691 KQIWICLAEKP

-747 HAGIKCFER
+747 HSGIKCFER
-756 FFKAVNSKEGKLKIK
+756 FFKAVNSKEGKIKVK

-793 ECSDEISARGIELLR
+793 ECDDDISARGIELLR
-808 EVSTCVGPQFSA
+808 EVCTCTGPQLSPA
-820 AQHHEA
+820 HHHES

-833 RTQRIQKD
+833 RTQRLQKD
-841 MDQQEDITESCTRM
+841 MELQEDASESCTRM

-863 EYVNE
+863 EYINE
-868 CDRRFSAERQ
+868 CDRKFSADRQ

-887 GRQCTIVVRFN
+887 GRQCTIIVRFN
-898 FQTGQRQIDDIEL
+898 FQTGQRQIEDVEM

-925 IQRRLKC
+925 IQRRIKC
-932 ATDSNI
+932 ALDSNI
-938 KLELYVNKLELYV
+938 KLEMYVNKLELYV
-951 NGELLDSSHDRKI
+951 NGEILDLTHDRKI
-964 LAQIP
+964 LSQIP
-969 LRDKTVIV
+969 LRDKTVIM

-1009 PTPEHALPGVLFAQ
+1009 PIPEHALPGVLFAQ
-1023 GSWYIPFIL
+1023 GSWYLPFIL
-1032 ELEHI
+1032 DLEHI

-1043 APLTEAAHLLTQISP
+1043 AQLTEAAHLLSQICP
-1058 AHKQTVEKLT
+1058 AHKQTVEKLSE
-1068 DALLCRED
+1068 ALLCRD
-1076 TKLRDMLYGPA
+1076 DSKLRDMLYGPA

-1093 NIEVLYSMVMPSSDT
+1093 NIEVLHSMVLPSSES
-1108 RLERGRN
+1108 RLDRSRN

-1122 KAPLLVQCLSDKEF
+1122 KAPLLVQCLSDKDF
-1136 LQGAAPHTRRVG
+1136 LNGAAPHTRRVG
-1148 YLALVRLA
+1148 YLALVRLT
-1156 KLALYTLGHLFE
+1156 KLVLYTLGHLFE

-1175 DTNVDKDFRMDVTIL
+1175 DTRIDREFRMDVTIL
-1190 REALQTVPNHSCEL
+1190 REALQTVSNHSCEL
-1204 IVKAISE
+1204 IVKAIAE
-1211 KLANAL
+1211 KLANML
-1217 GEQVVTSSE
+1217 GEQVMTSRDE
-1226 ESDSV
+1226 GDSV

-1243 TVRALYALA
+1243 TVRALYTLA
-1252 FSVAQ
+1252 FHVAQ
-1257 PVEMIGIVHP
+1257 PTDIIGAVHP

-1281 ICMALGGGHLDSLL
+1281 ICMALGGGHLETLL
-1295 HETWWQDTALYLM
+1295 NETWWQDTALYLM

-1315 VRVSSAEQLLAMCAW
+1315 VRVSCAEQLLAMCAW
-1330 GGGGCARAA
+1330 GGGGGARDA
-1339 LAALGGGAA
+1339 LVVLGASGVGGA
-1348 GAGAAGPRLQRHAT
+1348 RLQRHAR

-1377 AGPTERTLDDLA
+1377 AGPTSRTRDDLA
-1389 YEVAW
+1389 FEVNW
-1394 LRAIRANPEKLDDTL
+1394 LRSMQANPDILDDTL

-1417 KELFTHVPAQVKFQY
+1417 KELFTHVPAQVKYQY
-1432 GAHPDHK
+1432 GAHMEHK
-1439 DSGLIKEVTTE
+1439 DAGLVKEIMTE

-1460 RMGASSSGG
+1460 HMGEGD
-1469 GEESSGEPAAPLCR
+1469 GEGDSEPEAPLCR
-1483 TPGAAAAAADLLLAL
+1483 TPGATAAATDLLLAL
-1498 VYGCA
+1498 VHGCVP
-1503 HNMAALAQLLEQM
+1503 NMAAVAHLLDCM
-1516 FYSDKSMPLSEWD
+1516 FYSDKNTPLAEWE

-1566 VRDALLA
+1566 VRDVLLT

-1579 DLTEDFSGESPHHTI
+1579 DLNEDFSGEIHHHGLM
-1594 VENNAEGNADYN
+1594 ENNTESNGDYN

-1668 SLGQE
+1668 TLGQE

-1734 YHCDKCNKK
+1734 YYCDKCSKK

-1804 ETLWEGGEE
+1804 ATLWDGGEE
-1813 KTPET
+1813 QTLET

-1847 SETGRWVKLD
+1847 SAGGRWVKMD
-1857 DGDVSECVMHDDEE
+1857 DGDVSECAMHDDEE

-1882 GEVFDPMLKRVLY
+1882 SEVFDSTIKRVSY

-1906 LFYTRKDTIETSSL
+1906 LFYTRKDTIETSTL
-1920 EQSMKNLTLKESAIP
+1920 EHTMKNLTLKESVIP
-1935 RPIWLSVRRG
+1935 KPIWQSVRRS
-1945 NIAFS
+1945 NIAFC

-1978 QSAVWSKEHEE
+1978 QSAVWGPEHEE
-1989 MSMLSVQLATKFLFQ
+1989 MSMLAVQLATKFLFQ

-2014 GPAADWH
+2014 GPASDWH
-2021 DILCQHLRCS
+2021 DILCQHLRYS
-2031 QAVRAWFAT
+2031 QTVRAWFAS

-2052 LLSCPSAEVRLVF
+2052 LLSCPSAEVRIVF

-2076 VKDSPVASGYG
+2076 IQDPTVSSGWG
-2087 SWCAR
+2087 SWASR
-2092 EEASSLSDQ
+2092 EEAKSLSDQ
-2101 LLCCARALADPP
+2101 VVCAARALAAPHHT
-2113 YADAHALRHLP
+2113 DAHAHRHLP

-2129 FHTYALLGLHERHQ
+2129 FHAYAALGYNEKQ
-2143 LLRVSDV
+2143 
-2150 TNLFHTYALLG
+2150 
-2161 LHERHQLL
+2161 
-2169 RVSDVTNLFHTY
+2169 
-2181 ALLGL
+2181 
-2186 HERHQLLRV
+2186 
-2195 SDVTNLFHTY
+2195 
-2205 ALLGLHE
+2205 
-2212 RHQLLRVSDVSNL
+2212 
-2225 FHTYALLG
+2225 
-2233 LHQRHQL
+2233 
-2240 LRVSDVSNLFHT
+2240 
-2252 YALLGLHERHQL
+2252 
-2264 LRVSDVTNL
+2264 
-2273 FHTYALLGLH
+2273 
-2283 ERHQLLRVSDVTNL
+2283 
-2297 FHTYALLGLHQR
+2297 
-2309 HQLLR
+2309 
-2314 VSDVSNLFHT
+2314 
-2324 YALLGLHERHQLL
+2324 
-2337 RVSDVTNLFHT
+2337 
-2348 YALLGLH
+2348 
-2355 ERHQLLRVS
+2355 
-2364 DVTNLF
+2364 
-2370 HTYALLGLHERHQ
+2370 
-2383 LLRVSDVSNLFHTY
+2383 
-2397 ALLGLHERHQLL
+2397 
-2409 RVSDVSNL
+2409 
-2417 FHTYALLGLHER
+2417 
-2429 HQLLRLRILDVV
+2429 QLLRLKILDIV
-2441 LSVCMD
+2441 LTICID
-2447 DASLSLVKYQYPE
+2447 DSASSLGKYQYPE
-2460 SAKIHQVVYVLARCC
+2460 SAKIHQVVCVLVRCC
-2475 DVSGRCQSAGAAEGA
+2475 DVSVRCQSASAGEV
-2490 LPLPN
+2490 PLPN
-2495 PYADP
+2495 PYAEP
-2500 PPSGSAVQRPPLSP
+2500 QPAHHAHVPRTPLSP
-2514 VAADILYNRTGTYM
+2514 VAADVLYNRTGTYM

-2536 GCEEGIRLVQF
+2536 GCEEGVRLLQF
-2547 LCWEHAEWSRVALAE
+2547 LCWEHAGWSRAALAE

-2571 CHELRRHADALSATL
+2571 CHELRRHADALTALL
-2586 LMEDSWQHHRIHNVI
+2586 LMEDSWQQHRIHNAI
-2601 KGVSDERPGLLET
+2601 KGVSEERPGLLET
-2614 AARARGHYQK
+2614 ALRARGHYQK

-2635 VMGRAPAAVR
+2635 VMCRAPVAVR
-2645 AVHAQPEARRRWRQ
+2645 AVHAQPDARRRWRQ
-2659 LLAWLQDELDRYGP
+2659 LLAWLQDELDRKYGP

-2714 PEEEDEDEEPRD
+2714 PEEEDEEDEGRETAEGSGSGEAGEGSGEDEEGLEEEEPPARRLQL
-2726 APESSAADAAE
+2726 APPTLAPSSAPAA
-2737 SGDADAGAEP
+2737 P
-2747 ASPDDAD
+2747 ASP
-2754 SADDDDAPSDEDA
+2754 A
-2767 PRLRAREHRRTRR
+2767 PRDPLAGL
-2780 MRPTRRRAAPHSQH
+2780 

>member
-1 MTISMNDQ
+1 MTISMKE
-9 QDQMP
+9 QDQIP
-14 GEMGFPEA
+14 GEMAFPEA
-22 KLRALEEKISHS
+22 KLKALEEKISHP

-49 LIAAT
+49 LIASM
-54 ELAAKGEDVNNP
+54 ELATKGEDVNNAH
-66 LCQRFY
+66 CQRFY

-92 KSNIQ
+92 KNNIQ

-111 ALKLDDP
+111 AMKLDDP
-118 RFLNLLCMA
+118 RFLHLLYMV
-127 FTPSNKFHTFNASRT
+127 FNPGNKFHTFNASRT
-142 SEGLSVTTSSTSVGQ
+142 CEGLSICNISTTGGQ
-157 GSTQEPEVFAKSH
+157 GSTQESEVFARSQ

-190 GFVKIRER
+190 GFVKLRER
-198 FEAIM
+198 FESIM
-203 GFQKPDLTSS
+203 GFKKSDLTTS
-213 VNSEEKVSMEITE
+213 VISEEKISNEITE
-226 KETEDSKTTKAD
+226 KESEENIANVTETMSAMTDSIESTT
-238 DSESAP
+238 
-244 VISET
+244 T
-249 NELPTPS
+249 

-264 EQSASGETRVAVVWQ
+264 EQPTSGETRVAAVWQ
-279 LLRPIGACHEHLTP
+279 LLRPLGLCHDLLTP
-293 HTVITYLLPVLECIP
+293 HTVTVYLLPVLECIP
-308 TLLDS
+308 TLLES
-313 LSDEELKREARG
+313 LTDDELKREARG
-325 TENKTDTVSC
+325 SENKTDTVSC

-340 KQVAL
+340 KCVSV
-345 KTPQHHSLVK
+345 KTPQHHSLLK

-363 MILRWLQM
+363 MILRLLQM

-376 KMTALNEI
+376 KMSALNEI
-384 NQLISSIAQQP
+384 NQLISTISQQP

-400 TAAVMTNW
+400 TPAVITNW

-421 SLHQPQYVE
+421 SLHQPQYVDR
-430 KLEKMLRFM
+430 LEKMLRFM

-444 LTRDDLDAIWK
+444 LTREDLDAIWR
-455 AQHGKHEA
+455 AQQGKHEA

-557 SCSQDRDAQKTH
+557 SCSQDRDAQKTL

-577 LKTNEKWVLP
+577 LKSNDKWVLP

-599 EAGGGTGVRPHVTR
+599 EAGGGSGVRPHVTR

-635 HYMDGVRNKQTAEGD
+635 LYMDAVRSKLAEEGE
-650 IDWENWM
+650 IDWENWL

-664 AGQVHERLSFLRF
+664 SAQVHERLSFLRF

-691 KQIWVCLAERP
+691 KQIWICLAERP

-722 PDLDPNINLHFF
+722 PDLDPNINMHFF
-734 RRNIMTLPPNLLT
+734 RRNIMTLSPNLLT
-747 HAGIKCFER
+747 HSGIKCFER
-756 FFKAVNSKEGKLKIK
+756 FFKAVNAKEGKLKVK

-793 ECSDEISARGIELLR
+793 ECDDDISTRGIELLK
-808 EVSTCVGPQFSA
+808 EVCTCTGPAMSP
-820 AQHHEA
+820 AQHHEG
-826 FLTQCCA
+826 FLTKCCA
-833 RTQRIQKD
+833 RTQRLQKD
-841 MDQQEDITESCTRM
+841 MELQPDTTECCTRM

-863 EYVNE
+863 EYINE
-868 CDRRFSAERQ
+868 CDRKFTSERQ

-887 GRQCTIVVRFN
+887 GRQCTIIVRFN
-898 FQTGQRQIDDIEL
+898 FQTGQRQLEDIEL
-911 FSHSNETLHSLRAA
+911 FSHSNETLHSLRTAV
-925 IQRRLKC
+925 QRSLIYSSRLKC
-932 ATDSNI
+932 TTDSNI
-938 KLELYVNKLELYV
+938 KLEMYVNKLELYV
-951 NGELLDSSHDRKI
+951 NGELLDTSHDRKI
-964 LAQIP
+964 LSQIP

-995 ESSSDSSTSSPPLP
+995 ESSSDSSTSSPPIP
-1009 PTPEHALPGVLFAQ
+1009 PTPEHALPGALFAQ

-1032 ELEHI
+1032 DLEHI

-1043 APLTEAAHLLTQISP
+1043 APLTEAAHLLSQICPS
-1058 AHKQTVEKLT
+1058 HKQTVDKLT
-1068 DALLCRED
+1068 EALLSAED

-1093 NIEVLYSMVMPSSDT
+1093 SIEVLHSMVMPSSDS
-1108 RLERGRN
+1108 RLERNRS

-1122 KAPLLVQCLSDKEF
+1122 KAPLLVQCLSDSEF
-1136 LQGAAPHTRRVG
+1136 LKNAAPHTRRVG
-1148 YLALVRLA
+1148 YLALVRLV

-1175 DTNVDKDFRMDVTIL
+1175 DITVDKEFRMDVTIL
-1190 REALQTVPNHSCEL
+1190 REALQTVPNHNCEL
-1204 IVKAISE
+1204 IVKAIAE
-1211 KLANAL
+1211 KLANTL
-1217 GEQVVTSSE
+1217 GEQMVTSSE
-1226 ESDSV
+1226 DSDSV
-1231 SSLVWWRVPTTA
+1231 STLVWWRVPTTA
-1243 TVRALYALA
+1243 TVRALYGLA
-1252 FSVAQ
+1252 YSVAQ
-1257 PVEMIGIVHP
+1257 PSEHNGLVHA
-1267 DDVTLVRECMEVVT
+1267 DDVILVRECMEVVT
-1281 ICMALGGGHLDSLL
+1281 ICMALGGGHLESLL
-1295 HETWWQDTALYLM
+1295 HETWWQDAALYLM
-1308 IDCPNPQ
+1308 IDCPNPP
-1315 VRVSSAEQLLAMCAW
+1315 VRVSCAEQLLAMCAW
-1330 GGGGCARAA
+1330 GGGGGARGA
-1339 LAALGGGAA
+1339 LTALGGAGGAA
-1348 GAGAAGPRLQRHAT
+1348 ANARLMLHAR

-1377 AGPTERTLDDLA
+1377 AGPTSRTLDDLA
-1389 YEVAW
+1389 IEVEW
-1394 LRAIRANPEKLDDTL
+1394 LRAVKANPATLDDTL
-1409 LEGHLNLT
+1409 MEGHLNLT

-1460 RMGASSSGG
+1460 RMGAEGEGATAGG
-1469 GEESSGEPAAPLCR
+1469 DAEEGAAPLCR
-1483 TPGAAAAAADLLLAL
+1483 TPGAAAAATDLLLAL
-1498 VYGCA
+1498 VNACVP
-1503 HNMAALAQLLEQM
+1503 NMAALANLLDQM
-1516 FYSDKSMPLSEWD
+1516 FYSDKSMGLSEWE

-1566 VRDALLA
+1566 VRDVLLT

-1579 DLTEDFSGESPHHTI
+1579 DPNEDFSGEAHHHNI
-1594 VENNAEGNADYN
+1594 IENNIENNSDYN

-1628 VPRGLWAHFRLQG
+1628 VPRGLWAHFKLQG

-1668 SLGQE
+1668 TLGQE

-1734 YHCDKCNKK
+1734 YYCDKCSKK

-1804 ETLWEGGEE
+1804 STLWEGGAER
-1813 KTPET
+1813 TPET

-1857 DGDVSECVMHDDEE
+1857 DGDVSECAMHDDEE

-1882 GEVFDPMLKRVLY
+1882 GEVFDSTIKRVSY

-1906 LFYTRKDTIETSSL
+1906 LFYTRKDTIETSGL
-1920 EQSMKNLTLKESAIP
+1920 EQIMQNMTLKESAVP
-1935 RPIWLSVRRG
+1935 RPIWNSVRRS

-1950 HNQDQFSLEHF
+1950 HNQDQFSIEHF

-1968 CMRLQVLPGS
+1968 CIRLQVLPGS
-1978 QSAVWSKEHEE
+1978 QNAVWGPEHEE
-1989 MSMLSVQLATKFLFQ
+1989 MSMLAVQMAAKFLFQ

-2009 KKTLR
+2009 KKSLR
-2014 GPAADWH
+2014 GPASDWH

-2040 DLFKHPHRLCDY
+2040 DLFKHSHRLCDY
-2052 LLSCPSAEVRLVF
+2052 LLSCPCAEVRMVF

-2076 VKDSPVASGYG
+2076 VQDPPVSNGYG
-2087 SWCAR
+2087 SWCSR
-2092 EEASSLSDQ
+2092 DEVSSLSDQ
-2101 LLCCARALADPP
+2101 LLCCARALAVPQQHHHH
-2113 YADAHALRHLP
+2113 ADHRHLP

-2129 FHTYALLGLHERHQ
+2129 FHAYALLGL
-2143 LLRVSDV
+2143 
-2150 TNLFHTYALLG
+2150 A
-2161 LHERHQLL
+2161 
-2169 RVSDVTNLFHTY
+2169 
-2181 ALLGL
+2181 
-2186 HERHQLLRV
+2186 
-2195 SDVTNLFHTY
+2195 
-2205 ALLGLHE
+2205 
-2212 RHQLLRVSDVSNL
+2212 
-2225 FHTYALLG
+2225 
-2233 LHQRHQL
+2233 
-2240 LRVSDVSNLFHT
+2240 
-2252 YALLGLHERHQL
+2252 
-2264 LRVSDVTNL
+2264 
-2273 FHTYALLGLH
+2273 
-2283 ERHQLLRVSDVTNL
+2283 
-2297 FHTYALLGLHQR
+2297 
-2309 HQLLR
+2309 
-2314 VSDVSNLFHT
+2314 
-2324 YALLGLHERHQLL
+2324 
-2337 RVSDVTNLFHT
+2337 
-2348 YALLGLH
+2348 
-2355 ERHQLLRVS
+2355 
-2364 DVTNLF
+2364 
-2370 HTYALLGLHERHQ
+2370 
-2383 LLRVSDVSNLFHTY
+2383 
-2397 ALLGLHERHQLL
+2397 
-2409 RVSDVSNL
+2409 
-2417 FHTYALLGLHER
+2417 ER
-2429 HQLLRLRILDVV
+2429 HQLLRLKILDIV
-2441 LSVCMD
+2441 LSVCLED
-2447 DASLSLVKYQYPE
+2447 SSSSLGKYQYPD
-2460 SAKIHQVVYVLARCC
+2460 SAKLHQVVCALVRCC
-2475 DVSGRCQSAGAAEGA
+2475 DVSSRCQSATASEGT

-2495 PYADP
+2495 PYGDP
-2500 PPSGSAVQRPPLSP
+2500 PHGLGQLPARPVISP
-2514 VAADILYNRTGTYM
+2514 TAADVLYNRTGSYM

-2536 GCEEGIRLVQF
+2536 GCEEGIRLLQF
-2547 LCWEHAEWSRVALAE
+2547 LCWEHAGWSRMALAE
-2562 LLWQMAYAY
+2562 LLWQMAYAF
-2571 CHELRRHADALSATL
+2571 CHELRRHADVLTALL
-2586 LMEDSWQHHRIHNVI
+2586 LMEDSWQHHRIHNAI
-2601 KGVSDERPGLLET
+2601 KGVSEERPGLLET
-2614 AARARGHYQK
+2614 ALRARGHYQK
-2624 RAYACVKLLVG
+2624 RAYACVKLVVG
-2635 VMGRAPAAVR
+2635 VMCRTPLAVR
-2645 AVHAQPEARRRWRQ
+2645 AVHAQPDARRRWRQ

-2673 GGYGSYG
+2673 GGYSSYG
-2680 TWSPPGTSNETS
+2680 TWSPPTISNEST

-2714 PEEEDEDEEPRD
+2714 PEEEEEEEEAARD
-2726 APESSAADAAE
+2726 AGSGSG
-2737 SGDADAGAEP
+2737 SGDAGD
-2747 ASPDDAD
+2747 D
-2754 SADDDDAPSDEDA
+2754 SADDDAPDDDEPA
-2767 PRLRAREHRRTRR
+2767 PRRLALAPPAPPDPPAP
-2780 MRPTRRRAAPHSQH
+2780 PTPPAPPAPPAP

>member
-1 MTISMNDQ
+1 MTISMKE

-14 GEMGFPEA
+14 GEMAFPEA
-22 KLRALEEKISHS
+22 KLKALEEKISHP

-54 ELAAKGEDVNNP
+54 ELAAKGEDATHP
-66 LCQRFY
+66 ACQRFY

-92 KSNIQ
+92 KNNIQ
-97 QCVRSNCEKLVKLC
+97 QCVRSNYFTHSMHQELVKAYLLLHLGKVPPKS
-111 ALKLDDP
+111 LKCL
-118 RFLNLLCMA
+118 
-127 FTPSNKFHTFNASRT
+127 
-142 SEGLSVTTSSTSVGQ
+142 Q
-157 GSTQEPEVFAKSH
+157 G
-170 DHRTPRGW
+170 HRTTAHQEDGW
-178 LVHLINVFGQAG
+178 SILLMFGQAG
-190 GFVKIRER
+190 GFVKLRER
-198 FEAIM
+198 FETIM
-203 GFQKPDLTSS
+203 GFQKTELTSS
-213 VNSEEKVSMEITE
+213 ITSEEKVSTEIIE
-226 KETEDSKTTKAD
+226 KENEENKCDKVESTEIV
-238 DSESAP
+238 P
-244 VISET
+244 VIADSGEFSI
-249 NELPTPS
+249 PARS
-256 RNEQPSSL
+256 EQPSSL
-264 EQSASGETRVAVVWQ
+264 EQSTSGETRVATVWQ
-279 LLRPIGACHEHLTP
+279 LLRPLGLCHDLLTS
-293 HTVITYLLPVLECIP
+293 HTVTTYLLPVLECIP
-308 TLLDS
+308 TLLES
-313 LSDEELKREARG
+313 LTDEELKEKRAVV
-325 TENKTDTVSC
+325 K
-335 LIRAC
+335 IR
-340 KQVAL
+340 L
-345 KTPQHHSLVK
+345 TLFLYHSLLK

-363 MILRWLQM
+363 MILRLLQM

-376 KMTALNEI
+376 KMSALNEI
-384 NQLISSIAQQP
+384 NQLISTFSQQP

-400 TAAVMTNW
+400 TPTVITTW

-421 SLHQPQYVE
+421 SLHQPQYVDR
-430 KLEKMLRFM
+430 LEKMLRFM

-557 SCSQDRDAQKTH
+557 SCSQDRDAQKTL

-599 EAGGGTGVRPHVTR
+599 EAGGGTGLRPHVTR

-635 HYMDGVRNKQTAEGD
+635 HYMEAVRNKLAQEGD
-650 IDWENWM
+650 IDWDNWL

-664 AGQVHERLSFLRF
+664 AAQVHERLSFLRF

-691 KQIWVCLAERP
+691 KQIWVCLAEKP

-734 RRNIMTLPPNLLT
+734 RRNIMTLSPNLLT

-756 FFKAVNSKEGKLKIK
+756 FFKAVNSKEGKLKVK

-793 ECSDEISARGIELLR
+793 ECEDEISARGIELLR
-808 EVSTCVGPQFSA
+808 EVSTCVGPQLGA

-826 FLTQCCA
+826 FLTHCCA
-833 RTQRIQKD
+833 RTQRLQKD
-841 MDQQEDITESCTRM
+841 MEAHEDSSESCTRM

-863 EYVNE
+863 EYINE

-887 GRQCTIVVRFN
+887 GRQCTIIVRFN
-898 FQTGQRQIDDIEL
+898 FQTGQRQIEDIEL
-911 FSHSNETLHSLRAA
+911 FSHSNETLHSLRSN
-925 IQRRLKC
+925 IQRRLKN
-932 ATDSNI
+932 ASESNI

-964 LAQIP
+964 LSQIP

-995 ESSSDSSTSSPPLP
+995 ESSSDSSTSSPPLS

-1023 GSWYIPFIL
+1023 GSWYLPFIL
-1032 ELEHI
+1032 DLEHI

-1043 APLTEAAHLLTQISP
+1043 GPLTEAAHLLSQICP

-1068 DALLCRED
+1068 EALLCRDD

-1093 NIEVLYSMVMPSSDT
+1093 NVEVLYSMVMPSSDT
-1108 RLERGRN
+1108 RLERCRS
-1115 FQLACVK
+1115 FQIACVK
-1122 KAPLLVQCLSDKEF
+1122 KAPLLVQCLSDSDF

-1168 ILAPDGS
+1168 IIAPDGT
-1175 DTNVDKDFRMDVTIL
+1175 DANLDKEFSRRDVTIL
-1190 REALQTVPNHSCEL
+1190 REALQTVPNHTCEL
-1204 IVKAISE
+1204 MVKAIAE

-1217 GEQVVTSSE
+1217 GEQVVLSGE
-1226 ESDSV
+1226 DSDSV
-1231 SSLVWWRVPTTA
+1231 SALVWWCVPTSA
-1243 TVRALYALA
+1243 TVRSLYSLSY
-1252 FSVAQ
+1252 SVAQ
-1257 PVEMIGIVHP
+1257 PSDISGIVHP

-1281 ICMALGGGHLDSLL
+1281 ICMALSGGHLENNLL
-1295 HETWWQDTALYLM
+1295 NEPWWQDTALYLM

-1315 VRVSSAEQLLAMCAW
+1315 VRVSCAEQLLAMCAW
-1330 GGGGCARAA
+1330 GGGGGARAA
-1339 LAALGGGAA
+1339 LAALGGAA
-1348 GAGAAGPRLQRHAT
+1348 PRAPAPRLARHAR

-1377 AGPTERTLDDLA
+1377 AGPTSRTLEDLA
-1389 YEVAW
+1389 LEVAW
-1394 LRAIRANPEKLDDTL
+1394 LRAVRANPQTLDDTL

-1417 KELFTHVPAQVKFQY
+1417 KELFTHVPAQVKYQY

-1439 DSGLIKEVTTE
+1439 DSGSDDGV
-1450 FLWPYSWAWC
+1450 PVAV
-1460 RMGASSSGG
+1460 
-1469 GEESSGEPAAPLCR
+1469 
-1483 TPGAAAAAADLLLAL
+1483 L
-1498 VYGCA
+1498 VGVVR
-1503 HNMAALAQLLEQM
+1503 
-1516 FYSDKSMPLSEWD
+1516 DKSMPLAEWE

-1566 VRDALLA
+1566 VRDTLLT

-1579 DLTEDFSGESPHHTI
+1579 DPNEDFSGESHHHSI
-1594 VENNAEGNADYN
+1594 VENNIESNTDYN

-1628 VPRGLWAHFRLQG
+1628 IPRGLWAHFRLQG

-1668 SLGQE
+1668 TLGQE

-1804 ETLWEGGEE
+1804 SSLWEGGEE
-1813 KTPET
+1813 KAQET

-1857 DGDVSECVMHDDEE
+1857 DGDVSECGMHDDEE

-1882 GEVFDPMLKRVLY
+1882 GEVFDPMLKRVSY

-1906 LFYTRKDTIETSSL
+1906 LFYTRKDTIESQSLL
-1920 EQSMKNLTLKESAIP
+1920 EQSMKNLTMKENIIP
-1935 RPIWLSVRRG
+1935 RPIWLSVRRS

-1968 CMRLQVLPGS
+1968 YMRLQMLPGS
-1978 QSAVWSKEHEE
+1978 QSAVWVCFTAKFRFICDLGSLATVVLMCLFTFTQGPEHEE
-1989 MSMLSVQLATKFLFQ
+1989 MSMLAVQLATKFLFQ
-2004 VGFHT
+2004 VGFRT

-2052 LLSCPSAEVRLVF
+2052 LLSCPTAEVRIVF

-2076 VKDSPVASGYG
+2076 VQDPPVSNGYG
-2087 SWCAR
+2087 SWCSR
-2092 EEASSLSDQ
+2092 EEAVSLSDQ
-2101 LLCCARALADPP
+2101 VLCCARALAAPP
-2113 YADAHALRHLP
+2113 TTPAPPSHGDSHAARHLP

-2129 FHTYALLGLHERHQ
+2129 FHTYACLGISEK
-2143 LLRVSDV
+2143 
-2150 TNLFHTYALLG
+2150 
-2161 LHERHQLL
+2161 
-2169 RVSDVTNLFHTY
+2169 
-2181 ALLGL
+2181 
-2186 HERHQLLRV
+2186 
-2195 SDVTNLFHTY
+2195 
-2205 ALLGLHE
+2205 
-2212 RHQLLRVSDVSNL
+2212 
-2225 FHTYALLG
+2225 
-2233 LHQRHQL
+2233 
-2240 LRVSDVSNLFHT
+2240 
-2252 YALLGLHERHQL
+2252 
-2264 LRVSDVTNL
+2264 
-2273 FHTYALLGLH
+2273 
-2283 ERHQLLRVSDVTNL
+2283 
-2297 FHTYALLGLHQR
+2297 
-2309 HQLLR
+2309 
-2314 VSDVSNLFHT
+2314 
-2324 YALLGLHERHQLL
+2324 
-2337 RVSDVTNLFHT
+2337 
-2348 YALLGLH
+2348 
-2355 ERHQLLRVS
+2355 
-2364 DVTNLF
+2364 
-2370 HTYALLGLHERHQ
+2370 
-2383 LLRVSDVSNLFHTY
+2383 
-2397 ALLGLHERHQLL
+2397 
-2409 RVSDVSNL
+2409 
-2417 FHTYALLGLHER
+2417 
-2429 HQLLRLRILDVV
+2429 HQLLRLKLLDIV

-2447 DASLSLVKYQYPE
+2447 ESNTAMGKYQYPE
-2460 SAKIHQVVYVLARCC
+2460 SAKVHQWSRCERGACRQVVCALVRCC
-2475 DVSGRCQSAGAAEGA
+2475 DVSGRCQGAGAAEGA
-2490 LPLPN
+2490 APLPN
-2495 PYADP
+2495 PYAEP
-2500 PPSGSAVQRPPLSP
+2500 HAHAARPLLSP
-2514 VAADILYNRTGTYM
+2514 AAADILYNRTGSYM

-2536 GCEEGIRLVQF
+2536 GCDEGIRLLQF
-2547 LCWEHAEWSRVALAE
+2547 LCWEHAGWSRIALAE

-2571 CHELRRHADALSATL
+2571 CHELRRHSDALTALL
-2586 LMEDSWQHHRIHNVI
+2586 LMEDSWQQHRIHNVI
-2601 KGVSDERPGLLET
+2601 KGVSEERPGLLET

-2624 RAYACVKLLVG
+2624 RAYACVKLVVG
-2635 VMGRAPAAVR
+2635 VMCRAPAAVR
-2645 AVHAQPEARRRWRQ
+2645 AVHHQPDARRRWRQ
-2659 LLAWLQDELDRYGP
+2659 LLAWLQDELDRKYGP

-2709 AYQLC
+2709 
-2714 PEEEDEDEEPRD
+2714 
-2726 APESSAADAAE
+2726 
-2737 SGDADAGAEP
+2737 
-2747 ASPDDAD
+2747 
-2754 SADDDDAPSDEDA
+2754 
-2767 PRLRAREHRRTRR
+2767 
-2780 MRPTRRRAAPHSQH
+2780 

>member
-1 MTISMNDQ
+1 MTISMKEQ
-9 QDQMP
+9 EQVP
-14 GEMGFPEA
+14 GEMVFPEA
-22 KLRALEEKISHS
+22 KLKALEEKISHS

-54 ELAAKGEDVNNP
+54 ELATKGEDVDNQA
-66 LCQRFY
+66 CQRFY

-92 KSNIQ
+92 KNNIQ

-111 ALKLDDP
+111 AMKLDDA
-118 RFLNLLCMA
+118 RFLNLLSMA
-127 FTPSNKFHTFNASRT
+127 FNPNNKFHTFNASRT
-142 SEGLSVTTSSTSVGQ
+142 CEGLSVVTNSTPVGQ
-157 GSTQEPEVFAKSH
+157 GSTQEPEVFAKSQ

-190 GFVKIRER
+190 GFVKLRER
-198 FEAIM
+198 FDEIM

-213 VNSEEKVSMEITE
+213 LNSEEKISTE
-226 KETEDSKTTKAD
+226 ENVKEVEEGKDTVNKIECVENVPTLGES
-238 DSESAP
+238 SEMST
-244 VISET
+244 ST
-249 NELPTPS
+249 S

-264 EQSASGETRVAVVWQ
+264 EQSVSGETRVAAVWQ
-279 LLRPIGACHEHLTP
+279 LLRPLGLCHELLTP
-293 HTVITYLLPVLECIP
+293 HTVTTYLLPVLECIP
-308 TLLDS
+308 TLLES
-313 LSDEELKREARG
+313 LTDEELKREARG
-325 TENKTDTVSC
+325 SENKTDTVSC

-340 KQVAL
+340 KYVSV
-345 KTPQHHSLVK
+345 KTPHHHSLLK
-355 SLEMFRLK
+355 SFEMFRLK
-363 MILRWLQM
+363 MILRLLQM

-376 KMTALNEI
+376 KMSALNEI
-384 NQLISSIAQQP
+384 NQLISTMSQQP

-400 TAAVMTNW
+400 TPAVITNW

-421 SLHQPQYVE
+421 SLHQPQYVDR
-430 KLEKMLRFM
+430 LEKMLRFM

-557 SCSQDRDAQKTH
+557 SCCQDRDAQKTL

-587 ALKMMREICCLY
+587 ALKVMRDICCLY
-599 EAGGGTGVRPHVTR
+599 EAGGPGLKPHVTR

-623 HSLVILVTDSLT
+623 HLLVILVTDSLT
-635 HYMDGVRNKQTAEGD
+635 HYMDGVRKKLAEEGE
-650 IDWENWM
+650 IDWENWL

-664 AGQVHERLSFLRF
+664 SSQVHERLSFLRF

-722 PDLDPNINLHFF
+722 PDLDPNISLHFF
-734 RRNIMTLPPNLLT
+734 RRNIMTLSPNLLT
-747 HAGIKCFER
+747 HAGIRCFER

-771 RRSFLLNDADLI
+771 RRSFLLNDPDLI

-793 ECSDEISARGIELLR
+793 ECDDDISARGIELLR
-808 EVSTCVGPQFSA
+808 EVSTCVGPQLSP

-833 RTQRIQKD
+833 RTRALL
-841 MDQQEDITESCTRM
+841 QEEKEGCTKM

-878 ILPIYRSGR
+878 ILPTYRSGR
-887 GRQCTIVVRFN
+887 GRQCTIIVRFN
-898 FQTGQRQIDDIEL
+898 FQTGQRQIEDIEL
-911 FSHSNETLHSLRAA
+911 FSHSNETLHSLRTA
-925 IQRRLKC
+925 IQRRLKT
-932 ATDSNI
+932 ASDSNI
-938 KLELYVNKLELYV
+938 KLEVYLNKLELYI

-964 LAQIP
+964 LGQLP

-995 ESSSDSSTSSPPLP
+995 ESSSDSSTSSPPHP

-1032 ELEHI
+1032 ELEHV

-1043 APLTEAAHLLTQISP
+1043 PQLTEAAHLLTQICP
-1058 AHKQTVEKLT
+1058 AHKQTVERLT
-1068 DALLCRED
+1068 EALLCKD
-1076 TKLRDMLYGPA
+1076 DSKLKDMLYGHA

-1093 NIEVLYSMVMPSSDT
+1093 NVEVLYSMVMPSSDT
-1108 RLERGRN
+1108 RLERSRS

-1122 KAPLLVQCLSDKEF
+1122 KAPLLVQCLSDDEF
-1136 LQGAAPHTRRVG
+1136 LKDAAPHTRRVG

-1156 KLALYTLGHLFE
+1156 KLSLYTLGHLFE

-1175 DTNVDKDFRMDVTIL
+1175 DTALDKEFRTDVTIL

-1204 IVKAISE
+1204 IVKALAE

-1226 ESDSV
+1226 DSETV
-1231 SSLVWWRVPTTA
+1231 SWLVWWRLPTAA

-1252 FSVAQ
+1252 FSVSQ
-1257 PVEMIGIVHP
+1257 LSVHP
-1267 DDVTLVRECMEVVT
+1267 DEVTLVRECMEVIT
-1281 ICMALGGGHLDSLL
+1281 ICMALGELNLEILL
-1295 HETWWQDTALYLM
+1295 QESWWQDTALYLM
-1308 IDCPNPQ
+1308 IDCPSPQ
-1315 VRVSSAEQLLAMCAW
+1315 VRVSCAEQLLAMCAW
-1330 GGGGCARAA
+1330 GGGGGARAA
-1339 LAALGGGAA
+1339 LAALGG
-1348 GAGAAGPRLQRHAT
+1348 AGAAAGGRLRAHAR

-1377 AGPTERTLDDLA
+1377 AGPTARTLDDLV

-1394 LRAIRANPEKLDDTL
+1394 LRAVRANPETLDDTL

-1417 KELFTHVPAQVKFQY
+1417 KELFTHVPAQIKYQY

-1460 RMGASSSGG
+1460 QSHLSRSAT
-1469 GEESSGEPAAPLCR
+1469 GENGETSQEEPAPPLCR
-1483 TPGAAAAAADLLLAL
+1483 TAGAAAAATDLLLAL
-1498 VYGCA
+1498 VHGCVP
-1503 HNMAALAQLLEQM
+1503 NMAALVALLEQM
-1516 FYSDKSMPLSEWD
+1516 FYSESSMPLSEWE

-1566 VRDALLA
+1566 VRDALLT

-1579 DLTEDFSGESPHHTI
+1579 DPNEDFSGESQHHTL
-1594 VENNAEGNADYN
+1594 VENNIESNSDYN

-1668 SLGQE
+1668 SLSQE

-1804 ETLWEGGEE
+1804 AALWEGGDN
-1813 KTPET
+1813 TPET
-1818 HYQLSGI
+1818 NYQLSGI

-1839 YVLLRDNG
+1839 YVLLRDTG

-1857 DGDVSECVMHDDEE
+1857 DGDVSECAMHDDEE

-1882 GEVFDPMLKRVLY
+1882 SEVFDQMLKRVY

-1906 LFYTRKDTIETSSL
+1906 LFYTRKDTIENSSL
-1920 EQSMKNLTLKESAIP
+1920 EQSMKNMTLKESAIP
-1935 RPIWLSVRRG
+1935 RPIWLSVRRS

-1968 CMRLQVLPGS
+1968 FMRLQIMPGS
-1978 QSAVWSKEHEE
+1978 QNAVWGPEHEE

-2031 QAVRAWFAT
+2031 QAVRSWFAT
-2040 DLFKHPHRLCDY
+2040 DLFKHPHRLGDY
-2052 LLSCPSAEVRLVF
+2052 LLSCPSAEVRIVF

-2076 VKDSPVASGYG
+2076 MQDPPVSAGYG
-2087 SWCAR
+2087 SWCSR
-2092 EEASSLSDQ
+2092 EEAQSLSDQ
-2101 LLCCARALADPP
+2101 VMCSARALAAPPHADP
-2113 YADAHALRHLP
+2113 HHRHLP

-2129 FHTYALLGLHERHQ
+2129 FHSYATLGL
-2143 LLRVSDV
+2143 
-2150 TNLFHTYALLG
+2150 T
-2161 LHERHQLL
+2161 
-2169 RVSDVTNLFHTY
+2169 
-2181 ALLGL
+2181 
-2186 HERHQLLRV
+2186 
-2195 SDVTNLFHTY
+2195 
-2205 ALLGLHE
+2205 
-2212 RHQLLRVSDVSNL
+2212 
-2225 FHTYALLG
+2225 
-2233 LHQRHQL
+2233 
-2240 LRVSDVSNLFHT
+2240 
-2252 YALLGLHERHQL
+2252 
-2264 LRVSDVTNL
+2264 
-2273 FHTYALLGLH
+2273 
-2283 ERHQLLRVSDVTNL
+2283 
-2297 FHTYALLGLHQR
+2297 
-2309 HQLLR
+2309 
-2314 VSDVSNLFHT
+2314 
-2324 YALLGLHERHQLL
+2324 
-2337 RVSDVTNLFHT
+2337 
-2348 YALLGLH
+2348 
-2355 ERHQLLRVS
+2355 
-2364 DVTNLF
+2364 
-2370 HTYALLGLHERHQ
+2370 
-2383 LLRVSDVSNLFHTY
+2383 
-2397 ALLGLHERHQLL
+2397 
-2409 RVSDVSNL
+2409 
-2417 FHTYALLGLHER
+2417 ER
-2429 HQLLRLRILDVV
+2429 HQLLRLKILDIV
-2441 LSVCMD
+2441 LAVCVD
-2447 DASLSLVKYQYPE
+2447 DSSSSLGKYQYPE
-2460 SAKIHQVVYVLARCC
+2460 SAKIHQVVSVLTRCC
-2475 DVSGRCQSAGAAEGA
+2475 DVSARCHSANAAEGA
-2490 LPLPN
+2490 SPLAN
-2495 PYADP
+2495 PYAEP
-2500 PPSGSAVQRPPLSP
+2500 AAGLARPALSP
-2514 VAADILYNRTGTYM
+2514 AAADVLYNRTGAYM

-2536 GCEEGIRLVQF
+2536 GCEEGIRLLQF
-2547 LCWEHAEWSRVALAE
+2547 LCWEHTGWSRVALAE

-2571 CHELRRHADALSATL
+2571 CHELRRHADALAALL

-2601 KGVSDERPGLLET
+2601 KGVSEERPGLLET
-2614 AARARGHYQK
+2614 AMRARGHYQK

-2635 VMGRAPAAVR
+2635 VMARAPAAVR
-2645 AVHAQPEARRRWRQ
+2645 CVHAQRDARRRWRQ
-2659 LLAWLQDELDRYGP
+2659 LLAWLQDELVTKYGP

-2714 PEEEDEDEEPRD
+2714 PEEDDEEEDTR
-2726 APESSAADAAE
+2726 ETTEGSV
-2737 SGDADAGAEP
+2737 SGEAG
-2747 ASPDDAD
+2747 DD
-2754 SADDDDAPSDEDA
+2754 SGDDDDERPPDAAPA
-2767 PRLRAREHRRTRR
+2767 PLPA
-2780 MRPTRRRAAPHSQH
+2780 PPPAPAPAAPAAPHDP